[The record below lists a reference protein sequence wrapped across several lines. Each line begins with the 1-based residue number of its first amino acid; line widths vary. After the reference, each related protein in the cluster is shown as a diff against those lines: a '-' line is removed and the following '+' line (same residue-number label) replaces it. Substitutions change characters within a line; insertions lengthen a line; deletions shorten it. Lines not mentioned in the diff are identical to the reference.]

1 MAKLNNTKKS
11 GKNVADD
18 KERLASEIA
27 ARYDPNS
34 ATYKY
39 RDKTPYQSLREKN
52 EISTIPRTYESQ
64 RYSRSTPEGSAYRQ
78 NQSPTLTTEDYRNAA
93 NAYVTNS
100 RRQRPQ
106 PPQSR
111 NPRSS
116 YYNPNWQKELTE
128 RRQAEKAS
136 VQMGKDKLAAE
147 RKQRLQERDNEI
159 AGYGKYFS
167 ASDFKSGVAVGQHKY
182 EAANKRE
189 RESTPGF
196 WDIFNGAMGSGD
208 AIITS
213 KQAEDFQR
221 ADTIA
226 SVDAMTDDE
235 RDIYYYLL
243 GTRGDSEAEKFRSL
257 LQESLNYRIGTKEAG
272 LNKKVGTAGILPFV
286 AGVDNAFAGMTNAI
300 SGVFDGPMV
309 PTSPLQYEYKAWREG
324 LNPVRGAI
332 NDVAYTGGNM
342 LPSIAA
348 SAALGG
354 LDVPS
359 KLASAL
365 GASTLG
371 VSAGGNAYK
380 EGRDSG
386 YTHKQ
391 ALTYGTLVG
400 ASEAGLQAVLGGISS
415 LGLGI
420 TEEAAG
426 GAISR
431 ALGKVIKN
439 TGVTDA
445 IGRYIANM
453 GSEATEE
460 YLQSLLE
467 PVFKNVVAGEQNE
480 FNPLDEEAL
489 YSGLMGALTAGLF
502 EAPNL
507 ALDIG
512 VARYA
517 EREFNA
523 ALNSMQRESTAAQSV
538 QEQSPV
544 DIQRKA
550 AQGVA
555 GNEVE
560 PPAAV
565 NRTPANEDINRVAEA
580 AAKAAQT
587 QPPTNIQEAA
597 AQAAEK
603 AAQRPLE
610 RQTSNNA
617 AAPAK
622 TAQNGVATRHT
633 ATTSNGNAVSVG
645 SIVDTDNGLNV
656 RLSDGTTAQLS
667 DVDFD
672 DPNINVLYE
681 RAASFDANTANALV
695 NNYTGETS
703 VDNYLRGFN
712 SVYLSGKQG
721 YEYAKAVGDS
731 VYARH
736 YLNDNARMAAFRA
749 GQAAYQ
755 SSRANSIAGQQGN
768 NVRPQAKAEYEAGV
782 NREYSDQKLTSSQR
796 KQIRA
801 LDEVFKAAGK
811 KLVIHD
817 AIGTDGNSV
826 TFSRSDANAYYDAKT
841 DTYHLSLDSTG
852 QAYAYVVAHE
862 SIHEMEVKN
871 KEGFSALSEVVEAA
885 IEGEL
890 MNQKGMTFDE
900 AKAEF
905 EKMVQYQID
914 KNGLSR
920 SEAVTEVVANT
931 VPVILTDEQQ
941 GKRFA
946 DKVMKSSGKVR
957 AWFEQLIKD
966 LRAILDKAY
975 NILKGQKS
983 WEQMELIRNN
993 KQTLDMIADYY
1004 FEGMEGTKGKAA
1016 NEDGKVSFSPRLDPN
1031 FGSSVDIEK
1040 NYRAVANMQP
1050 VAKVKGTEF
1059 AKGEVDLI
1067 TQVSNFFEEIGGEVI
1082 SPDLGRIIL
1091 DRNGV
1096 KDDIAHGIGR
1106 NKAAAFVAVPD
1117 VIKKGKILD
1126 VQYNWK
1132 GRGYDTVIVAA
1143 PVVFSG
1149 QNAVEGVILR
1159 KKSIND
1165 DFYLHEIKIEGVST
1179 FKTGA
1184 NKIGAPSADTPSVIS
1199 ILQKVFDYKEKSD
1212 GNVKLSA
1219 KDSGA
1224 DIREVNPMEITPP
1237 NRVTSSSKYH
1247 YLINE
1252 FENNGYNGRRVVLV
1266 ENGNDGYQ
1274 ALTGSHRILAA
1285 REAGVDVPSVVI
1297 PMSEEIQPL
1306 LDATGDEERARIAD
1320 ELYEDGII
1328 PKEARDLLVREDELN
1343 FENLGKP
1350 LDKQVRFSMKNAV
1363 EESQQFKRWFGDW
1376 QNNPAKAS
1384 KVVNAD
1390 GTPKVMYRGGNETFN
1405 IFDRKKSKYSN
1416 LYGRGFYFTDSES
1429 HARQY
1434 GDARAYYLDVK
1445 HPVPMQERT
1454 ITKKQ
1459 MRNFLEA
1466 VAENEDYGLEN
1477 YGSGATVDSVLKDVY
1492 GKNDFAMLNDVNQTA
1507 IGDMVAA
1514 VELFNEVNGT
1524 DFDGLILDTE
1534 TVVFNSNQIKSA
1546 TDNIGTFDPNNP
1558 DIRFSMKDTVE
1569 ETRDLIA
1576 VHNLKGAELE
1586 ADIELGGFPMPSI
1599 AITKPELGHSEFGD
1613 ISLIF
1618 GKDTID
1624 PKRSGNKVYNADAY
1638 TPTFPQ
1644 IGYKPNEKSIKRL
1657 RDLYYKVYEKAG
1669 SDIAY
1674 PLYAFG
1680 VDDAG
1685 EAIARYGGSEQ
1696 AIVKSFADN
1705 TDMMQAYLVDQGK
1718 QPIETIQREVVTE
1731 IGEPEK
1737 ERYDFILNKLGK
1749 DAFEAMGTGK
1759 SRATWYEKYGESY
1772 REALKQ
1778 QLIDAG
1784 IDSEA
1789 AASVVA
1795 DGFSRGD
1802 VLTDALKVR
1811 SYMQNGPRMV
1821 RTQPDIA
1828 ATQKAIKEAVN
1839 PSEYKAWLEN
1849 TFSGI
1854 VSKKGIRNDK
1864 DTFTN
1869 SGNRRS
1875 FETLYWE
1882 FNLENIV
1889 KAMKSQDEKGASGL
1903 GTKSIFGSSAREYE
1917 SIADIKAD
1925 SSRLQTLN
1933 EEQYAAIKETYSN
1946 RFREIVDTYA
1956 GNKDWWDA
1964 ANTLCEAVALRK
1976 TRTGI
1981 YNYLNQWPQV
1991 YKASYDIVDSL
2002 ISLTQDIAKMPTEYF
2017 EAKPQRAVSFDEV
2030 RAVIMP
2036 EGKYEDLQTAL
2047 ESRGIPVETYNPD
2060 VEGERLSKLNSEFTE
2075 RFRFSRKDDVSVTS
2089 EDAKKLQKQN
2099 DKLKQALEVAKQEIK
2114 LSDGHHVK
2122 ASAVERLAGS
2132 LLKEYSSKM
2141 DKAELVSNIT
2151 ELFDYIGNG
2160 ENVVWDEVQAG
2171 AMNIALNVLD
2181 QSSKRN
2187 TEWYDNTKPAR
2198 EFLKNNTI
2206 KLNEKQLAE
2215 VQSAFGSY
2223 TEFRRE
2229 LYNKA
2234 KFSKTEGISLE
2245 QAWRDL
2251 SSMFPDTFDPDTP
2264 DVDMP
2269 TLLHDEVLNM
2279 YDRPI
2284 ENPYGY
2290 DMKGYASDLA
2300 MRLYG
2305 EYMAMPERKTF
2316 ADKQQKKLEMQRARY
2331 NTLMEQQREQAK
2343 AKYERLRD
2351 QRDITKYKTS
2361 IEKNAKSLYSWLTK
2375 PNNSKHVPEALR
2387 NKTADLLKTLEFD
2400 GKKGYM
2406 WKDAMRNLQTWMQQ
2420 VDRAK
2425 TNPDIDNPLIEYA
2438 PDLIDNM
2445 QSLLDSASKY
2455 NNISEM
2461 PLDKLKELNNIVAAV
2476 KHTVTTANTVIADG
2490 RRQYIDDIGG
2500 NIIKTAQVQRP
2511 KAREFMRKHPYA
2523 YKMASAVSGFFI
2535 SGNVKPIYFFDNI
2548 GGEMKTLFND
2558 VRQASYKAAL
2568 TANAIREEYAQIKDK
2583 YRYKEWAD
2591 KSGDLLTIQTKGGSN
2606 VSITREQALDIYAT
2620 AKREKLIGTQHLTK
2634 DGFVFNKDVVQKN
2647 GKLIETATNDNVNK
2661 PLSEETIAE
2670 ISDWLTKE
2678 QKGYADALVE
2688 LMSTKGAELGNEVTM
2703 LMYGINRFAESY
2715 YIPIMSAQQFI
2726 ETAFNGRV
2734 SEAMTWMNKGFTKNT
2749 VAGARNPIVIT
2760 GITQKA
2766 LQHMADMAT
2775 YNAMAIPQDTMAKV
2789 YNYKQ
2794 RGEDGGANTYI
2805 RAELDKAYGQ
2815 HTSKY
2820 IKTFINDISGN
2831 ITVDPRDS
2839 MASKMI
2845 SAFRRNAISGK
2856 LSVAIQQPSAIVR
2869 ATALVDPKYFFGHVS
2884 KNTYDTAKKYSGTA
2898 VIKEVGGFD
2907 AYTGKG
2913 LVQWMAD
2920 NNKLNFRNVRD
2931 AVAGWA
2937 PQKMDEIT
2945 WCRIWKA
2952 CENEIADTTA
2962 FERGSE
2968 EFYKAVG
2975 HRFDDVIEYT
2985 QVYDSVI
2992 SRSEYMRSKSAGAKL
3007 FTSFKAEPT
3016 VSYNM
3021 YWYALKHMDEKGGK
3035 ARLLRTAASI
3045 IGAGVFNAILKS
3057 VITAIRDDDEN
3068 QNYVDKYVE
3077 ALVGNL
3083 VGTPLKKVPYI
3094 GEYIYLGGELDTLGS
3109 LPLVNEVLSMLQG
3122 YTSSRSELKVI
3133 QDLINAAGDLDNEK
3147 KGLDERLLRMAKAT
3161 SQMFGIPLDAFIKDW
3176 LGVVKEAYKAISGN
3190 EPELSGNIMY
3200 EIREGLGVKQELEL
3214 YKGVDKAITTGD
3226 YTRLDKQF
3234 KTMVERDTTTDPTKK
3249 ARETVRAAV
3258 RQYFDAGEVKAG
3270 DAKRILVRCGYKM
3283 DDAEAMITKWDF
3295 WRDYPEAHDTSIE
3308 DGTETLAA
3316 KYFEY
3321 AKPANIDKTLFY
3333 DVYKFNGSAKAD
3345 KDKNGNSIRN
3355 SKRDKV
3361 ADYINKQRLT
3371 KAQKDALWL
3380 ACGYKESTLDEAPW
3394 R

>member
-1 MAKLNNTKKS
+1 MASYNKKQ
-11 GKNVADD
+11 DF
-18 KERLASEIA
+18 EQWLSEH
-27 ARYDPNS
+27 DPDS
-34 ATYKY
+34 KKYKY
-39 RDKTPYQSLREKN
+39 RDKSAYSYIREQK
-52 EISTIPRTYESQ
+52 ETASIPRTREVE
-64 RYSRSTPEGSAYRQ
+64 RAYAENPAGWENSKNMQAASVVPRA
-78 NQSPTLTTEDYRNAA
+78 EDYRAA
-93 NAYVTNS
+93 AYAYSVLG
-100 RRQRPQ
+100 RQQKPTAT
-106 PPQSR
+106 SR

-116 YYNPNWQKELTE
+116 YYNPNWRKEINEREAQKRQAAQVAADNRAAEHAARIQQRSNAITSIIQRYASAPDFESGIEKGKALYSNTQGQSGEKTPSFMDIYSGALNPGSISPKAARGLVKQGE
-128 RRQAEKAS
+128 RRQ
-136 VQMGKDKLAAE
+136 L
-147 RKQRLQERDNEI
+147 
-159 AGYGKYFS
+159 
-167 ASDFKSGVAVGQHKY
+167 
-182 EAANKRE
+182 
-189 RESTPGF
+189 
-196 WDIFNGAMGSGD
+196 
-208 AIITS
+208 
-213 KQAEDFQR
+213 
-221 ADTIA
+221 
-226 SVDAMTDDE
+226 DAMSEDE
-235 RDIYYYLL
+235 KNIYYYLL
-243 GTRGDSEAEKFRSL
+243 GTKGDAAANEFKSL
-257 LQESLNYRIGTKEAG
+257 LDDELNRRIGTAQAEQAEI
-272 LNKKVGTAGILPFV
+272 LGTAGVLPFV
-286 AGVDNAFAGMTNAI
+286 AGVESSYAGAAQALLAALGSEKT
-300 SGVFDGPMV
+300 V
-309 PTSPLQYEYKAWREG
+309 PRSPYQYAYQAWRERIAQQENNKIG
-324 LNPVRGAI
+324 LRGIA
-332 NDVAYTGGNM
+332 NDLGYTVGNM
-342 LPSIAA
+342 LPGMEL
-348 SAALGG
+348 SAAMGG
-354 LDVPS
+354 LGAPS

-365 GASTLG
+365 GSGSIGL
-371 VSAGGNAYK
+371 SSGGNAYR
-380 EGRDSG
+380 EGRDMG
-386 YTHKQ
+386 YSHNEAITYG
-391 ALTYGTLVG
+391 ALTG
-400 ASEAGLQAVLGGISS
+400 ASEAGLQYLLGGVSK
-415 LGLGI
+415 LG
-420 TEEAAG
+420 AG
-426 GAISR
+426 VTS
-431 ALGKVIKN
+431 GKVGNVVSKALDKVVKN
-439 TGVTDA
+439 KAVADTVA
-445 IGRYIANM
+445 RYVADM

-460 YLQSLLE
+460 YLQSVLE
-467 PVFKNVVAGEQNE
+467 PVFRNIAAGEN
-480 FNPLDEEAL
+480 NDIDLLSDEAL
-489 YSGLMGALTAGLF
+489 YSAMMGALTAGLF
-502 EAPNL
+502 NAPEMVSGINNARSTAVAEHLEPSNAQLKYFTPEEASDPRKSRSRMGAYAKEFGDVLNSTSPDP
-507 ALDIG
+507 ARMREMQDIVSEYNTLRAMNRADAIEQAATQAAARASQARPPENIRQAASQAAENAAQSAIKPETKNNTTHTAKEPTTG
-512 VARYA
+512 VATN
-517 EREFNA
+517 E
-523 ALNSMQRESTAAQSV
+523 TAAQPEAN
-538 QEQSPV
+538 QETDKAKIAATALDNITKAGAMNTPYGAVADAYKEMVSTGVITPRELSDAYATGLAEYNKSHADTTGDNEYATKIANALSTLNKYV
-544 DIQRKA
+544 DNDIKYTIR
-550 AQGVA
+550 
-555 GNEVE
+555 GNDNWGYT
-560 PPAAV
+560 AAV
-565 NRTPANEDINRVAEA
+565 TRIRDNNGGVPIKNARDTLFIMSGLRTRQDAVDALVGASQNLAPVGTTQETVSPTEA
-580 AAKAAQT
+580 PKVERKPPNDAMIQMQESNGREQAK
-587 QPPTNIQEAA
+587 
-597 AQAAEK
+597 K
-603 AAQRPLE
+603 AGV
-610 RQTSNNA
+610 
-617 AAPAK
+617 PAK
-622 TAQNGVATRHT
+622 TAQSGVATRHT

-645 SIVDTDNGLNV
+645 SIVETDNGLNV
-656 RLSDGTTAQLS
+656 RLSDGTTAQLP
-667 DVDFD
+667 DVEFD
-672 DPNINVLYE
+672 DPNINALYE
-681 RAASFDANTANALV
+681 RAADFDVDTANALV

-782 NREYSDQKLTSSQR
+782 NREYSDRKLTSSQR

-852 QAYAYVVAHE
+852 QAYAYITAHE
-862 SIHEMEVKN
+862 SVHEMAFKN
-871 KEGFSALSEVVEAA
+871 KEGFSALAEVVEAA

-946 DKVMKSSGKVR
+946 DKVMKSGSKVK
-957 AWFEQLIKD
+957 AWFEKLIKD

-1004 FEGMEGTKGKAA
+1004 FEGMEGAKGKAS
-1016 NEDGKVSFSPRLDPN
+1016 NT
-1031 FGSSVDIEK
+1031 EK
-1040 NYRAVANMQP
+1040 
-1050 VAKVKGTEF
+1050 T
-1059 AKGEVDLI
+1059 
-1067 TQVSNFFEEIGGEVI
+1067 
-1082 SPDLGRIIL
+1082 
-1091 DRNGV
+1091 
-1096 KDDIAHGIGR
+1096 
-1106 NKAAAFVAVPD
+1106 
-1117 VIKKGKILD
+1117 
-1126 VQYNWK
+1126 
-1132 GRGYDTVIVAA
+1132 
-1143 PVVFSG
+1143 
-1149 QNAVEGVILR
+1149 
-1159 KKSIND
+1159 
-1165 DFYLHEIKIEGVST
+1165 
-1179 FKTGA
+1179 
-1184 NKIGAPSADTPSVIS
+1184 
-1199 ILQKVFDYKEKSD
+1199 D
-1212 GNVKLSA
+1212 GNVKRSA
-1219 KDSGA
+1219 KNINA

-1252 FENNGYNGRRVVLV
+1252 FENNGYNGRNVVLV

-1343 FENLGKP
+1343 FENVGKP
-1350 LDKQVRFSMKNAV
+1350 LDKQVRFSTKNAV
-1363 EESQQFKRWFGDW
+1363 TESQQFKRWFGDW

-1384 KVVNAD
+1384 KVVNED
-1390 GTPKVMYRGGNETFN
+1390 GTPKVMYHGTSNGGFHIFNTYGGNFGLFG
-1405 IFDRKKSKYSN
+1405 IGS
-1416 LYGRGFYFTDSES
+1416 YFTDN
-1429 HARQY
+1429 
-1434 GDARAYYLDVK
+1434 LDVAQSYTQK
-1445 HPVPMQERT
+1445 GKGNNPQVYSVYLN
-1454 ITKKQ
+1454 I
-1459 MRNFLEA
+1459 RNPIDMDA
-1466 VAENEDYGLEN
+1466 VANISEWKKTVMDASDYFNGCKTNEDCFKALKEYCEDEMMYKAEAEEYISDVIQAMGYDGITHIGGGRYN
-1477 YGSGATVDSVLKDVY
+1477 KKDVTRHRV
-1492 GKNDFAMLNDVNQTA
+1492 FIV
-1507 IGDMVAA
+1507 
-1514 VELFNEVNGT
+1514 
-1524 DFDGLILDTE
+1524 FDNAQ
-1534 TVVFNSNQIKSA
+1534 VKSA
-1546 TDNIGTFDPNNP
+1546 TDNVGTFDPNNP
-1558 DIRFSMKDTVE
+1558 DIRFSEKDTEQKAVSTFGTTYSWN
-1569 ETRDLIA
+1569 ETGYLTPSGKQLDFSGKRDGAQAGYRSMDHRDVSELYDAEGVGGTDAMIKFMNEGNIRISPEMGGI
-1576 VHNLKGAELE
+1576 NLQSMPTKAQFDKLQSFVRKN
-1586 ADIELGGFPMPSI
+1586 GG
-1599 AITKPELGHSEFGD
+1599 EV
-1613 ISLIF
+1613 
-1618 GKDTID
+1618 TID
-1624 PKRSGNKVYNADAY
+1624 FDDANGNTLHSIEY
-1638 TPTFPQ
+1638 PQ
-1644 IGYKPNEKSIKRL
+1644 GTGPVRINNDIKR
-1657 RDLYYKVYEKAG
+1657 YY
-1669 SDIAY
+1669 
-1674 PLYAFG
+1674 
-1680 VDDAG
+1680 
-1685 EAIARYGGSEQ
+1685 
-1696 AIVKSFADN
+1696 N
-1705 TDMMQAYLVDQGK
+1705 
-1718 QPIETIQREVVTE
+1718 
-1731 IGEPEK
+1731 
-1737 ERYDFILNKLGK
+1737 
-1749 DAFEAMGTGK
+1749 
-1759 SRATWYEKYGESY
+1759 
-1772 REALKQ
+1772 
-1778 QLIDAG
+1778 
-1784 IDSEA
+1784 
-1789 AASVVA
+1789 
-1795 DGFSRGD
+1795 
-1802 VLTDALKVR
+1802 
-1811 SYMQNGPRMV
+1811 
-1821 RTQPDIA
+1821 
-1828 ATQKAIKEAVN
+1828 
-1839 PSEYKAWLEN
+1839 
-1849 TFSGI
+1849 
-1854 VSKKGIRNDK
+1854 
-1864 DTFTN
+1864 
-1869 SGNRRS
+1869 
-1875 FETLYWE
+1875 
-1882 FNLENIV
+1882 
-1889 KAMKSQDEKGASGL
+1889 
-1903 GTKSIFGSSAREYE
+1903 
-1917 SIADIKAD
+1917 
-1925 SSRLQTLN
+1925 
-1933 EEQYAAIKETYSN
+1933 
-1946 RFREIVDTYA
+1946 
-1956 GNKDWWDA
+1956 
-1964 ANTLCEAVALRK
+1964 
-1976 TRTGI
+1976 
-1981 YNYLNQWPQV
+1981 
-1991 YKASYDIVDSL
+1991 
-2002 ISLTQDIAKMPTEYF
+2002 
-2017 EAKPQRAVSFDEV
+2017 
-2030 RAVIMP
+2030 
-2036 EGKYEDLQTAL
+2036 EGKVPEI
-2047 ESRGIPVETYNPD
+2047 SETQ
-2060 VEGERLSKLNSEFTE
+2060 
-2075 RFRFSRKDDVSVTS
+2075 RFSFSRKDDVSVTP

-2251 SSMFPDTFDPDTP
+2251 SGMFPDTFDPDTP

-2290 DMKGYASDLA
+2290 GMKEYAADLA

-2305 EYMAMPERKTF
+2305 EYMALPERKTF

-2343 AKYERLRD
+2343 AKYEKLRD

-2361 IEKNAKSLYSWLTK
+2361 IEKNAKSLYNWLTK

-2455 NNISEM
+2455 NNISDM

-2523 YKMASAVSGFFI
+2523 YKMASAVSGFFN

-2558 VRQASYKAAL
+2558 VRQASYKSAL
-2568 TANAIREEYAQIKDK
+2568 TANTIREEYAQIKDK
-2583 YRYKEWAD
+2583 YHYKEWAD
-2591 KSGDLLTIQTKGGSN
+2591 KKGDLLTIQTNGGSN

-2634 DGFVFNKDVVQKN
+2634 DGFVFNKDIVQKN

-2703 LMYGINRFAESY
+2703 QMYGINRFAESY
-2715 YIPIMSAQQFI
+2715 YIPIMSARQFI

-2734 SEAMTWMNKGFTKNT
+2734 PEAMSWMNKGFTKNT

-2845 SAFRRNAISGK
+2845 SAFRRNAVAGK

-2869 ATALVDPKYFFGHVS
+2869 ATALVDPKYFFGHVG
-2884 KNTYDTAKKYSGTA
+2884 KDTYDTAKKYSGTA

-2920 NNKLNFRNVRD
+2920 NDKLNFRNVRD
-2931 AVAGWA
+2931 AVAGWL

-3021 YWYALKHMDEKGGK
+3021 YWYALKHMNEKGGK

-3077 ALVGNL
+3077 ALAGNL

-3109 LPLVNEVLSMLQG
+3109 LPLVNEVLSLLQG

-3133 QDLINAAGDLDNEK
+3133 QDLINAAGDLDNEN
-3147 KGLDERLLRMAKAT
+3147 KGRDERWLRMAKAT

-3190 EPELSGNIMY
+3190 EPELSGNILY

-3295 WRDYPEAHDTSIE
+3295 WRDYPEAHDTSVE
-3308 DGTETLAA
+3308 NNTEKLAEM
-3316 KYFEY
+3316 YFEH
-3321 AKPANIDKTLFY
+3321 AKPANIDKAVFY
-3333 DVYKFNGSAKAD
+3333 DVYKFM
-3345 KDKNGNSIRN
+3345 
-3355 SKRDKV
+3355 SKQGTKKEE
-3361 ADYINKQRLT
+3361 AMAYINKQNLT
-3371 KAQKDALWL
+3371 KAQKDALYL
-3380 ACGYKESTLDEAPW
+3380 CKYAESKIDEAPW

>member
-1 MAKLNNTKKS
+1 MASYNKKQ
-11 GKNVADD
+11 DF
-18 KERLASEIA
+18 EQWLSEH
-27 ARYDPNS
+27 DPDS
-34 ATYKY
+34 KKYKY
-39 RDKTPYQSLREKN
+39 RDKSAYSYIREQK
-52 EISTIPRTYESQ
+52 ETASIPRTREVE
-64 RYSRSTPEGSAYRQ
+64 RAYAENPAGWENSKNMQAASVVPRA
-78 NQSPTLTTEDYRNAA
+78 EDYRAA
-93 NAYVTNS
+93 AYAYSV
-100 RRQRPQ
+100 RGRQQKPIAT
-106 PPQSR
+106 SR

-116 YYNPNWQKELTE
+116 YYNPNWQKEINE
-128 RRQAEKAS
+128 REAQKRQTARVAA
-136 VQMGKDKLAAE
+136 DNRAAE
-147 RKQRLQERDNEI
+147 HAARIQQRSN
-159 AGYGKYFS
+159 A
-167 ASDFKSGVAVGQHKY
+167 
-182 EAANKRE
+182 
-189 RESTPGF
+189 
-196 WDIFNGAMGSGD
+196 
-208 AIITS
+208 ITS
-213 KQAEDFQR
+213 IMQRYASAPDFESGIEKGKALYSNTQGQSGEKTPSFMDIYSGALNPGSISPKTARGLVKQGERQQL
-221 ADTIA
+221 
-226 SVDAMTDDE
+226 DAMSEDE
-235 RDIYYYLL
+235 KNIYYYLL
-243 GTRGDSEAEKFRSL
+243 GTKGDAAANEFKSL
-257 LQESLNYRIGTKEAG
+257 LDDELNRRIGAAQAEQAEI
-272 LNKKVGTAGILPFV
+272 LGTAGVLPFV
-286 AGVDNAFAGMTNAI
+286 AGVESSYAGAAQALLAALGSEKT
-300 SGVFDGPMV
+300 V
-309 PTSPLQYEYKAWREG
+309 PRSPYQYAYQAWRERIAQQENNKIG
-324 LNPVRGAI
+324 LRGIA
-332 NDVAYTGGNM
+332 NDLGYTVGNM
-342 LPSIAA
+342 LPGMEL
-348 SAALGG
+348 SAAMGG
-354 LDVPS
+354 LGAPS

-365 GASTLG
+365 GSGSIGL
-371 VSAGGNAYK
+371 SSGGNAYR
-380 EGRDSG
+380 EGRDMG
-386 YTHKQ
+386 YSHNEAITYG
-391 ALTYGTLVG
+391 ALTG
-400 ASEAGLQAVLGGISS
+400 ASEAGLQYLLGGVSK
-415 LGLGI
+415 LG
-420 TEEAAG
+420 AG
-426 GAISR
+426 VTS
-431 ALGKVIKN
+431 GKVGNVVSKALDKVVKN
-439 TGVTDA
+439 KAVADTVA
-445 IGRYIANM
+445 RYVADM

-460 YLQSLLE
+460 YLQSVLE
-467 PVFKNVVAGEQNE
+467 PVFRNIAAGEN
-480 FNPLDEEAL
+480 NDIDLLSDEAL
-489 YSGLMGALTAGLF
+489 YSAMMGALTAGLF
-502 EAPNL
+502 NAPEMASGINNARSTAVAEHLEPSNAQLKYFTPEEASDPRQSRSRMG
-507 ALDIG
+507 A
-512 VARYA
+512 YA
-517 EREFNA
+517 KEFGDV
-523 ALNSMQRESTAAQSV
+523 LNSTSPDPARMREMQDIVSEYNTLRAMNRADAIEQAATQAARTQEPATV
-538 QEQSPV
+538 Q
-544 DIQRKA
+544 RA
-550 AQGVA
+550 A
-555 GNEVE
+555 EM
-560 PPAAV
+560 
-565 NRTPANEDINRVAEA
+565 

-603 AAQRPLE
+603 AVQSPLE
-610 RQTSNNA
+610 GRASNNA
-617 AAPAK
+617 AALAK

-645 SIVDTDNGLNV
+645 SIVETDNGLNV

-681 RAASFDANTANALV
+681 RAASFDVDTANALV

-721 YEYAKAVGDS
+721 YEYTKAVGDS

-782 NREYSDQKLTSSQR
+782 NREYSDRKLTSSQR

-862 SIHEMEVKN
+862 SIHEMKVKN

-905 EKMVQYQID
+905 EKMVQYQMD

-920 SEAVTEVVANT
+920 SDAVTEVVANT

-946 DKVMKSSGKVR
+946 DKVMKSGSKVK
-957 AWFEQLIKD
+957 AWFEKLIKD

-1004 FEGMEGTKGKAA
+1004 FEGMEGTRGKAKGDNVNLSLKDIGGRKTVWIENNA
-1016 NEDGKVSFSPRLDPN
+1016 LSAKELRNHKAVADYIAKHIGEVYTLIESGQKVYLGEDLPTEYTHSKYTTYLQKYDRSTLKAKNKASGALGEMIEIATNRRWEKTQHTHNKDARYGMYRYDSSFAFPVKNSDGSIKRIYSYDAELLIRNASDGKKYLY
-1031 FGSSVDIEK
+1031 DIINIKE
-1040 NYRAVANMQP
+1040 N
-1050 VAKVKGTEF
+1050 
-1059 AKGEVDLI
+1059 I
-1067 TQVSNFFEEIGGEVI
+1067 
-1082 SPDLGRIIL
+1082 PDTLELPKQEAQMRSQEAP
-1091 DRNGV
+1091 
-1096 KDDIAHGIGR
+1096 AHGD
-1106 NKAAAFVAVPD
+1106 AFSN
-1117 VIKKGKILD
+1117 I
-1126 VQYNWK
+1126 
-1132 GRGYDTVIVAA
+1132 
-1143 PVVFSG
+1143 
-1149 QNAVEGVILR
+1149 
-1159 KKSIND
+1159 
-1165 DFYLHEIKIEGVST
+1165 
-1179 FKTGA
+1179 
-1184 NKIGAPSADTPSVIS
+1184 IS
-1199 ILQKVFDYKEKSD
+1199 SD
-1212 GNVKLSA
+1212 GKDVKLST
-1219 KDSGA
+1219 KDINA

-1328 PKEARDLLVREDELN
+1328 PKEVRDLLVREDELD
-1343 FENLGKP
+1343 FENVGKP
-1350 LDKQVRFSMKNAV
+1350 LDKQVRFSEKDTEQKAV
-1363 EESQQFKRWFGDW
+1363 STFGTTYSW
-1376 QNNPAKAS
+1376 
-1384 KVVNAD
+1384 
-1390 GTPKVMYRGGNETFN
+1390 NETGYLTPSGKQLDFSGKR
-1405 IFDRKKSKYSN
+1405 DGAQAGYRSMDHRDVSE
-1416 LYGRGFYFTDSES
+1416 LY
-1429 HARQY
+1429 
-1434 GDARAYYLDVK
+1434 DAEGV
-1445 HPVPMQERT
+1445 
-1454 ITKKQ
+1454 
-1459 MRNFLEA
+1459 
-1466 VAENEDYGLEN
+1466 G
-1477 YGSGATVDSVLKDVY
+1477 
-1492 GKNDFAMLNDVNQTA
+1492 
-1507 IGDMVAA
+1507 
-1514 VELFNEVNGT
+1514 GT
-1524 DFDGLILDTE
+1524 DAMIKFMNEGNIRISPEMGGINLQSMPTKAQFDKLQSFVRKNGGEVTIDFDDANGNTLHSIEYPQGTGPVRINNDIKRYYNEGKVPEISE
-1534 TVVFNSNQIKSA
+1534 TQ
-1546 TDNIGTFDPNNP
+1546 
-1558 DIRFSMKDTVE
+1558 RFS
-1569 ETRDLIA
+1569 
-1576 VHNLKGAELE
+1576 
-1586 ADIELGGFPMPSI
+1586 
-1599 AITKPELGHSEFGD
+1599 
-1613 ISLIF
+1613 
-1618 GKDTID
+1618 
-1624 PKRSGNKVYNADAY
+1624 
-1638 TPTFPQ
+1638 
-1644 IGYKPNEKSIKRL
+1644 
-1657 RDLYYKVYEKAG
+1657 
-1669 SDIAY
+1669 
-1674 PLYAFG
+1674 
-1680 VDDAG
+1680 
-1685 EAIARYGGSEQ
+1685 
-1696 AIVKSFADN
+1696 
-1705 TDMMQAYLVDQGK
+1705 
-1718 QPIETIQREVVTE
+1718 
-1731 IGEPEK
+1731 
-1737 ERYDFILNKLGK
+1737 
-1749 DAFEAMGTGK
+1749 
-1759 SRATWYEKYGESY
+1759 
-1772 REALKQ
+1772 
-1778 QLIDAG
+1778 
-1784 IDSEA
+1784 
-1789 AASVVA
+1789 
-1795 DGFSRGD
+1795 
-1802 VLTDALKVR
+1802 
-1811 SYMQNGPRMV
+1811 
-1821 RTQPDIA
+1821 
-1828 ATQKAIKEAVN
+1828 
-1839 PSEYKAWLEN
+1839 
-1849 TFSGI
+1849 
-1854 VSKKGIRNDK
+1854 
-1864 DTFTN
+1864 
-1869 SGNRRS
+1869 
-1875 FETLYWE
+1875 
-1882 FNLENIV
+1882 
-1889 KAMKSQDEKGASGL
+1889 
-1903 GTKSIFGSSAREYE
+1903 
-1917 SIADIKAD
+1917 
-1925 SSRLQTLN
+1925 
-1933 EEQYAAIKETYSN
+1933 
-1946 RFREIVDTYA
+1946 
-1956 GNKDWWDA
+1956 
-1964 ANTLCEAVALRK
+1964 
-1976 TRTGI
+1976 
-1981 YNYLNQWPQV
+1981 
-1991 YKASYDIVDSL
+1991 
-2002 ISLTQDIAKMPTEYF
+2002 
-2017 EAKPQRAVSFDEV
+2017 
-2030 RAVIMP
+2030 
-2036 EGKYEDLQTAL
+2036 
-2047 ESRGIPVETYNPD
+2047 
-2060 VEGERLSKLNSEFTE
+2060 
-2075 RFRFSRKDDVSVTS
+2075 FSRKDDVSVTP

-2251 SSMFPDTFDPDTP
+2251 SGMFPDTFDPDTP

-2290 DMKGYASDLA
+2290 GMKEYAADLA

-2343 AKYERLRD
+2343 AKYEKLRD

-2361 IEKNAKSLYSWLTK
+2361 IEKNAKSLYNWLTK

-2455 NNISEM
+2455 NNISDM

-2523 YKMASAVSGFFI
+2523 YKMASAVSGFFN

-2558 VRQASYKAAL
+2558 VRQASYKSAL
-2568 TANAIREEYAQIKDK
+2568 TANTIREEYAQIKDK
-2583 YRYKEWAD
+2583 YHYKEWAD
-2591 KSGDLLTIQTKGGSN
+2591 KKGDLLTIQTKGGSN

-2634 DGFVFNKDVVQKN
+2634 DGFVFDKDVVQKN

-2703 LMYGINRFAESY
+2703 QMYGINRFAESY

-2734 SEAMTWMNKGFTKNT
+2734 PEAMSWMNKGFTKNT

-2794 RGEDGGANTYI
+2794 RSEDGGANTYI

-2845 SAFRRNAISGK
+2845 SAFRRNAVAGK
-2856 LSVAIQQPSAIVR
+2856 LSVAIQQPSAIIR
-2869 ATALVDPKYFFGHVS
+2869 ATALVDPKYFFGHVG

-2920 NNKLNFRNVRD
+2920 NDKLNFRNVRD
-2931 AVAGWA
+2931 AVAGWL

-2952 CENEIADTTA
+2952 CENEVADTTA

-3021 YWYALKHMDEKGGK
+3021 YWYALKHMNEKGGK
-3035 ARLLRTAASI
+3035 ARLLRIAASI
-3045 IGAGVFNAILKS
+3045 IGAGVFNAVLKS

-3077 ALVGNL
+3077 ALAGNL
-3083 VGTPLKKVPYI
+3083 VGTPLKKVPHI

-3109 LPLVNEVLSMLQG
+3109 LPLVNEVMSMLQG

-3133 QDLINAAGDLDNEK
+3133 QDLINAAGDLDNEN
-3147 KGLDERLLRMAKAT
+3147 KGRDERWLRMAKAT

-3190 EPELSGNIMY
+3190 EPELSGNILY

-3308 DGTETLAA
+3308 NNTEKLAEM
-3316 KYFEY
+3316 YFEH
-3321 AKPANIDKTLFY
+3321 AKPANIDKAVFY
-3333 DVYKFNGSAKAD
+3333 DVYKF
-3345 KDKNGNSIRN
+3345 I
-3355 SKRDKV
+3355 SKQGTKKEE
-3361 ADYINKQRLT
+3361 AMAYINKQNLT
-3371 KAQKDALWL
+3371 KAQKDALYL
-3380 ACGYKESTLDEAPW
+3380 CKYAESKIDEAPW

>member
-1 MAKLNNTKKS
+1 MSSNKKKKAVERSKREQISKQNESSYNKRLSEWMDKYSSDSPNYEFKNTEVKKS
-11 GKNVADD
+11 NNPVYGEVEYTPKKTYYGGFTPSNT
-18 KERLASEIA
+18 
-27 ARYDPNS
+27 NS
-34 ATYKY
+34 GGA
-39 RDKTPYQSLREKN
+39 
-52 EISTIPRTYESQ
+52 IP
-64 RYSRSTPEGSAYRQ
+64 SR
-78 NQSPTLTTEDYRNAA
+78 LTTEDYRNAA
-93 NAYVTNS
+93 NAYIAN
-100 RRQRPQ
+100 RQ
-106 PPQSR
+106 QSYVPKLAR
-111 NPRSS
+111 N
-116 YYNPNWQKELTE
+116 YNPNWRPTE
-128 RRQAEKAS
+128 RKSAE
-136 VQMGKDKLAAE
+136 QYAAE
-147 RKQRLQERDNEI
+147 HEQRLQAKSNEI

-167 ASDFKSGVAVGQHKY
+167 ANDFKSGVAVGQHKY

-196 WDIFNGAMGSGD
+196 WDIFNGAMGSGN

-213 KQAEDFQR
+213 KQAEDIQR

-257 LQESLNYRIGTKEAG
+257 LQESLNYRIGTKDAALDKE
-272 LNKKVGTAGILPFV
+272 VGTSGILPFI
-286 AGVDNAFAGMTNAI
+286 AGVDSAFAGMTNAV
-300 SGVFDGPMV
+300 SGAFGGSMV

-324 LNPVRGAI
+324 LKPVRGAI

-342 LPSIAA
+342 LPSVGA
-348 SAALGG
+348 SYALGG
-354 LDVPS
+354 MGLPS
-359 KLASAL
+359 VL
-365 GASTLG
+365 GTGVLG
-371 VSAGGNAYK
+371 VSAAGNAYK
-380 EGRDSG
+380 EGVDSG
-386 YTHKQ
+386 YSHDE
-391 ALTYGTLVG
+391 ALTYGVLTG
-400 ASEAGLQAVLGGISS
+400 ASEAGLQAVLGGISN

-512 VARYA
+512 GARYA

-523 ALNSMQRESTAAQSV
+523 ARNSMQQENTAA

-544 DIQRKA
+544 DIQREA

-597 AQAAEK
+597 AQAAEN
-603 AAQRPLE
+603 AAQSPSE
-610 RQTSNNA
+610 KQTSNNA

-622 TAQNGVATRHT
+622 PVQNGVATRHT

-681 RAASFDANTANALV
+681 RAASLDADTANALV

-782 NREYSDQKLTSSQR
+782 NREYSDRKLTSSQR

-817 AIGTDGNSV
+817 SIGTDGNSV

-931 VPVILTDEQQ
+931 VPAILTDEQQ

-946 DKVMKSSGKVR
+946 DKVMKSGSKVK

-966 LRAILDKAY
+966 LREILNKAY

-1016 NEDGKVSFSPRLDPN
+1016 NGDGSARYSIQTTENGKQYVEADRNVISGDNPSEWARQVEDYINNEIRHGRDVTVYSANGVPLTITADTAGKAIFRNFVDMPNGKRRLMTN
-1031 FGSSVDIEK
+1031 EEYAVK
-1040 NYRAVANMQP
+1040 LRAESHIDELA
-1050 VAKVKGTEF
+1050 
-1059 AKGEVDLI
+1059 
-1067 TQVSNFFEEIGGEVI
+1067 QVSRGTGTRKIDKKNHSFARDGFDYRTAYFKDNTGYYELLISIGKQ
-1082 SPDLGRIIL
+1082 GRINTVYNVGRIKEADFPTMGL
-1091 DRNGV
+1091 KGPGRSKTETRNT
-1096 KDDIAHGIGR
+1096 A
-1106 NKAAAFVAVPD
+1106 
-1117 VIKKGKILD
+1117 
-1126 VQYNWK
+1126 
-1132 GRGYDTVIVAA
+1132 
-1143 PVVFSG
+1143 
-1149 QNAVEGVILR
+1149 
-1159 KKSIND
+1159 SIDNMPQSP
-1165 DFYLHEIKIEGVST
+1165 E
-1179 FKTGA
+1179 
-1184 NKIGAPSADTPSVIS
+1184 
-1199 ILQKVFDYKEKSD
+1199 
-1212 GNVKLSA
+1212 NVKLSA

-1252 FENNGYNGRRVVLV
+1252 FENNGYNGRNVVLV

-1320 ELYEDGII
+1320 ELYEDGVI

-1350 LDKQVRFSMKNAV
+1350 LDKQA
-1363 EESQQFKRWFGDW
+1363 
-1376 QNNPAKAS
+1376 
-1384 KVVNAD
+1384 
-1390 GTPKVMYRGGNETFN
+1390 
-1405 IFDRKKSKYSN
+1405 
-1416 LYGRGFYFTDSES
+1416 
-1429 HARQY
+1429 
-1434 GDARAYYLDVK
+1434 
-1445 HPVPMQERT
+1445 
-1454 ITKKQ
+1454 
-1459 MRNFLEA
+1459 
-1466 VAENEDYGLEN
+1466 
-1477 YGSGATVDSVLKDVY
+1477 
-1492 GKNDFAMLNDVNQTA
+1492 
-1507 IGDMVAA
+1507 
-1514 VELFNEVNGT
+1514 
-1524 DFDGLILDTE
+1524 
-1534 TVVFNSNQIKSA
+1534 
-1546 TDNIGTFDPNNP
+1546 
-1558 DIRFSMKDTVE
+1558 RFSMKDTVE

-1576 VHNLKGAELE
+1576 VHNLKGDELE

-1644 IGYKPNEKSIKRL
+1644 VGYKPNEKSIKRL

-1749 DAFEAMGTGK
+1749 DAFEAMGTGT

-1784 IDSEA
+1784 IDSET

-1802 VLTDALKVR
+1802 VLTDAIKVR
-1811 SYMQNGPRMV
+1811 SYMQNGPRRV
-1821 RTQPDIA
+1821 KTQPDLA

-1849 TFSGI
+1849 TFSGV

-1864 DTFTN
+1864 DMFTN

-1925 SSRLQTLN
+1925 SNRLQTLN

-1964 ANTLCEAVALRK
+1964 ATTLCEAVARRK

-2075 RFRFSRKDDVSVTS
+2075 RFRFSRKDDVSVTP

-2099 DKLKQALEVAKQEIK
+2099 DKLQQALEVAKQEIK

-2290 DMKGYASDLA
+2290 GMNEYAADLA

-2343 AKYERLRD
+2343 AKYEKLRD

-2400 GKKGYM
+2400 GKKGHM

-2455 NNISEM
+2455 NNISDM

-2523 YKMASAVSGFFI
+2523 YKMASVVSGFFN

-2568 TANAIREEYAQIKDK
+2568 TANTIRGEYAQIKDK
-2583 YRYKEWAD
+2583 YHYKEWAD
-2591 KSGDLLTIQTKGGSN
+2591 KAGDWLTIQTKGGGN

-2634 DGFVFNKDVVQKN
+2634 DGFVFDKDVVQKN

-2715 YIPIMSAQQFI
+2715 YIPIMSSRQFI

-2734 SEAMTWMNKGFTKNT
+2734 SEAMSWMNKGFTKNT
-2749 VAGARNPIVIT
+2749 VARARNPIVIT

-2766 LQHMADMAT
+2766 LQHMADMAI

-2794 RGEDGGANTYI
+2794 WGEDGGANTYI

-2869 ATALVDPKYFFGHVS
+2869 ATALVDPKYFFGHVD

-2920 NNKLNFRNVRD
+2920 NDKLNFRNVRE
-2931 AVAGWA
+2931 AVAGWL

-2952 CENEIADTTA
+2952 CENEVADTTA

-2985 QVYDSVI
+2985 QVYDSAI

-3021 YWYALKHMDEKGGK
+3021 YWYALKHMNEKGGR
-3035 ARLLRTAASI
+3035 ARLLRAAASI

-3057 VITAIRDDDEN
+3057 IITAVRDKDEN
-3068 QNYVDKYVE
+3068 QNYIDKYVE
-3077 ALVGNL
+3077 ALAGNL

-3122 YTSSRSELKVI
+3122 YTSSRSELKVM

-3161 SQMFGIPLDAFIKDW
+3161 SQMFGIPLDAAISDW
-3176 LGVVKEAYKAISGN
+3176 FGVVREVYKTITGN
-3190 EPELSGNIMY
+3190 QPELSGNIMY

-3295 WRDYPEAHDTSIE
+3295 WRDYPEAHDMSIE

-3371 KAQKDALWL
+3371 KAQKDALWF

>member
-64 RYSRSTPEGSAYRQ
+64 RYSRSTPEGIAYRQ
-78 NQSPTLTTEDYRNAA
+78 NQSPTLTNEDYRNAA

-106 PPQSR
+106 APQSR

-159 AGYGKYFS
+159 AAYGKYFS
-167 ASDFKSGVAVGQHKY
+167 ANDFKSGVVVGQHKY

-196 WDIFNGAMGSGD
+196 WDIFNGAMGSGN

-213 KQAEDFQR
+213 KQAEDIQR

-257 LQESLNYRIGTKEAG
+257 LQESLNYRIGTKQAD
-272 LNKKVGTAGILPFV
+272 LDKKVGTAGILPFV

-309 PTSPLQYEYKAWREG
+309 PDSPLQYEYKAWREG
-324 LNPVRGAI
+324 LKPVRGAI

-467 PVFKNVVAGEQNE
+467 PVFKNIVAGEQNE

-507 ALDIG
+507 ALGIG
-512 VARYA
+512 GARYA

-523 ALNSMQRESTAAQSV
+523 ALNSMQRENTAAQSV

-544 DIQRKA
+544 DIQREA

-560 PPAAV
+560 PSAV
-565 NRTPANEDINRVAEA
+565 ANRTPANENINRVAEA

-597 AQAAEK
+597 AQAAEN

-681 RAASFDANTANALV
+681 RAASFDADTANALV

-782 NREYSDQKLTSSQR
+782 NREYSDRKLTSSQR

-946 DKVMKSSGKVR
+946 DKVMKSGSKVK
-957 AWFEQLIKD
+957 AWFEKLIKD

-1016 NEDGKVSFSPRLDPN
+1016 NGDGGARYSIQTTENGKQYVEADRNVISGDNPSEWARQVEDYINNEIRHGRDVTVYSANGVPLTITADTAGKATFRNFVTLSDGSKRPMTDSEYVRKLNAESHIDEIAQVSRGT
-1031 FGSSVDIEK
+1031 GSTVPDRK
-1040 NYRAVANMQP
+1040 NHPFAKDGFNYRTAY
-1050 VAKVKGTEF
+1050 F
-1059 AKGEVDLI
+1059 
-1067 TQVSNFFEEIGGEVI
+1067 
-1082 SPDLGRIIL
+1082 
-1091 DRNGV
+1091 
-1096 KDDIAHGIGR
+1096 KDDSGYYELRLSVGKNGNVNTIY
-1106 NKAAAFVAVPD
+1106 NV
-1117 VIKKGKILD
+1117 GKITEADFPTRGL
-1126 VQYNWK
+1126 K
-1132 GRGYDTVIVAA
+1132 GPTRSKTETRNTA
-1143 PVVFSG
+1143 
-1149 QNAVEGVILR
+1149 
-1159 KKSIND
+1159 SIDNMPQSP
-1165 DFYLHEIKIEGVST
+1165 E
-1179 FKTGA
+1179 
-1184 NKIGAPSADTPSVIS
+1184 
-1199 ILQKVFDYKEKSD
+1199 
-1212 GNVKLSA
+1212 NVKLSA

-1252 FENNGYNGRRVVLV
+1252 FENNGYNGRNVVLV

-1320 ELYEDGII
+1320 ELYEDGVI

-1343 FENLGKP
+1343 YENSGKP

-1405 IFDRKKSKYSN
+1405 IFDQKKSKYSN

-1434 GDARAYYLDVK
+1434 GDVRAYYLDVK

-1459 MRNFLEA
+1459 MRSFLKA
-1466 VAENEDYGLEN
+1466 IAKSEDYGLEN
-1477 YGSGATVDSVLKDVY
+1477 YGYGATVDSILKDVY
-1492 GKNDFAMLNDVNQTA
+1492 GKDDFAMLYDVNLTA

-1546 TDNIGTFDPNNP
+1546 TDNVGTFDPNNP
-1558 DIRFSMKDTVE
+1558 DIRFS
-1569 ETRDLIA
+1569 
-1576 VHNLKGAELE
+1576 
-1586 ADIELGGFPMPSI
+1586 
-1599 AITKPELGHSEFGD
+1599 
-1613 ISLIF
+1613 
-1618 GKDTID
+1618 
-1624 PKRSGNKVYNADAY
+1624 
-1638 TPTFPQ
+1638 
-1644 IGYKPNEKSIKRL
+1644 
-1657 RDLYYKVYEKAG
+1657 
-1669 SDIAY
+1669 
-1674 PLYAFG
+1674 
-1680 VDDAG
+1680 
-1685 EAIARYGGSEQ
+1685 
-1696 AIVKSFADN
+1696 
-1705 TDMMQAYLVDQGK
+1705 
-1718 QPIETIQREVVTE
+1718 
-1731 IGEPEK
+1731 
-1737 ERYDFILNKLGK
+1737 
-1749 DAFEAMGTGK
+1749 
-1759 SRATWYEKYGESY
+1759 
-1772 REALKQ
+1772 
-1778 QLIDAG
+1778 
-1784 IDSEA
+1784 
-1789 AASVVA
+1789 
-1795 DGFSRGD
+1795 
-1802 VLTDALKVR
+1802 
-1811 SYMQNGPRMV
+1811 
-1821 RTQPDIA
+1821 
-1828 ATQKAIKEAVN
+1828 
-1839 PSEYKAWLEN
+1839 
-1849 TFSGI
+1849 
-1854 VSKKGIRNDK
+1854 
-1864 DTFTN
+1864 
-1869 SGNRRS
+1869 
-1875 FETLYWE
+1875 
-1882 FNLENIV
+1882 
-1889 KAMKSQDEKGASGL
+1889 
-1903 GTKSIFGSSAREYE
+1903 
-1917 SIADIKAD
+1917 
-1925 SSRLQTLN
+1925 
-1933 EEQYAAIKETYSN
+1933 
-1946 RFREIVDTYA
+1946 
-1956 GNKDWWDA
+1956 
-1964 ANTLCEAVALRK
+1964 
-1976 TRTGI
+1976 
-1981 YNYLNQWPQV
+1981 
-1991 YKASYDIVDSL
+1991 
-2002 ISLTQDIAKMPTEYF
+2002 
-2017 EAKPQRAVSFDEV
+2017 
-2030 RAVIMP
+2030 
-2036 EGKYEDLQTAL
+2036 
-2047 ESRGIPVETYNPD
+2047 
-2060 VEGERLSKLNSEFTE
+2060 
-2075 RFRFSRKDDVSVTS
+2075 RKDDVSVTP
-2089 EDAKKLQKQN
+2089 EDAKRLQKQN

-2305 EYMAMPERKTF
+2305 EYMAMPERKTY

-2343 AKYERLRD
+2343 AKYEKLRD

-2558 VRQASYKAAL
+2558 VRQASYKSAL
-2568 TANAIREEYAQIKDK
+2568 TANAIREEYAQIMDK

-2591 KSGDLLTIQTKGGSN
+2591 KAGDLLTIQTKGGGN

-2634 DGFVFNKDVVQKN
+2634 DGFVFDKDVVQKN

-2703 LMYGINRFAESY
+2703 QMYGINRFSEGY
-2715 YIPIMSAQQFI
+2715 YIPIMSAHQFI
-2726 ETAFNGRV
+2726 DTAFNGRV
-2734 SEAMTWMNKGFTKNT
+2734 SDAMSWMNKGFTKNT

-2794 RGEDGGANTYI
+2794 RSEDGSANTYI

-2839 MASKMI
+2839 VASKMI
-2845 SAFRRNAISGK
+2845 STFRRNAVSGK

-2869 ATALVDPKYFFGHVS
+2869 ATALVDPKYFFGHVG

-2920 NNKLNFRNVRD
+2920 NDKFNFRNARD
-2931 AVAGWA
+2931 ALAGWL

-2962 FERGSE
+2962 LERGSE
-2968 EFYKAVG
+2968 DFYKAVG

-2992 SRSEYMRSKSAGAKL
+2992 SRSENMRLNSAGAKL

-3021 YWYALKHMDEKGGK
+3021 YWYALKHMNEKGGK

-3045 IGAGVFNAILKS
+3045 IGAGVFNAVLKS

-3077 ALVGNL
+3077 ALAGNL
-3083 VGTPLKKVPYI
+3083 VGAPLKNFPYI

-3109 LPLVNEVLSMLQG
+3109 LPLVNEVLSLLQG

-3133 QDLINAAGDLDNEK
+3133 QDLINAAGDLDNEN
-3147 KGLDERLLRMAKAT
+3147 KGRDERWLRMAKAT
-3161 SQMFGIPLDAFIKDW
+3161 SQAFGIPLDAFIKDW
-3176 LGVVKEAYKAISGN
+3176 LGVIKEAYKAISGN

-3214 YKGVDKAITTGD
+3214 YKGVDEAINKGD

-3234 KTMVERDTTTDPTKK
+3234 STMVKRSTASDPTKK

-3270 DAKRILVRCGYKM
+3270 DAKRILSRCGYKM

-3295 WRDYPEAHDTSIE
+3295 WRDYPEAHDTSVE
-3308 DGTETLAA
+3308 SGTEKLAA
-3316 KYFEY
+3316 MYFEY
-3321 AKPANIDKTLFY
+3321 AKPVNIDKVLFY
-3333 DVYKFNGSAKAD
+3333 DVYKFM
-3345 KDKNGNSIRN
+3345 
-3355 SKRDKV
+3355 SKQGTKKEE
-3361 ADYINKQRLT
+3361 AMAYINKQKLT
-3371 KAQKDALWL
+3371 KAQKDALYL
-3380 ACGYKESTLDEAPW
+3380 CKYAESRIDEAPW

>member
-106 PPQSR
+106 APQSR

-196 WDIFNGAMGSGD
+196 WDIFNGAMGSGN

-439 TGVTDA
+439 TGITDA

-523 ALNSMQRESTAAQSV
+523 ALNSMQRENTAAQSV

-597 AQAAEK
+597 AQAAEN

-645 SIVDTDNGLNV
+645 SIVDTNNGLNV

-1343 FENLGKP
+1343 YENSGKP
-1350 LDKQVRFSMKNAV
+1350 LDKQVRFSEKDTEQKAV
-1363 EESQQFKRWFGDW
+1363 STFGTTYSW
-1376 QNNPAKAS
+1376 
-1384 KVVNAD
+1384 
-1390 GTPKVMYRGGNETFN
+1390 NETGYLTPSGKQLDFSGKR
-1405 IFDRKKSKYSN
+1405 DGAQAGYRSMDHRDVSE
-1416 LYGRGFYFTDSES
+1416 LY
-1429 HARQY
+1429 
-1434 GDARAYYLDVK
+1434 DAEGV
-1445 HPVPMQERT
+1445 
-1454 ITKKQ
+1454 
-1459 MRNFLEA
+1459 
-1466 VAENEDYGLEN
+1466 G
-1477 YGSGATVDSVLKDVY
+1477 
-1492 GKNDFAMLNDVNQTA
+1492 
-1507 IGDMVAA
+1507 
-1514 VELFNEVNGT
+1514 GT
-1524 DFDGLILDTE
+1524 DAMIKFMNEGNIRISPEMGGINLQSMPTQAQFDKLQSFVRKNGGEVTIDFDDANGNTLHSIEYPQGTGPVRINNDIKRYYNEGKVPEISE
-1534 TVVFNSNQIKSA
+1534 TQ
-1546 TDNIGTFDPNNP
+1546 
-1558 DIRFSMKDTVE
+1558 RFS
-1569 ETRDLIA
+1569 
-1576 VHNLKGAELE
+1576 
-1586 ADIELGGFPMPSI
+1586 
-1599 AITKPELGHSEFGD
+1599 
-1613 ISLIF
+1613 
-1618 GKDTID
+1618 
-1624 PKRSGNKVYNADAY
+1624 
-1638 TPTFPQ
+1638 
-1644 IGYKPNEKSIKRL
+1644 
-1657 RDLYYKVYEKAG
+1657 
-1669 SDIAY
+1669 
-1674 PLYAFG
+1674 
-1680 VDDAG
+1680 
-1685 EAIARYGGSEQ
+1685 
-1696 AIVKSFADN
+1696 
-1705 TDMMQAYLVDQGK
+1705 
-1718 QPIETIQREVVTE
+1718 
-1731 IGEPEK
+1731 
-1737 ERYDFILNKLGK
+1737 
-1749 DAFEAMGTGK
+1749 
-1759 SRATWYEKYGESY
+1759 
-1772 REALKQ
+1772 
-1778 QLIDAG
+1778 
-1784 IDSEA
+1784 
-1789 AASVVA
+1789 
-1795 DGFSRGD
+1795 
-1802 VLTDALKVR
+1802 
-1811 SYMQNGPRMV
+1811 
-1821 RTQPDIA
+1821 
-1828 ATQKAIKEAVN
+1828 
-1839 PSEYKAWLEN
+1839 
-1849 TFSGI
+1849 
-1854 VSKKGIRNDK
+1854 
-1864 DTFTN
+1864 
-1869 SGNRRS
+1869 
-1875 FETLYWE
+1875 
-1882 FNLENIV
+1882 
-1889 KAMKSQDEKGASGL
+1889 
-1903 GTKSIFGSSAREYE
+1903 
-1917 SIADIKAD
+1917 
-1925 SSRLQTLN
+1925 
-1933 EEQYAAIKETYSN
+1933 
-1946 RFREIVDTYA
+1946 
-1956 GNKDWWDA
+1956 
-1964 ANTLCEAVALRK
+1964 
-1976 TRTGI
+1976 
-1981 YNYLNQWPQV
+1981 
-1991 YKASYDIVDSL
+1991 
-2002 ISLTQDIAKMPTEYF
+2002 
-2017 EAKPQRAVSFDEV
+2017 
-2030 RAVIMP
+2030 
-2036 EGKYEDLQTAL
+2036 
-2047 ESRGIPVETYNPD
+2047 
-2060 VEGERLSKLNSEFTE
+2060 
-2075 RFRFSRKDDVSVTS
+2075 FSRKDDVSVTP

-2141 DKAELVSNIT
+2141 DKVELVSNIT

-2181 QSSKRN
+2181 QSAKRN

-2290 DMKGYASDLA
+2290 GMKEYAADLA

-2305 EYMAMPERKTF
+2305 EYMALPERKTF
-2316 ADKQQKKLEMQRARY
+2316 ADKQQKKLEIQRARY

-2343 AKYERLRD
+2343 VKYERLRD

-2361 IEKNAKSLYSWLTK
+2361 IEKNAKSLYNWLTK

-2387 NKTADLLKTLEFD
+2387 NKAADLLKTLEFD

-2523 YKMASAVSGFFI
+2523 YKMASAVSGFFN

-2620 AKREKLIGTQHLTK
+2620 AKREQLIGTQHLTK
-2634 DGFVFNKDVVQKN
+2634 DGFVFNKDIVQKN

-2703 LMYGINRFAESY
+2703 QMYGINRFSEGY

-2726 ETAFNGRV
+2726 DTAFNGRV
-2734 SEAMTWMNKGFTKNT
+2734 SDAMSWMNKGFTKNT

-2794 RGEDGGANTYI
+2794 RSEDGGANAYI

-2845 SAFRRNAISGK
+2845 STFRRNAVSGN
-2856 LSVAIQQPSAIVR
+2856 LSVAIQQPSAIAR
-2869 ATALVDPKYFFGHVS
+2869 ATALVDPKYFFGHVG

-2920 NNKLNFRNVRD
+2920 NDKLNFRNVRE

-2952 CENEIADTTA
+2952 CENEVADTTA
-2962 FERGSE
+2962 LERGSE

-3021 YWYALKHMDEKGGK
+3021 YWYALKHMNEKGGK

-3057 VITAIRDDDEN
+3057 IITAVRDKDEN
-3068 QNYVDKYVE
+3068 QNYIDKYVE
-3077 ALVGNL
+3077 ALAGNL

-3109 LPLVNEVLSMLQG
+3109 LSLVNEVLSMLQG
-3122 YTSSRSELKVI
+3122 YTSSRSELKGI

-3161 SQMFGIPLDAFIKDW
+3161 SQMFGIPLDAAIKDW
-3176 LGVVKEAYKAISGN
+3176 FGVVREIYKTITGN
-3190 EPELSGNIMY
+3190 QPELSGNIMY

-3333 DVYKFNGSAKAD
+3333 DVYRFNGSAKAD

>member
-78 NQSPTLTTEDYRNAA
+78 NQSPALTTEDYRNAA

-136 VQMGKDKLAAE
+136 VQMGMDKLAAE
-147 RKQRLQERDNEI
+147 RKQRLQERTDKATATMREAIN
-159 AGYGKYFS
+159 AADFDQYVRLGKSKAAEAESKFNATFRSPQDAAIRRGEAYSNRAMS
-167 ASDFKSGVAVGQHKY
+167 ATEMLDWMGDY
-182 EAANKRE
+182 EKG
-189 RESTPGF
+189 T
-196 WDIFNGAMGSGD
+196 
-208 AIITS
+208 
-213 KQAEDFQR
+213 
-221 ADTIA
+221 
-226 SVDAMTDDE
+226 
-235 RDIYYYLL
+235 YYYLL
-243 GTRGDSEAEKFRSL
+243 GKDEAKANAFLDLLGDSLNARRGQHLSAYMDSRGLIGKAGSALAGGLSSAASGMSNAASAVFNGEARPTTSNEYASQIIRENIDS
-257 LQESLNYRIGTKEAG
+257 
-272 LNKKVGTAGILPFV
+272 KVGRAL
-286 AGVDNAFAGMTNAI
+286 
-300 SGVFDGPMV
+300 
-309 PTSPLQYEYKAWREG
+309 Y
-324 LNPVRGAI
+324 
-332 NDVAYTGGNM
+332 DVGYTGANM
-342 LPSIAA
+342 LPSIGVSFLA
-348 SAALGG
+348 GG
-354 LDVPS
+354 LGAAP
-359 KLASAL
+359 KIASLL
-365 GASTLG
+365 GSSTLG
-371 VSAGGNAYK
+371 ISAGGNAYK

-391 ALTYGTLVG
+391 ALAYGTLVG

-502 EAPNL
+502 ESPRL
-507 ALDIG
+507 ALNVRGAIL
-512 VARYA
+512 A

-523 ALNSMQRESTAAQSV
+523 ALNSMQRENTAA

-587 QPPTNIQEAA
+587 QPPTNTQEAA

-603 AAQRPLE
+603 AAQSSLE
-610 RQTSNNA
+610 RQASNNA

-622 TAQNGVATRHT
+622 TAQSGVATRHT
-633 ATTSNGNAVSVG
+633 AIISNGNAVSVG
-645 SIVDTDNGLNV
+645 SIVESDNGLYV
-656 RLSDGTTAQLS
+656 RLSDGTTAQLP
-667 DVDFD
+667 DVEFD

-681 RAASFDANTANALV
+681 RAADFDVDTANALV

-703 VDNYLRGFN
+703 VDNYLRGFD

-782 NREYSDQKLTSSQR
+782 NREYSDRKLTSSQR

-817 AIGTDGNSV
+817 SIGTDGNSV

-862 SIHEMEVKN
+862 SVHEMVVKN

-905 EKMVQYQID
+905 EKMVQYQMD
-914 KNGLSR
+914 KNGLNR

-931 VPVILTDEQQ
+931 VPAILTDEQQ

-1004 FEGMEGTKGKAA
+1004 FEGMEGTKGKAS
-1016 NEDGKVSFSPRLDPN
+1016 NT
-1031 FGSSVDIEK
+1031 EK
-1040 NYRAVANMQP
+1040 
-1050 VAKVKGTEF
+1050 T
-1059 AKGEVDLI
+1059 
-1067 TQVSNFFEEIGGEVI
+1067 
-1082 SPDLGRIIL
+1082 
-1091 DRNGV
+1091 
-1096 KDDIAHGIGR
+1096 
-1106 NKAAAFVAVPD
+1106 
-1117 VIKKGKILD
+1117 
-1126 VQYNWK
+1126 
-1132 GRGYDTVIVAA
+1132 
-1143 PVVFSG
+1143 
-1149 QNAVEGVILR
+1149 
-1159 KKSIND
+1159 
-1165 DFYLHEIKIEGVST
+1165 
-1179 FKTGA
+1179 
-1184 NKIGAPSADTPSVIS
+1184 
-1199 ILQKVFDYKEKSD
+1199 D
-1212 GNVKLSA
+1212 GNVKRSA
-1219 KDSGA
+1219 KDINA

-1343 FENLGKP
+1343 FENLDKP

-1363 EESQQFKRWFGDW
+1363 TESQQFKRWFGDW
-1376 QNNPAKAS
+1376 QNHPESAS

-1477 YGSGATVDSVLKDVY
+1477 YGYGATVDSVLKDVY

-1558 DIRFSMKDTVE
+1558 DIRFSEKDTEQKAVSTFGTTYSWN
-1569 ETRDLIA
+1569 ETGYLTPSGKQLDFSGKLDGAQAGYRSMDHRDVSELYDAEGVGGTDAMIKFMNEGNIRISPEMGGI
-1576 VHNLKGAELE
+1576 NLQSMPTKAQFDKLQSFVRKN
-1586 ADIELGGFPMPSI
+1586 GG
-1599 AITKPELGHSEFGD
+1599 EV
-1613 ISLIF
+1613 
-1618 GKDTID
+1618 TID
-1624 PKRSGNKVYNADAY
+1624 FDDANGNTLHSIEY
-1638 TPTFPQ
+1638 PQ
-1644 IGYKPNEKSIKRL
+1644 GTGPVRINNDIKR
-1657 RDLYYKVYEKAG
+1657 YY
-1669 SDIAY
+1669 
-1674 PLYAFG
+1674 
-1680 VDDAG
+1680 
-1685 EAIARYGGSEQ
+1685 
-1696 AIVKSFADN
+1696 N
-1705 TDMMQAYLVDQGK
+1705 
-1718 QPIETIQREVVTE
+1718 
-1731 IGEPEK
+1731 
-1737 ERYDFILNKLGK
+1737 
-1749 DAFEAMGTGK
+1749 
-1759 SRATWYEKYGESY
+1759 
-1772 REALKQ
+1772 
-1778 QLIDAG
+1778 
-1784 IDSEA
+1784 
-1789 AASVVA
+1789 
-1795 DGFSRGD
+1795 
-1802 VLTDALKVR
+1802 
-1811 SYMQNGPRMV
+1811 
-1821 RTQPDIA
+1821 
-1828 ATQKAIKEAVN
+1828 
-1839 PSEYKAWLEN
+1839 
-1849 TFSGI
+1849 
-1854 VSKKGIRNDK
+1854 
-1864 DTFTN
+1864 
-1869 SGNRRS
+1869 
-1875 FETLYWE
+1875 
-1882 FNLENIV
+1882 
-1889 KAMKSQDEKGASGL
+1889 
-1903 GTKSIFGSSAREYE
+1903 
-1917 SIADIKAD
+1917 
-1925 SSRLQTLN
+1925 
-1933 EEQYAAIKETYSN
+1933 
-1946 RFREIVDTYA
+1946 
-1956 GNKDWWDA
+1956 
-1964 ANTLCEAVALRK
+1964 
-1976 TRTGI
+1976 
-1981 YNYLNQWPQV
+1981 
-1991 YKASYDIVDSL
+1991 
-2002 ISLTQDIAKMPTEYF
+2002 
-2017 EAKPQRAVSFDEV
+2017 
-2030 RAVIMP
+2030 
-2036 EGKYEDLQTAL
+2036 EGKVPEI
-2047 ESRGIPVETYNPD
+2047 SETQ
-2060 VEGERLSKLNSEFTE
+2060 
-2075 RFRFSRKDDVSVTS
+2075 RFSFSRKDDVSVTP

-2122 ASAVERLAGS
+2122 ASAVERLAGK

-2181 QSSKRN
+2181 QSAKRN

-2264 DVDMP
+2264 DVDIP

-2290 DMKGYASDLA
+2290 GMKEYAADLA

-2305 EYMAMPERKTF
+2305 EYMALPERKTF

-2343 AKYERLRD
+2343 AKYEKLRD

-2523 YKMASAVSGFFI
+2523 YKMASAVSGFFN

-2583 YRYKEWAD
+2583 YHYKEWAD
-2591 KSGDLLTIQTKGGSN
+2591 KAGDLLTIQTKGGSN

-2703 LMYGINRFAESY
+2703 QMYGINRFAESY

-2734 SEAMTWMNKGFTKNT
+2734 PEAMSWMNKGFTKNT

-2794 RGEDGGANTYI
+2794 WGEDGGANTYI

-2920 NNKLNFRNVRD
+2920 NDKPNFRNVRD
-2931 AVAGWA
+2931 AVAGWL

-2952 CENEIADTTA
+2952 CENEVADTTA
-2962 FERGSE
+2962 LERGSE

-3045 IGAGVFNAILKS
+3045 IGAGVFNAMLKS

-3077 ALVGNL
+3077 ALAGNL

-3176 LGVVKEAYKAISGN
+3176 LGVVREAYKAISGN
-3190 EPELSGNIMY
+3190 EPELSGNILY

-3214 YKGVDKAITTGD
+3214 YNGVDKAITTGD

>member
-1 MAKLNNTKKS
+1 MASYNKKQ
-11 GKNVADD
+11 DF
-18 KERLASEIA
+18 EQWLSEH
-27 ARYDPNS
+27 DPDS
-34 ATYKY
+34 KKYKY
-39 RDKTPYQSLREKN
+39 RDKSAYSYIREQK
-52 EISTIPRTYESQ
+52 ETASIPRTREVE
-64 RYSRSTPEGSAYRQ
+64 RAYAENPAGWENSKNMQAASVVPRA
-78 NQSPTLTTEDYRNAA
+78 EDYRAA
-93 NAYVTNS
+93 AYAYSV
-100 RRQRPQ
+100 RGRQQKPIAT
-106 PPQSR
+106 SR

-116 YYNPNWQKELTE
+116 YYNPNWQKEINE
-128 RRQAEKAS
+128 REAQKRQAAQ
-136 VQMGKDKLAAE
+136 VAADNRAAE
-147 RKQRLQERDNEI
+147 HAARIQQRSN
-159 AGYGKYFS
+159 A
-167 ASDFKSGVAVGQHKY
+167 
-182 EAANKRE
+182 
-189 RESTPGF
+189 
-196 WDIFNGAMGSGD
+196 
-208 AIITS
+208 ITS
-213 KQAEDFQR
+213 IMQRYASAPDFESGIEKGKALYSNTQGQSGEKTPSFMDIYSGALNPGSISPKAARGLVKQGERQQLDTMSED
-221 ADTIA
+221 
-226 SVDAMTDDE
+226 E
-235 RDIYYYLL
+235 KNIYYYLL
-243 GTRGDSEAEKFRSL
+243 GTKGDAAANEFKSL
-257 LQESLNYRIGTKEAG
+257 LEDELNRRIGTAQAEQAEI
-272 LNKKVGTAGILPFV
+272 LGTAGVLPFV
-286 AGVDNAFAGMTNAI
+286 AGVESSYAGAAQALLAALGSEKT
-300 SGVFDGPMV
+300 V
-309 PTSPLQYEYKAWREG
+309 PRSPYQYAYQAWRERIAQQENNKIG
-324 LNPVRGAI
+324 LRGIA
-332 NDVAYTGGNM
+332 NDLGYTVGNM
-342 LPSIAA
+342 LPGMEL
-348 SAALGG
+348 SAAMGG
-354 LDVPS
+354 LGAPS

-365 GASTLG
+365 GSGSIGL
-371 VSAGGNAYK
+371 SSGGNAYR
-380 EGRDSG
+380 EGRDMG
-386 YTHKQ
+386 YSHNEAITYG
-391 ALTYGTLVG
+391 ALTG
-400 ASEAGLQAVLGGISS
+400 ASEAGLQYLLGGVSK
-415 LGLGI
+415 LG
-420 TEEAAG
+420 AG
-426 GAISR
+426 VTS
-431 ALGKVIKN
+431 GKVANVVSKALDKVVKN
-439 TGVTDA
+439 KAVADTVA
-445 IGRYIANM
+445 RYVADM
-453 GSEATEE
+453 GSEAMEE
-460 YLQSLLE
+460 YLQSVLE
-467 PVFKNVVAGEQNE
+467 PVFRNIAAGEN
-480 FNPLDEEAL
+480 NDIDLLSDEAL
-489 YSGLMGALTAGLF
+489 YSAMMGALTAGLF
-502 EAPNL
+502 NAPEMASGINNARSTAVAEHLEPSNAQLKYFTPEEASDPHKSRSRMG
-507 ALDIG
+507 A
-512 VARYA
+512 YA
-517 EREFNA
+517 KEFGDV
-523 ALNSMQRESTAAQSV
+523 LNSTSPDPARMREMQDIVSEYNTLRAMNRADAIEQAATQAARTQKPATV
-538 QEQSPV
+538 Q
-544 DIQRKA
+544 RA
-550 AQGVA
+550 A
-555 GNEVE
+555 EM
-560 PPAAV
+560 
-565 NRTPANEDINRVAEA
+565 

-587 QPPTNIQEAA
+587 QLPTNIQEAA

-603 AAQRPLE
+603 AVQSPLE
-610 RQTSNNA
+610 GRASNNA

-645 SIVDTDNGLNV
+645 SIVESDNGLYV
-656 RLSDGTTAQLS
+656 RLSDGTTAQLP
-667 DVDFD
+667 DVEFD

-681 RAASFDANTANALV
+681 RAADFDVDTANALV

-782 NREYSDQKLTSSQR
+782 NREYSDRKLTSSQR

-817 AIGTDGNSV
+817 AIGADGNSV

-862 SIHEMEVKN
+862 SIHEMKVKN

-905 EKMVQYQID
+905 EKMVQYQMD

-946 DKVMKSSGKVR
+946 DKVMKSGSKVK
-957 AWFEQLIKD
+957 AWFEKLIKD

-1004 FEGMEGTKGKAA
+1004 FEGMEGTKDK
-1016 NEDGKVSFSPRLDPN
+1016 
-1031 FGSSVDIEK
+1031 
-1040 NYRAVANMQP
+1040 
-1050 VAKVKGTEF
+1050 
-1059 AKGEVDLI
+1059 AKGDNVNLSLKD
-1067 TQVSNFFEEIGGEVI
+1067 IGG
-1082 SPDLGRIIL
+1082 R
-1091 DRNGV
+1091 
-1096 KDDIAHGIGR
+1096 K
-1106 NKAAAFVAVPD
+1106 
-1117 VIKKGKILD
+1117 
-1126 VQYNWK
+1126 
-1132 GRGYDTVIVAA
+1132 TVW
-1143 PVVFSG
+1143 
-1149 QNAVEGVILR
+1149 
-1159 KKSIND
+1159 
-1165 DFYLHEIKIEGVST
+1165 IENNT
-1179 FKTGA
+1179 
-1184 NKIGAPSADTPSVIS
+1184 
-1199 ILQKVFDYKEKSD
+1199 
-1212 GNVKLSA
+1212 LSA
-1219 KDSGA
+1219 KELRNHKAVADYIAEHIGEVYTIIESGQKVYLGEDLPTEYTHSKYTTYLQKYDRSTLKAKNKASGALGEMIEIATNRRWEETQHAHNKDARYGMYRYDSSFAFPVKNSDGSIKRIYSYDAELLIRNASDGKKYLYDIINIKENTPDTLELPKQEAQMRSQEAPAHGDAFSNIISSDGKDVKRSAKDINA

-1252 FENNGYNGRRVVLV
+1252 FENNGYNGRNVVLV

-1343 FENLGKP
+1343 FENVGKP
-1350 LDKQVRFSMKNAV
+1350 LDKQVRFSEKDTEQKAV
-1363 EESQQFKRWFGDW
+1363 STFGTTYSW
-1376 QNNPAKAS
+1376 
-1384 KVVNAD
+1384 
-1390 GTPKVMYRGGNETFN
+1390 NETGYLTPSGKQLDFSGKR
-1405 IFDRKKSKYSN
+1405 DGAQAGYRSMDHRDVSE
-1416 LYGRGFYFTDSES
+1416 LY
-1429 HARQY
+1429 
-1434 GDARAYYLDVK
+1434 DAEGV
-1445 HPVPMQERT
+1445 
-1454 ITKKQ
+1454 
-1459 MRNFLEA
+1459 
-1466 VAENEDYGLEN
+1466 G
-1477 YGSGATVDSVLKDVY
+1477 
-1492 GKNDFAMLNDVNQTA
+1492 
-1507 IGDMVAA
+1507 
-1514 VELFNEVNGT
+1514 GT
-1524 DFDGLILDTE
+1524 DAMIKFMNEGNIRISPEMGGINLQSMPTKAQFDKLQSFVRKNGGEVTIDFDDANGNTLHSIEYPQGTGPVRINNDIKRYYNEGKVPEISE
-1534 TVVFNSNQIKSA
+1534 TQ
-1546 TDNIGTFDPNNP
+1546 
-1558 DIRFSMKDTVE
+1558 RFS
-1569 ETRDLIA
+1569 
-1576 VHNLKGAELE
+1576 
-1586 ADIELGGFPMPSI
+1586 
-1599 AITKPELGHSEFGD
+1599 
-1613 ISLIF
+1613 
-1618 GKDTID
+1618 
-1624 PKRSGNKVYNADAY
+1624 
-1638 TPTFPQ
+1638 
-1644 IGYKPNEKSIKRL
+1644 
-1657 RDLYYKVYEKAG
+1657 
-1669 SDIAY
+1669 
-1674 PLYAFG
+1674 
-1680 VDDAG
+1680 
-1685 EAIARYGGSEQ
+1685 
-1696 AIVKSFADN
+1696 
-1705 TDMMQAYLVDQGK
+1705 
-1718 QPIETIQREVVTE
+1718 
-1731 IGEPEK
+1731 
-1737 ERYDFILNKLGK
+1737 
-1749 DAFEAMGTGK
+1749 
-1759 SRATWYEKYGESY
+1759 
-1772 REALKQ
+1772 
-1778 QLIDAG
+1778 
-1784 IDSEA
+1784 
-1789 AASVVA
+1789 
-1795 DGFSRGD
+1795 
-1802 VLTDALKVR
+1802 
-1811 SYMQNGPRMV
+1811 
-1821 RTQPDIA
+1821 
-1828 ATQKAIKEAVN
+1828 
-1839 PSEYKAWLEN
+1839 
-1849 TFSGI
+1849 
-1854 VSKKGIRNDK
+1854 
-1864 DTFTN
+1864 
-1869 SGNRRS
+1869 
-1875 FETLYWE
+1875 
-1882 FNLENIV
+1882 
-1889 KAMKSQDEKGASGL
+1889 
-1903 GTKSIFGSSAREYE
+1903 
-1917 SIADIKAD
+1917 
-1925 SSRLQTLN
+1925 
-1933 EEQYAAIKETYSN
+1933 
-1946 RFREIVDTYA
+1946 
-1956 GNKDWWDA
+1956 
-1964 ANTLCEAVALRK
+1964 
-1976 TRTGI
+1976 
-1981 YNYLNQWPQV
+1981 
-1991 YKASYDIVDSL
+1991 
-2002 ISLTQDIAKMPTEYF
+2002 
-2017 EAKPQRAVSFDEV
+2017 
-2030 RAVIMP
+2030 
-2036 EGKYEDLQTAL
+2036 
-2047 ESRGIPVETYNPD
+2047 
-2060 VEGERLSKLNSEFTE
+2060 
-2075 RFRFSRKDDVSVTS
+2075 FSRKDDVSVTP

-2122 ASAVERLAGS
+2122 ASAVERLAGK

-2251 SSMFPDTFDPDTP
+2251 SGMFPDTFDPDTP

-2290 DMKGYASDLA
+2290 GMKEYAADLA

-2305 EYMAMPERKTF
+2305 EYMALPERKTF

-2343 AKYERLRD
+2343 AKYEKLRD

-2455 NNISEM
+2455 NNISDM

-2523 YKMASAVSGFFI
+2523 YKMASAVSGFFN

-2558 VRQASYKAAL
+2558 VRQASYKSAL
-2568 TANAIREEYAQIKDK
+2568 TANTIREEYAQIKDK
-2583 YRYKEWAD
+2583 YHYKEWAD
-2591 KSGDLLTIQTKGGSN
+2591 KKGDLLTIQTNGGSN

-2634 DGFVFNKDVVQKN
+2634 DGFVFNKDIVQKN

-2703 LMYGINRFAESY
+2703 QMYGINRFAESY
-2715 YIPIMSAQQFI
+2715 YIPIMSARQFI

-2734 SEAMTWMNKGFTKNT
+2734 SEAMNWMNKGFTKNT

-2794 RGEDGGANTYI
+2794 RSEDGGTNTYI

-2845 SAFRRNAISGK
+2845 SAFRRNAVAGK

-2869 ATALVDPKYFFGHVS
+2869 ATALVDPKYFFGHVA

-2920 NNKLNFRNVRD
+2920 NDKLNFRNVRD
-2931 AVAGWA
+2931 AVAGWL

-2952 CENEIADTTA
+2952 CENEVADTTA

-3021 YWYALKHMDEKGGK
+3021 YWYALKHMNEKGGK
-3035 ARLLRTAASI
+3035 ARLLRAAASI
-3045 IGAGVFNAILKS
+3045 IGAGVFNAMLKS

-3077 ALVGNL
+3077 ALAGNL

-3122 YTSSRSELKVI
+3122 YASSRSELKVI

-3190 EPELSGNIMY
+3190 EPELSGNILY

-3295 WRDYPEAHDTSIE
+3295 WRDYPEAHDTSVE
-3308 DGTETLAA
+3308 NNTEKLAEM
-3316 KYFEY
+3316 YFEH
-3321 AKPANIDKTLFY
+3321 AKPANIDKAVFY
-3333 DVYKFNGSAKAD
+3333 DVYKFM
-3345 KDKNGNSIRN
+3345 
-3355 SKRDKV
+3355 SKQGTKKEE
-3361 ADYINKQRLT
+3361 AMAYINKQNLT
-3371 KAQKDALWL
+3371 KAQKDALYL
-3380 ACGYKESTLDEAPW
+3380 CKYAESKIDEAPW

>member
-1 MAKLNNTKKS
+1 MSSNNKKKAEERSKREQISKQNESSYNKRLSEWMDKYSSDSPNYEFKNTEVKKS
-11 GKNVADD
+11 NNPVYGEVEYTPKKTYYGGFTPSNT
-18 KERLASEIA
+18 
-27 ARYDPNS
+27 NS
-34 ATYKY
+34 GGAT
-39 RDKTPYQSLREKN
+39 P
-52 EISTIPRTYESQ
+52 
-64 RYSRSTPEGSAYRQ
+64 SR
-78 NQSPTLTTEDYRNAA
+78 LTTEDYRNAA
-93 NAYVTNS
+93 NAYIAN
-100 RRQRPQ
+100 RQ
-106 PPQSR
+106 QSYVPKLAR
-111 NPRSS
+111 N
-116 YYNPNWQKELTE
+116 YNPNWRPTE
-128 RRQAEKAS
+128 RKSAE
-136 VQMGKDKLAAE
+136 QYAAE
-147 RKQRLQERDNEI
+147 HEQRLQAKSNEI

-167 ASDFKSGVAVGQHKY
+167 ANDFKSGVAVGQHKY

-213 KQAEDFQR
+213 KQAKDFQR

-257 LQESLNYRIGTKEAG
+257 LQESLNYRIGTKDAALDKE
-272 LNKKVGTAGILPFV
+272 VGTSGILPFI
-286 AGVDNAFAGMTNAI
+286 AGVDSAFAGMTNAV
-300 SGVFDGPMV
+300 SGAFGGSMV

-324 LNPVRGAI
+324 LGPVTGAI

-342 LPSIAA
+342 LPSVGA
-348 SAALGG
+348 SYALGG
-354 LDVPS
+354 MGLPS
-359 KLASAL
+359 VL
-365 GASTLG
+365 GTGVLG
-371 VSAGGNAYK
+371 VSAAGNAYK
-380 EGRDSG
+380 EGVDSG
-386 YTHKQ
+386 YSHDE
-391 ALTYGTLVG
+391 ALTYGVLTG
-400 ASEAGLQAVLGGISS
+400 ASEAGLQAVLGGISN

-502 EAPNL
+502 ESPRL
-507 ALDIG
+507 ALNVRG
-512 VARYA
+512 ARHA

-523 ALNSMQRESTAAQSV
+523 ARNSMQQENTAAQGV

-597 AQAAEK
+597 AQAAEN
-603 AAQRPLE
+603 AAQNRLE
-610 RQTSNNA
+610 KQTSNNA

-656 RLSDGTTAQLS
+656 RLSDGTTVQLS

-681 RAASFDANTANALV
+681 RAASFDADTANALV

-755 SSRANSIAGQQGN
+755 SGRANSIAGQQGN

-782 NREYSDQKLTSSQR
+782 NREYSDRKLTSSQR

-826 TFSRSDANAYYDAKT
+826 TFGRSDANAYYDAKT

-931 VPVILTDEQQ
+931 VPAILTDEQQ

-946 DKVMKSSGKVR
+946 DKVMKSGSKVK
-957 AWFEQLIKD
+957 AWFEKLIKD

-1004 FEGMEGTKGKAA
+1004 FEGMEGTKGKAS
-1016 NEDGKVSFSPRLDPN
+1016 NT
-1031 FGSSVDIEK
+1031 EK
-1040 NYRAVANMQP
+1040 
-1050 VAKVKGTEF
+1050 T
-1059 AKGEVDLI
+1059 
-1067 TQVSNFFEEIGGEVI
+1067 
-1082 SPDLGRIIL
+1082 
-1091 DRNGV
+1091 
-1096 KDDIAHGIGR
+1096 
-1106 NKAAAFVAVPD
+1106 
-1117 VIKKGKILD
+1117 
-1126 VQYNWK
+1126 
-1132 GRGYDTVIVAA
+1132 
-1143 PVVFSG
+1143 
-1149 QNAVEGVILR
+1149 
-1159 KKSIND
+1159 
-1165 DFYLHEIKIEGVST
+1165 
-1179 FKTGA
+1179 
-1184 NKIGAPSADTPSVIS
+1184 
-1199 ILQKVFDYKEKSD
+1199 D
-1212 GNVKLSA
+1212 GNVKRSA
-1219 KDSGA
+1219 KDISA

-1252 FENNGYNGRRVVLV
+1252 FENNGYNGRNVVLV

-1320 ELYEDGII
+1320 ELYEDGVI

-1343 FENLGKP
+1343 FENVGKP
-1350 LDKQVRFSMKNAV
+1350 LDKQA
-1363 EESQQFKRWFGDW
+1363 
-1376 QNNPAKAS
+1376 
-1384 KVVNAD
+1384 
-1390 GTPKVMYRGGNETFN
+1390 
-1405 IFDRKKSKYSN
+1405 
-1416 LYGRGFYFTDSES
+1416 
-1429 HARQY
+1429 
-1434 GDARAYYLDVK
+1434 
-1445 HPVPMQERT
+1445 
-1454 ITKKQ
+1454 
-1459 MRNFLEA
+1459 
-1466 VAENEDYGLEN
+1466 
-1477 YGSGATVDSVLKDVY
+1477 
-1492 GKNDFAMLNDVNQTA
+1492 
-1507 IGDMVAA
+1507 
-1514 VELFNEVNGT
+1514 
-1524 DFDGLILDTE
+1524 
-1534 TVVFNSNQIKSA
+1534 
-1546 TDNIGTFDPNNP
+1546 
-1558 DIRFSMKDTVE
+1558 RFSMKDTVE

-1576 VHNLKGAELE
+1576 VHNLKGDELE

-1644 IGYKPNEKSIKRL
+1644 VGYKPNEKSIKRL

-1749 DAFEAMGTGK
+1749 DAFEAMGTGT

-1784 IDSEA
+1784 IDSES

-1811 SYMQNGPRMV
+1811 SYMQNGPRRV
-1821 RTQPDIA
+1821 KTQPDLA

-1849 TFSGI
+1849 TFSGV

-1864 DTFTN
+1864 DMFTN

-1889 KAMKSQDEKGASGL
+1889 KAMKSQDEKGASGF

-1925 SSRLQTLN
+1925 SNRLQTLN

-1964 ANTLCEAVALRK
+1964 ATTLCEAVARRK

-2075 RFRFSRKDDVSVTS
+2075 RFRFSRKDDVSVTP

-2215 VQSAFGSY
+2215 VQNAFGSY

-2251 SSMFPDTFDPDTP
+2251 SGMFPDTFDPDTP
-2264 DVDMP
+2264 DVDMS

-2290 DMKGYASDLA
+2290 GMKEYAADLA

-2361 IEKNAKSLYSWLTK
+2361 IEKNVKSLYNWLTK

-2445 QSLLDSASKY
+2445 QSLLDGASKY
-2455 NNISEM
+2455 NNISDM

-2523 YKMASAVSGFFI
+2523 YKVASAVSGFFN

-2568 TANAIREEYAQIKDK
+2568 LVNTIRGEYAQIKDK
-2583 YRYKEWAD
+2583 YHYKEWAD
-2591 KSGDLLTIQTKGGSN
+2591 KKGDLLTIQTKGGGN

-2734 SEAMTWMNKGFTKNT
+2734 SEAMSWMNKGFTKNT
-2749 VAGARNPIVIT
+2749 VAGAGNPIVIT

-2766 LQHMADMAT
+2766 LQHMADMAI

-2794 RGEDGGANTYI
+2794 QGEDGGANTYI

-2839 MASKMI
+2839 MASQMI

-2869 ATALVDPKYFFGHVS
+2869 ATALVDSKYFFGHVD

-2920 NNKLNFRNVRD
+2920 NDKFNFRNARD
-2931 AVAGWA
+2931 AVAGWL

-2952 CENEIADTTA
+2952 CENEVADTTA
-2962 FERGSE
+2962 LERGSE

-3035 ARLLRTAASI
+3035 ARLLRTAASN
-3045 IGAGVFNAILKS
+3045 IGAGVFNAVLKS
-3057 VITAIRDDDEN
+3057 IITAIRDDDEN

-3077 ALVGNL
+3077 ALAGNL

-3122 YTSSRSELKVI
+3122 YTSSRSELKGI

-3147 KGLDERLLRMAKAT
+3147 NGLDERLLRMAKAT
-3161 SQMFGIPLDAFIKDW
+3161 SQMFGIPLDAAIKDW

-3321 AKPANIDKTLFY
+3321 AKPTNIDRTLFY

>member
-1 MAKLNNTKKS
+1 MASYNKKQ
-11 GKNVADD
+11 DF
-18 KERLASEIA
+18 EQWLSEH
-27 ARYDPNS
+27 DPDS
-34 ATYKY
+34 KKYKY
-39 RDKTPYQSLREKN
+39 RDKSAYSYIREQK
-52 EISTIPRTYESQ
+52 ETASIPRTREVE
-64 RYSRSTPEGSAYRQ
+64 RAYAENPAGWENSKNMQAASVVPRA
-78 NQSPTLTTEDYRNAA
+78 EDYRAA
-93 NAYVTNS
+93 AGAYSARS
-100 RRQRPQ
+100 RQQKPTAT
-106 PPQSR
+106 SR

-116 YYNPNWQKELTE
+116 YYNPNWRKEINEREAQK
-128 RRQAEKAS
+128 RQAAQ
-136 VQMGKDKLAAE
+136 VAADNRAAE
-147 RKQRLQERDNEI
+147 HAARIQQRSN
-159 AGYGKYFS
+159 A
-167 ASDFKSGVAVGQHKY
+167 
-182 EAANKRE
+182 
-189 RESTPGF
+189 
-196 WDIFNGAMGSGD
+196 
-208 AIITS
+208 ITS
-213 KQAEDFQR
+213 IMQRYASAPDFESGIEKGKALYSNTQGQSGEKTPSFMDIYSGALNPGSISPKAARGLVKQGERQQL
-221 ADTIA
+221 
-226 SVDAMTDDE
+226 DAMSEDE
-235 RDIYYYLL
+235 KNIYYYLL
-243 GTRGDSEAEKFRSL
+243 GTKGDAAANEFKSL
-257 LQESLNYRIGTKEAG
+257 LEDELNRRIGTAQAEQAEI
-272 LNKKVGTAGILPFV
+272 LGTAGVLPFV
-286 AGVDNAFAGMTNAI
+286 AGVESSYAGAAQALLAALGSEKT
-300 SGVFDGPMV
+300 V
-309 PTSPLQYEYKAWREG
+309 PRSPYQYAYQAWRERIAQQENNKIG
-324 LNPVRGAI
+324 LRGIA
-332 NDVAYTGGNM
+332 NDLGYTVGNM
-342 LPSIAA
+342 LPGMEL
-348 SAALGG
+348 SAAMGG
-354 LDVPS
+354 LGAPS

-365 GASTLG
+365 GSGSIGL
-371 VSAGGNAYK
+371 SSGGNAYR
-380 EGRDSG
+380 EGRDMG
-386 YTHKQ
+386 YSHNEAITYG
-391 ALTYGTLVG
+391 ALTG
-400 ASEAGLQAVLGGISS
+400 ASEAGLQYLLGGVSK
-415 LGLGI
+415 LG
-420 TEEAAG
+420 AG
-426 GAISR
+426 VTS
-431 ALGKVIKN
+431 GKVGNVVSKALDKVVKN
-439 TGVTDA
+439 KAVADTVA
-445 IGRYIANM
+445 RYVADM

-460 YLQSLLE
+460 YLQSVLE
-467 PVFKNVVAGEQNE
+467 PVFRNIAAGEN
-480 FNPLDEEAL
+480 NDIDLLSDEAL
-489 YSGLMGALTAGLF
+489 YSAMMGALTAGVLNAPEMVSGINNARSTAVAEHLEPSNAQLKYF
-502 EAPNL
+502 TPEEASDPRK
-507 ALDIG
+507 
-512 VARYA
+512 ARSRMGEYA
-517 EREFNA
+517 KEFGDV
-523 ALNSMQRESTAAQSV
+523 LNSTSPDPARMREMQDIVSEYNTLRATNRADAIEQAATQAAARASQAQPPENIRQAASQAAENAAQSV

-544 DIQRKA
+544 DIQREA

-560 PPAAV
+560 PSAAA
-565 NRTPANEDINRVAEA
+565 NRTPANENINRVAEA

-603 AAQRPLE
+603 AAQNPLE
-610 RQTSNNA
+610 RQASNNT

-622 TAQNGVATRHT
+622 TAQSGVATHHT

-645 SIVDTDNGLNV
+645 SIVESDNGLYV
-656 RLSDGTTAQLS
+656 RLSDGTTAQLP
-667 DVDFD
+667 DVEFD

-681 RAASFDANTANALV
+681 RAASFDVDTANALV

-782 NREYSDQKLTSSQR
+782 NREYSDRKLTSSQR

-862 SIHEMEVKN
+862 SIHEMNVKN

-905 EKMVQYQID
+905 EKMVQYQMD

-920 SEAVTEVVANT
+920 SDAVTEVVANT

-946 DKVMKSSGKVR
+946 DKVMKSGSKVK
-957 AWFEQLIKD
+957 AWFEKLIKD

-1004 FEGMEGTKGKAA
+1004 FEGMEGTKGKAS
-1016 NEDGKVSFSPRLDPN
+1016 NT
-1031 FGSSVDIEK
+1031 EK
-1040 NYRAVANMQP
+1040 
-1050 VAKVKGTEF
+1050 T
-1059 AKGEVDLI
+1059 
-1067 TQVSNFFEEIGGEVI
+1067 
-1082 SPDLGRIIL
+1082 
-1091 DRNGV
+1091 
-1096 KDDIAHGIGR
+1096 
-1106 NKAAAFVAVPD
+1106 
-1117 VIKKGKILD
+1117 
-1126 VQYNWK
+1126 
-1132 GRGYDTVIVAA
+1132 
-1143 PVVFSG
+1143 
-1149 QNAVEGVILR
+1149 
-1159 KKSIND
+1159 
-1165 DFYLHEIKIEGVST
+1165 
-1179 FKTGA
+1179 
-1184 NKIGAPSADTPSVIS
+1184 
-1199 ILQKVFDYKEKSD
+1199 D
-1212 GNVKLSA
+1212 GNVKRSA
-1219 KDSGA
+1219 KDINA

-1328 PKEARDLLVREDELN
+1328 PKEVRDLLVREDELN
-1343 FENLGKP
+1343 FENVGKP
-1350 LDKQVRFSMKNAV
+1350 LDKQV
-1363 EESQQFKRWFGDW
+1363 
-1376 QNNPAKAS
+1376 
-1384 KVVNAD
+1384 
-1390 GTPKVMYRGGNETFN
+1390 
-1405 IFDRKKSKYSN
+1405 
-1416 LYGRGFYFTDSES
+1416 
-1429 HARQY
+1429 
-1434 GDARAYYLDVK
+1434 
-1445 HPVPMQERT
+1445 
-1454 ITKKQ
+1454 
-1459 MRNFLEA
+1459 
-1466 VAENEDYGLEN
+1466 
-1477 YGSGATVDSVLKDVY
+1477 
-1492 GKNDFAMLNDVNQTA
+1492 
-1507 IGDMVAA
+1507 
-1514 VELFNEVNGT
+1514 
-1524 DFDGLILDTE
+1524 
-1534 TVVFNSNQIKSA
+1534 
-1546 TDNIGTFDPNNP
+1546 
-1558 DIRFSMKDTVE
+1558 
-1569 ETRDLIA
+1569 
-1576 VHNLKGAELE
+1576 
-1586 ADIELGGFPMPSI
+1586 
-1599 AITKPELGHSEFGD
+1599 
-1613 ISLIF
+1613 
-1618 GKDTID
+1618 
-1624 PKRSGNKVYNADAY
+1624 
-1638 TPTFPQ
+1638 
-1644 IGYKPNEKSIKRL
+1644 
-1657 RDLYYKVYEKAG
+1657 
-1669 SDIAY
+1669 
-1674 PLYAFG
+1674 
-1680 VDDAG
+1680 
-1685 EAIARYGGSEQ
+1685 
-1696 AIVKSFADN
+1696 
-1705 TDMMQAYLVDQGK
+1705 
-1718 QPIETIQREVVTE
+1718 
-1731 IGEPEK
+1731 
-1737 ERYDFILNKLGK
+1737 
-1749 DAFEAMGTGK
+1749 
-1759 SRATWYEKYGESY
+1759 
-1772 REALKQ
+1772 
-1778 QLIDAG
+1778 
-1784 IDSEA
+1784 
-1789 AASVVA
+1789 
-1795 DGFSRGD
+1795 
-1802 VLTDALKVR
+1802 
-1811 SYMQNGPRMV
+1811 
-1821 RTQPDIA
+1821 
-1828 ATQKAIKEAVN
+1828 
-1839 PSEYKAWLEN
+1839 
-1849 TFSGI
+1849 
-1854 VSKKGIRNDK
+1854 
-1864 DTFTN
+1864 
-1869 SGNRRS
+1869 
-1875 FETLYWE
+1875 
-1882 FNLENIV
+1882 
-1889 KAMKSQDEKGASGL
+1889 
-1903 GTKSIFGSSAREYE
+1903 
-1917 SIADIKAD
+1917 
-1925 SSRLQTLN
+1925 
-1933 EEQYAAIKETYSN
+1933 
-1946 RFREIVDTYA
+1946 
-1956 GNKDWWDA
+1956 
-1964 ANTLCEAVALRK
+1964 
-1976 TRTGI
+1976 
-1981 YNYLNQWPQV
+1981 
-1991 YKASYDIVDSL
+1991 
-2002 ISLTQDIAKMPTEYF
+2002 
-2017 EAKPQRAVSFDEV
+2017 
-2030 RAVIMP
+2030 
-2036 EGKYEDLQTAL
+2036 
-2047 ESRGIPVETYNPD
+2047 
-2060 VEGERLSKLNSEFTE
+2060 
-2075 RFRFSRKDDVSVTS
+2075 RFSRKDDVSVTS

-2251 SSMFPDTFDPDTP
+2251 SGMFPDTFAPDTP

-2269 TLLHDEVLNM
+2269 ILLHDEVLNM

-2290 DMKGYASDLA
+2290 GMKEYAADLA

-2305 EYMAMPERKTF
+2305 EYMALPERKTF

-2343 AKYERLRD
+2343 AKYEKLRD

-2361 IEKNAKSLYSWLTK
+2361 IEKNAKSLYNWLTK

-2455 NNISEM
+2455 NNISDM

-2523 YKMASAVSGFFI
+2523 YKMASVVSGFFI
-2535 SGNVKPIYFFDNI
+2535 TGNVKPIYFFDNI

-2558 VRQASYKAAL
+2558 VRQASYKSAL

-2591 KSGDLLTIQTKGGSN
+2591 KAGDLLTIQTKGGSN

-2634 DGFVFNKDVVQKN
+2634 DGFVFDKDVVQKN

-2703 LMYGINRFAESY
+2703 QMYGINRFSEGY

-2726 ETAFNGRV
+2726 DTAFNGRV
-2734 SEAMTWMNKGFTKNT
+2734 SDAMSWMNKGFTKNT

-2794 RGEDGGANTYI
+2794 RSEDGGANTYI

-2845 SAFRRNAISGK
+2845 SVFRRNAVAGK

-2869 ATALVDPKYFFGHVS
+2869 ATALVDPKYFFGHVG
-2884 KNTYDTAKKYSGTA
+2884 KDTYDTAKKYSGTA

-2920 NNKLNFRNVRD
+2920 NDKLNFRNVRD
-2931 AVAGWA
+2931 AVAGWL

-2952 CENEIADTTA
+2952 CENEVADTTA

-2992 SRSEYMRSKSAGAKL
+2992 SRSENMRLNSAGAKL

-3021 YWYALKHMDEKGGK
+3021 YWYALKHMNEKGGK

-3045 IGAGVFNAILKS
+3045 IGAGVFNAVLKS

-3077 ALVGNL
+3077 ALAGNL
-3083 VGTPLKKVPYI
+3083 VGAPLKNFPYI

-3109 LPLVNEVLSMLQG
+3109 LPLVNEVLSLLQG

-3133 QDLINAAGDLDNEK
+3133 QDLINAAGDLDNEN
-3147 KGLDERLLRMAKAT
+3147 KGRDERWLRMAKAT
-3161 SQMFGIPLDAFIKDW
+3161 SQALGIPLDAFIKDW

-3190 EPELSGNIMY
+3190 EPELSGNILY

-3295 WRDYPEAHDTSIE
+3295 WRDYPEAHDTSVE
-3308 DGTETLAA
+3308 NNTEKLAEM
-3316 KYFEY
+3316 YFEH
-3321 AKPANIDKTLFY
+3321 AKPANIDKAVFY
-3333 DVYKFNGSAKAD
+3333 DVYKFM
-3345 KDKNGNSIRN
+3345 
-3355 SKRDKV
+3355 SKQGTKKEE
-3361 ADYINKQRLT
+3361 AMAYINKQNLT
-3371 KAQKDALWL
+3371 KAQKDALYL
-3380 ACGYKESTLDEAPW
+3380 CKYAESKIDEAPW

>member
-1 MAKLNNTKKS
+1 MASYNKKQ
-11 GKNVADD
+11 DF
-18 KERLASEIA
+18 EQWLSEH
-27 ARYDPNS
+27 DPDS
-34 ATYKY
+34 KKYKY
-39 RDKTPYQSLREKN
+39 RDKSAYSYIREQK
-52 EISTIPRTYESQ
+52 ETASIPRTREVERAYAENPAGWESSKNMQ
-64 RYSRSTPEGSAYRQ
+64 AASVVPRA
-78 NQSPTLTTEDYRNAA
+78 EDYRAA
-93 NAYVTNS
+93 AGAYSARS
-100 RRQRPQ
+100 RQQKPTAT
-106 PPQSR
+106 SR

-116 YYNPNWQKELTE
+116 YYNPNWQKEINE
-128 RRQAEKAS
+128 REAQKRQAAQ
-136 VQMGKDKLAAE
+136 VAADNRAAE
-147 RKQRLQERDNEI
+147 HAARIQQRSN
-159 AGYGKYFS
+159 A
-167 ASDFKSGVAVGQHKY
+167 
-182 EAANKRE
+182 
-189 RESTPGF
+189 
-196 WDIFNGAMGSGD
+196 
-208 AIITS
+208 ITS
-213 KQAEDFQR
+213 IMQRYASAPDFESGIEKGKALYSNTQGQSGEKTPSFMDIYSGALNPGSISPKTARGLVKQGERQQL
-221 ADTIA
+221 
-226 SVDAMTDDE
+226 DAMSEDE
-235 RDIYYYLL
+235 KNIYYYLL
-243 GTRGDSEAEKFRSL
+243 GTKGDAAANEFKSL
-257 LQESLNYRIGTKEAG
+257 LDDELNRRIGTAQAEQAEI
-272 LNKKVGTAGILPFV
+272 LGTAGVLPFV
-286 AGVDNAFAGMTNAI
+286 AGVESSYAGAAQALLAALGSEKT
-300 SGVFDGPMV
+300 V
-309 PTSPLQYEYKAWREG
+309 PRSPYQYAYQTWRERIAQQENNKIG
-324 LNPVRGAI
+324 LRGIA
-332 NDVAYTGGNM
+332 NDLGYTVGNM
-342 LPSIAA
+342 LPGMEL
-348 SAALGG
+348 SAAMGG
-354 LDVPS
+354 LGAPS

-365 GASTLG
+365 GSGSIGL
-371 VSAGGNAYK
+371 SSGGNAYR
-380 EGRDSG
+380 EGRDMG
-386 YTHKQ
+386 YSHNEAITYG
-391 ALTYGTLVG
+391 ALTG
-400 ASEAGLQAVLGGISS
+400 ASEAGLQYLLGGVSK
-415 LGLGI
+415 LG
-420 TEEAAG
+420 AG
-426 GAISR
+426 VTS
-431 ALGKVIKN
+431 GKVGNVVSKALDKVVKN
-439 TGVTDA
+439 KAVADTVA
-445 IGRYIANM
+445 RYVADM

-460 YLQSLLE
+460 YLQSVLE
-467 PVFKNVVAGEQNE
+467 PVFRNIAAGEN
-480 FNPLDEEAL
+480 NDIDLLSDEAL
-489 YSGLMGALTAGLF
+489 YSAMMGALTAGVLNAPEMVSGINNARSTAVAEHLEPSNAQLKYF
-502 EAPNL
+502 TPEEASDPRKSRSRME
-507 ALDIG
+507 A
-512 VARYA
+512 YA
-517 EREFNA
+517 KEFGDV
-523 ALNSMQRESTAAQSV
+523 LNSTSPDPARMREMQDIVSEYNTLRAMNRADAIEQAATQAAARASQAQPPENIRQAASQAAENAAQSV

-544 DIQRKA
+544 DIQREA
-550 AQGVA
+550 AQSVA

-560 PPAAV
+560 PSAAA
-565 NRTPANEDINRVAEA
+565 NRTPANENINRVAEA

-587 QPPTNIQEAA
+587 QPPTNIKEAA

-603 AAQRPLE
+603 VAQSPLE
-610 RQTSNNA
+610 RQASNNA

-622 TAQNGVATRHT
+622 TAQSGVATRHT

-645 SIVDTDNGLNV
+645 SIVESDNGLYV

-681 RAASFDANTANALV
+681 RAASFDVDTANALV

-782 NREYSDQKLTSSQR
+782 NREYSDRKLTSSQR

-817 AIGTDGNSV
+817 AIGADGNSV

-862 SIHEMEVKN
+862 SVHEMEVKN

-905 EKMVQYQID
+905 EKMVQYQMD
-914 KNGLSR
+914 KNGLNR

-931 VPVILTDEQQ
+931 VPAILTDEQQ

-1016 NEDGKVSFSPRLDPN
+1016 NEDGKVSFSPRLDPD

-1149 QNAVEGVILR
+1149 QNAIEGVILR

-1224 DIREVNPMEITPP
+1224 DIRKVNPMEITPP
-1237 NRVTSSSKYH
+1237 NRVTNSSKYH

-1252 FENNGYNGRRVVLV
+1252 FEENGYNGRNVVLV

-1328 PKEARDLLVREDELN
+1328 PKEVRDLLVREDELN

-1350 LDKQVRFSMKNAV
+1350 LDKQVRFSEKDTEQKAV
-1363 EESQQFKRWFGDW
+1363 STFGTTYSW
-1376 QNNPAKAS
+1376 
-1384 KVVNAD
+1384 
-1390 GTPKVMYRGGNETFN
+1390 NETGYLTPSGKQLDFSGKR
-1405 IFDRKKSKYSN
+1405 DGAQAGYRSMDHRDVSE
-1416 LYGRGFYFTDSES
+1416 LY
-1429 HARQY
+1429 
-1434 GDARAYYLDVK
+1434 DAEGV
-1445 HPVPMQERT
+1445 
-1454 ITKKQ
+1454 
-1459 MRNFLEA
+1459 
-1466 VAENEDYGLEN
+1466 G
-1477 YGSGATVDSVLKDVY
+1477 
-1492 GKNDFAMLNDVNQTA
+1492 
-1507 IGDMVAA
+1507 
-1514 VELFNEVNGT
+1514 GT
-1524 DFDGLILDTE
+1524 DAMIKFMNEGNIRISPEMGGINLQSMPTKAQFDKLQSFVRKNGGEVTIDFDDANGNTLHSIEYPQGTGPVRINNDIKRYYNEGKVPEISE
-1534 TVVFNSNQIKSA
+1534 TQ
-1546 TDNIGTFDPNNP
+1546 
-1558 DIRFSMKDTVE
+1558 RFS
-1569 ETRDLIA
+1569 
-1576 VHNLKGAELE
+1576 
-1586 ADIELGGFPMPSI
+1586 
-1599 AITKPELGHSEFGD
+1599 
-1613 ISLIF
+1613 
-1618 GKDTID
+1618 
-1624 PKRSGNKVYNADAY
+1624 
-1638 TPTFPQ
+1638 
-1644 IGYKPNEKSIKRL
+1644 
-1657 RDLYYKVYEKAG
+1657 
-1669 SDIAY
+1669 
-1674 PLYAFG
+1674 
-1680 VDDAG
+1680 
-1685 EAIARYGGSEQ
+1685 
-1696 AIVKSFADN
+1696 
-1705 TDMMQAYLVDQGK
+1705 
-1718 QPIETIQREVVTE
+1718 
-1731 IGEPEK
+1731 
-1737 ERYDFILNKLGK
+1737 
-1749 DAFEAMGTGK
+1749 
-1759 SRATWYEKYGESY
+1759 
-1772 REALKQ
+1772 
-1778 QLIDAG
+1778 
-1784 IDSEA
+1784 
-1789 AASVVA
+1789 
-1795 DGFSRGD
+1795 
-1802 VLTDALKVR
+1802 
-1811 SYMQNGPRMV
+1811 
-1821 RTQPDIA
+1821 
-1828 ATQKAIKEAVN
+1828 
-1839 PSEYKAWLEN
+1839 
-1849 TFSGI
+1849 
-1854 VSKKGIRNDK
+1854 
-1864 DTFTN
+1864 
-1869 SGNRRS
+1869 
-1875 FETLYWE
+1875 
-1882 FNLENIV
+1882 
-1889 KAMKSQDEKGASGL
+1889 
-1903 GTKSIFGSSAREYE
+1903 
-1917 SIADIKAD
+1917 
-1925 SSRLQTLN
+1925 
-1933 EEQYAAIKETYSN
+1933 
-1946 RFREIVDTYA
+1946 
-1956 GNKDWWDA
+1956 
-1964 ANTLCEAVALRK
+1964 
-1976 TRTGI
+1976 
-1981 YNYLNQWPQV
+1981 
-1991 YKASYDIVDSL
+1991 
-2002 ISLTQDIAKMPTEYF
+2002 
-2017 EAKPQRAVSFDEV
+2017 
-2030 RAVIMP
+2030 
-2036 EGKYEDLQTAL
+2036 
-2047 ESRGIPVETYNPD
+2047 
-2060 VEGERLSKLNSEFTE
+2060 
-2075 RFRFSRKDDVSVTS
+2075 FSRKDDVSVTS

-2251 SSMFPDTFDPDTP
+2251 SGMFPDTFDPDTP

-2290 DMKGYASDLA
+2290 GMKEYAADLA

-2305 EYMAMPERKTF
+2305 EYMALPERKTF

-2343 AKYERLRD
+2343 AKYEKLRD

-2361 IEKNAKSLYSWLTK
+2361 IEKNAKSLYNWLTK

-2455 NNISEM
+2455 NNISDM

-2523 YKMASAVSGFFI
+2523 YKMASAVSGFFN

-2558 VRQASYKAAL
+2558 VRQASYKSAL
-2568 TANAIREEYAQIKDK
+2568 TANTIRGEYAQIKDK
-2583 YRYKEWAD
+2583 YHYKEWAD
-2591 KSGDLLTIQTKGGSN
+2591 KKGDLLTIQTKGGSN

-2634 DGFVFNKDVVQKN
+2634 DGFVFNKDIVQKN

-2703 LMYGINRFAESY
+2703 QMYGINRFSEGY

-2726 ETAFNGRV
+2726 DTAFNGRV
-2734 SEAMTWMNKGFTKNT
+2734 SDAMSWMNKGFTKNT

-2845 SAFRRNAISGK
+2845 SAFRRNAVAGK

-2869 ATALVDPKYFFGHVS
+2869 ATALVDPKYFFGHVG
-2884 KNTYDTAKKYSGTA
+2884 KDTYDTAKKYSGTA

-2920 NNKLNFRNVRD
+2920 NDKLNFRNVRD
-2931 AVAGWA
+2931 AVAGWL

-2952 CENEIADTTA
+2952 CENEVADTTA

-3021 YWYALKHMDEKGGK
+3021 YWYALKHMNEKGGK

-3045 IGAGVFNAILKS
+3045 IGTGVFNAVLKS

-3077 ALVGNL
+3077 ALAGNL
-3083 VGTPLKKVPYI
+3083 VGTPLKKVPHI

-3109 LPLVNEVLSMLQG
+3109 LPLVNEVMSMLQG

-3190 EPELSGNIMY
+3190 EPELSGNILY

-3295 WRDYPEAHDTSIE
+3295 WRDYPEAHDTSVE
-3308 DGTETLAA
+3308 NNTEKLAEM
-3316 KYFEY
+3316 YFEH
-3321 AKPANIDKTLFY
+3321 AKPANIDKAVFY
-3333 DVYKFNGSAKAD
+3333 DVYKFM
-3345 KDKNGNSIRN
+3345 
-3355 SKRDKV
+3355 SKQGTKKEE
-3361 ADYINKQRLT
+3361 AMAYINKQNLT
-3371 KAQKDALWL
+3371 KAQKDALYL
-3380 ACGYKESTLDEAPW
+3380 CKYAESKIDEAPW

>member
-1 MAKLNNTKKS
+1 MASYNKKQ
-11 GKNVADD
+11 DF
-18 KERLASEIA
+18 EQWLSEH
-27 ARYDPNS
+27 DPDS
-34 ATYKY
+34 KKYKY
-39 RDKTPYQSLREKN
+39 RDKSAYSYIREQK
-52 EISTIPRTYESQ
+52 ETASIPRTREVE
-64 RYSRSTPEGSAYRQ
+64 RAYAENPAGWENSKNMQAASVVPRA
-78 NQSPTLTTEDYRNAA
+78 EDYRAA
-93 NAYVTNS
+93 AYAYSV
-100 RRQRPQ
+100 RGRQQKPIAT
-106 PPQSR
+106 SR

-116 YYNPNWQKELTE
+116 YYNPNWQKEINE
-128 RRQAEKAS
+128 REAQKRQAAQ
-136 VQMGKDKLAAE
+136 VAADNRAAE
-147 RKQRLQERDNEI
+147 HAARIQQRSNAITSIMQRY
-159 AGYGKYFS
+159 AS
-167 ASDFKSGVAVGQHKY
+167 APDFKSGIEKGKALYSNTQGQSGEKTPSFMEIY
-182 EAANKRE
+182 SGALNPGSISPKTARGLVKQGE
-189 RESTPGF
+189 RR
-196 WDIFNGAMGSGD
+196 
-208 AIITS
+208 
-213 KQAEDFQR
+213 QL
-221 ADTIA
+221 
-226 SVDAMTDDE
+226 DAMSEDE
-235 RDIYYYLL
+235 KNIYYYLL
-243 GTRGDSEAEKFRSL
+243 GTKGDAAANEFKSL
-257 LQESLNYRIGTKEAG
+257 LDDELNRRIGTAQAEQAEI
-272 LNKKVGTAGILPFV
+272 LGTAGVLPFV
-286 AGVDNAFAGMTNAI
+286 AGVESSYAGAAQALLAALGSEKT
-300 SGVFDGPMV
+300 V
-309 PTSPLQYEYKAWREG
+309 PRSPYQYAYQAWRERIAQQENNKIG
-324 LNPVRGAI
+324 LRGI
-332 NDVAYTGGNM
+332 TNDLGYTVGNM
-342 LPSIAA
+342 LPGMEL
-348 SAALGG
+348 SAAMGG
-354 LDVPS
+354 LGVPS

-365 GASTLG
+365 GSGSIGL
-371 VSAGGNAYK
+371 SSGGNAYR
-380 EGRDSG
+380 EGRDMG
-386 YTHKQ
+386 YSHNEAITYG
-391 ALTYGTLVG
+391 ALTG
-400 ASEAGLQAVLGGISS
+400 ASEAGLRYLLGGVPK
-415 LGLGI
+415 LG
-420 TEEAAG
+420 AG
-426 GAISR
+426 VTS
-431 ALGKVIKN
+431 GKVANVVSKALDKVVKN
-439 TGVTDA
+439 KAVADTVA
-445 IGRYIANM
+445 RYVAYMGR
-453 GSEATEE
+453 EATEE
-460 YLQSLLE
+460 YLQSVLE
-467 PVFKNVVAGEQNE
+467 PVFRNIAAGEN
-480 FNPLDEEAL
+480 NDIDLLSDEAL
-489 YSGLMGALTAGLF
+489 YSAMMGALIAGLF
-502 EAPNL
+502 NAPEMVSGINNARSTAVAEHLEPSNAQLKYFTPEEASDPRKSRSRMGAYAKEFGDVLNSTSPDP
-507 ALDIG
+507 ARMREMQDI
-512 VARYA
+512 VSEYNTLRAMNRA

-523 ALNSMQRESTAAQSV
+523 ARNSMQRENTSAQSV

-544 DIQRKA
+544 DIQREA

-560 PPAAV
+560 PSTAA
-565 NRTPANEDINRVAEA
+565 NRTPANENINRVAEA

-597 AQAAEK
+597 AQAAEN
-603 AAQRPLE
+603 AAQSPLE
-610 RQTSNNA
+610 RQASNNA
-617 AAPAK
+617 TAPAK

-681 RAASFDANTANALV
+681 RAASFDVDTANALV

-721 YEYAKAVGDS
+721 YEYTKAVGDS

-768 NVRPQAKAEYEAGV
+768 NVKPQAKAEYEAGV
-782 NREYSDQKLTSSQR
+782 NREYSDRKLTSSQR

-817 AIGTDGNSV
+817 AIGADGNSV

-862 SIHEMEVKN
+862 SIHEMKVKN

-905 EKMVQYQID
+905 EKMVQYQMD

-920 SEAVTEVVANT
+920 SDAVTEVVANT

-946 DKVMKSSGKVR
+946 DKVMKSGSKVK
-957 AWFEQLIKD
+957 AWFEKLIKD

-1004 FEGMEGTKGKAA
+1004 FEGMEGTRGKAKGDNVNLSLKDIGGRKTVWIENNA
-1016 NEDGKVSFSPRLDPN
+1016 LSAKELRNHKAVADYIAKHIGEVYTLIESGQKVYLGEDLPTEYTHSKYTTYLQKYDRSTLKAKNKASGALGEMIEIATNRRWEKTQHTHNKDARYGMYRYDSSFAFPVKNSDGSIKRIYSYDAELLIRNASDGKKYLY
-1031 FGSSVDIEK
+1031 DIINIKE
-1040 NYRAVANMQP
+1040 N
-1050 VAKVKGTEF
+1050 T
-1059 AKGEVDLI
+1059 
-1067 TQVSNFFEEIGGEVI
+1067 
-1082 SPDLGRIIL
+1082 PDTLELPKQEAQMRSQEAP
-1091 DRNGV
+1091 
-1096 KDDIAHGIGR
+1096 AHGD
-1106 NKAAAFVAVPD
+1106 AFSN
-1117 VIKKGKILD
+1117 I
-1126 VQYNWK
+1126 
-1132 GRGYDTVIVAA
+1132 
-1143 PVVFSG
+1143 
-1149 QNAVEGVILR
+1149 
-1159 KKSIND
+1159 
-1165 DFYLHEIKIEGVST
+1165 
-1179 FKTGA
+1179 
-1184 NKIGAPSADTPSVIS
+1184 IS
-1199 ILQKVFDYKEKSD
+1199 SD
-1212 GNVKLSA
+1212 GKDVKLST
-1219 KDSGA
+1219 KDINA

-1343 FENLGKP
+1343 FENLSKP
-1350 LDKQVRFSMKNAV
+1350 LDRQVRFSEKDTEQKAV
-1363 EESQQFKRWFGDW
+1363 STFGTTYSW
-1376 QNNPAKAS
+1376 
-1384 KVVNAD
+1384 
-1390 GTPKVMYRGGNETFN
+1390 NETGYLTPSGKQLDF
-1405 IFDRKKSKYSN
+1405 FGKRDGAQAGYRSMDHRDVSE
-1416 LYGRGFYFTDSES
+1416 LY
-1429 HARQY
+1429 
-1434 GDARAYYLDVK
+1434 DAEGV
-1445 HPVPMQERT
+1445 
-1454 ITKKQ
+1454 
-1459 MRNFLEA
+1459 
-1466 VAENEDYGLEN
+1466 G
-1477 YGSGATVDSVLKDVY
+1477 
-1492 GKNDFAMLNDVNQTA
+1492 
-1507 IGDMVAA
+1507 
-1514 VELFNEVNGT
+1514 GT
-1524 DFDGLILDTE
+1524 DAMIKFMNEGNIRISPEMGGINLQSMPTKAQFDKLQSFVRKNGGEVTIDFDDANGNTLHSIEYPQGTGPVRINNDIKRYYNEGKVPEISE
-1534 TVVFNSNQIKSA
+1534 TQ
-1546 TDNIGTFDPNNP
+1546 
-1558 DIRFSMKDTVE
+1558 RFS
-1569 ETRDLIA
+1569 
-1576 VHNLKGAELE
+1576 
-1586 ADIELGGFPMPSI
+1586 
-1599 AITKPELGHSEFGD
+1599 
-1613 ISLIF
+1613 
-1618 GKDTID
+1618 
-1624 PKRSGNKVYNADAY
+1624 
-1638 TPTFPQ
+1638 
-1644 IGYKPNEKSIKRL
+1644 
-1657 RDLYYKVYEKAG
+1657 
-1669 SDIAY
+1669 
-1674 PLYAFG
+1674 
-1680 VDDAG
+1680 
-1685 EAIARYGGSEQ
+1685 
-1696 AIVKSFADN
+1696 
-1705 TDMMQAYLVDQGK
+1705 
-1718 QPIETIQREVVTE
+1718 
-1731 IGEPEK
+1731 
-1737 ERYDFILNKLGK
+1737 
-1749 DAFEAMGTGK
+1749 
-1759 SRATWYEKYGESY
+1759 
-1772 REALKQ
+1772 
-1778 QLIDAG
+1778 
-1784 IDSEA
+1784 
-1789 AASVVA
+1789 
-1795 DGFSRGD
+1795 
-1802 VLTDALKVR
+1802 
-1811 SYMQNGPRMV
+1811 
-1821 RTQPDIA
+1821 
-1828 ATQKAIKEAVN
+1828 
-1839 PSEYKAWLEN
+1839 
-1849 TFSGI
+1849 
-1854 VSKKGIRNDK
+1854 
-1864 DTFTN
+1864 
-1869 SGNRRS
+1869 
-1875 FETLYWE
+1875 
-1882 FNLENIV
+1882 
-1889 KAMKSQDEKGASGL
+1889 
-1903 GTKSIFGSSAREYE
+1903 
-1917 SIADIKAD
+1917 
-1925 SSRLQTLN
+1925 
-1933 EEQYAAIKETYSN
+1933 
-1946 RFREIVDTYA
+1946 
-1956 GNKDWWDA
+1956 
-1964 ANTLCEAVALRK
+1964 
-1976 TRTGI
+1976 
-1981 YNYLNQWPQV
+1981 
-1991 YKASYDIVDSL
+1991 
-2002 ISLTQDIAKMPTEYF
+2002 
-2017 EAKPQRAVSFDEV
+2017 
-2030 RAVIMP
+2030 
-2036 EGKYEDLQTAL
+2036 
-2047 ESRGIPVETYNPD
+2047 
-2060 VEGERLSKLNSEFTE
+2060 
-2075 RFRFSRKDDVSVTS
+2075 FSRKDDVSVTP

-2251 SSMFPDTFDPDTP
+2251 SGMFPDTFDPDTP

-2290 DMKGYASDLA
+2290 GMKEYAADLA

-2305 EYMAMPERKTF
+2305 EYMALPERKTF

-2343 AKYERLRD
+2343 AKYEKLRD

-2455 NNISEM
+2455 NNISDM

-2558 VRQASYKAAL
+2558 VRQASYKSAL

-2583 YRYKEWAD
+2583 YHYKEWAD
-2591 KSGDLLTIQTKGGSN
+2591 NAGDLLTIQTKGGSN

-2634 DGFVFNKDVVQKN
+2634 DGFVFDKDVVQKN

-2703 LMYGINRFAESY
+2703 QMYGINRFSEGY

-2726 ETAFNGRV
+2726 DTAFNGRV
-2734 SEAMTWMNKGFTKNT
+2734 SDAMSWMNKGFTKNT

-2794 RGEDGGANTYI
+2794 RSEDGGANTYI

-2839 MASKMI
+2839 MVSKMI
-2845 SAFRRNAISGK
+2845 SVFRRNAVAGK

-2869 ATALVDPKYFFGHVS
+2869 ATALVDPKYFFGHVA
-2884 KNTYDTAKKYSGTA
+2884 KNT
-2898 VIKEVGGFD
+2898 
-2907 AYTGKG
+2907 
-2913 LVQWMAD
+2913 
-2920 NNKLNFRNVRD
+2920 
-2931 AVAGWA
+2931 
-2937 PQKMDEIT
+2937 
-2945 WCRIWKA
+2945 
-2952 CENEIADTTA
+2952 
-2962 FERGSE
+2962 
-2968 EFYKAVG
+2968 
-2975 HRFDDVIEYT
+2975 
-2985 QVYDSVI
+2985 
-2992 SRSEYMRSKSAGAKL
+2992 
-3007 FTSFKAEPT
+3007 
-3016 VSYNM
+3016 
-3021 YWYALKHMDEKGGK
+3021 
-3035 ARLLRTAASI
+3035 
-3045 IGAGVFNAILKS
+3045 
-3057 VITAIRDDDEN
+3057 
-3068 QNYVDKYVE
+3068 
-3077 ALVGNL
+3077 
-3083 VGTPLKKVPYI
+3083 
-3094 GEYIYLGGELDTLGS
+3094 
-3109 LPLVNEVLSMLQG
+3109 
-3122 YTSSRSELKVI
+3122 
-3133 QDLINAAGDLDNEK
+3133 
-3147 KGLDERLLRMAKAT
+3147 
-3161 SQMFGIPLDAFIKDW
+3161 
-3176 LGVVKEAYKAISGN
+3176 
-3190 EPELSGNIMY
+3190 
-3200 EIREGLGVKQELEL
+3200 
-3214 YKGVDKAITTGD
+3214 
-3226 YTRLDKQF
+3226 
-3234 KTMVERDTTTDPTKK
+3234 
-3249 ARETVRAAV
+3249 
-3258 RQYFDAGEVKAG
+3258 
-3270 DAKRILVRCGYKM
+3270 
-3283 DDAEAMITKWDF
+3283 
-3295 WRDYPEAHDTSIE
+3295 
-3308 DGTETLAA
+3308 
-3316 KYFEY
+3316 
-3321 AKPANIDKTLFY
+3321 
-3333 DVYKFNGSAKAD
+3333 
-3345 KDKNGNSIRN
+3345 
-3355 SKRDKV
+3355 
-3361 ADYINKQRLT
+3361 
-3371 KAQKDALWL
+3371 
-3380 ACGYKESTLDEAPW
+3380 
-3394 R
+3394 

>member
-1 MAKLNNTKKS
+1 MASYNKKQ
-11 GKNVADD
+11 DF
-18 KERLASEIA
+18 EQWLSEH
-27 ARYDPNS
+27 DPDS
-34 ATYKY
+34 KKYKY
-39 RDKTPYQSLREKN
+39 RDKSAYSYIREQK
-52 EISTIPRTYESQ
+52 ETASIPRTREVE
-64 RYSRSTPEGSAYRQ
+64 RAYAENPAGWENSKNMQAASVVPRA
-78 NQSPTLTTEDYRNAA
+78 EDYRAAA
-93 NAYVTNS
+93 NAYSVRGGQQKPIAT
-100 RRQRPQ
+100 
-106 PPQSR
+106 SR

-116 YYNPNWQKELTE
+116 YYNPNWQKEISA
-128 RRQAEKAS
+128 RKQAEREAA
-136 VQMGKDKLAAE
+136 QRNAEKLAEE
-147 RKQRLQERDNEI
+147 RVYPKMEVDKNS
-159 AGYGKYFS
+159 AGYKKYGDKWTRALTLSAVSELNKDEKREAAEILKQLQSDYTVVDQTDVFFSPDMPSDMWKTYIDLYNKSNAGAGITTGFIDAFGAPGLLDKGFELASGMLDEEYTPGSVKEQFSRIGSAHPNAYSVGKVAGS
-167 ASDFKSGVAVGQHKY
+167 LVSMLAAGKAVGAGLGTISGFGKLPKLLQGAIRSGATMGLSEAVS
-182 EAANKRE
+182 EAANMPTKRE
-189 RESTPGF
+189 
-196 WDIFNGAMGSGD
+196 WDISEANKKEF
-208 AIITS
+208 
-213 KQAEDFQR
+213 
-221 ADTIA
+221 IA
-226 SVDAMTDDE
+226 SSPDGGIDYTPKD
-235 RDIYYYLL
+235 YSFL
-243 GTRGDSEAEKFRSL
+243 GQVGDVLRKTGIR
-257 LQESLNYRIGTKEAG
+257 T
-272 LNKKVGTAGILPFV
+272 VGG
-286 AGVDNAFAGMTNAI
+286 FAG
-300 SGVFDGPMV
+300 
-309 PTSPLQYEYKAWREG
+309 G
-324 LNPVRGAI
+324 L
-332 NDVAYTGGNM
+332 
-342 LPSIAA
+342 
-348 SAALGG
+348 
-354 LDVPS
+354 
-359 KLASAL
+359 
-365 GASTLG
+365 
-371 VSAGGNAYK
+371 
-380 EGRDSG
+380 
-386 YTHKQ
+386 
-391 ALTYGTLVG
+391 
-400 ASEAGLQAVLGGISS
+400 
-415 LGLGI
+415 
-420 TEEAAG
+420 AG
-426 GAISR
+426 GAIGE
-431 ALGKVIKN
+431 LGKAVLVKHGLQTPFAEVMRQAASGTAFSAADIGSTYFLLPKEERPNSTEIAQQVATSFLFSVLEGSISTISTTKQNRAKLENAVGQMRSEYSSMLKGKSPEEQIAALRNITELNKN
-439 TGVTDA
+439 IRSAISQNYYAGQQDA
-445 IGRYIANM
+445 INDI
-453 GSEATEE
+453 
-460 YLQSLLE
+460 LQTLD
-467 PVFKNVVAGEQNE
+467 AI
-480 FNPLDEEAL
+480 DEEIGLIQRGITSGSSGSTPANATSPVPTSHSPAGNYPAPIGNSTAPTNSSEVAKQAL
-489 YSGLMGALTAGLF
+489 AQAAAWASQTQPPENIRQAASQ
-502 EAPNL
+502 A
-507 ALDIG
+507 
-512 VARYA
+512 A
-517 EREFNA
+517 EN
-523 ALNSMQRESTAAQSV
+523 AAQSV

-544 DIQRKA
+544 DIQREA

-560 PPAAV
+560 PSTAA
-565 NRTPANEDINRVAEA
+565 NRTPANENINRVAEA

-587 QPPTNIQEAA
+587 QPPTNIQETA

-603 AAQRPLE
+603 AVQSPLE
-610 RQTSNNA
+610 GRASNNA

-681 RAASFDANTANALV
+681 RAADFDVDTANALV

-782 NREYSDQKLTSSQR
+782 NREYSDRKLTSSQR

-817 AIGTDGNSV
+817 AIGADGNSV

-862 SIHEMEVKN
+862 SVHEMEVKN

-905 EKMVQYQID
+905 EKMVQYQMD

-946 DKVMKSSGKVR
+946 DKVMKSGSKVK
-957 AWFEQLIKD
+957 AWFEKLIKD

-1004 FEGMEGTKGKAA
+1004 FEGMEGTKDKAKGDNVNLSLKDIGGRKTVWIENNTLSAKELRNHKAVADYIAEHIGEVYTIIESGQKVYLGKDLPTEYTHSKYTTYLQKYDRSTLKAKNKA
-1016 NEDGKVSFSPRLDPN
+1016 SGALGEMIEIATNRRWEETQHTHNKDARYGMYRYDSSFAFPVKNSDGSIKRIYSYDAELLIRNASDGKKYLY
-1031 FGSSVDIEK
+1031 DIINIKE
-1040 NYRAVANMQP
+1040 N
-1050 VAKVKGTEF
+1050 T
-1059 AKGEVDLI
+1059 
-1067 TQVSNFFEEIGGEVI
+1067 
-1082 SPDLGRIIL
+1082 PDTLELPKQEAQMRSQEAP
-1091 DRNGV
+1091 
-1096 KDDIAHGIGR
+1096 AHGD
-1106 NKAAAFVAVPD
+1106 AFSN
-1117 VIKKGKILD
+1117 I
-1126 VQYNWK
+1126 
-1132 GRGYDTVIVAA
+1132 
-1143 PVVFSG
+1143 
-1149 QNAVEGVILR
+1149 
-1159 KKSIND
+1159 
-1165 DFYLHEIKIEGVST
+1165 
-1179 FKTGA
+1179 
-1184 NKIGAPSADTPSVIS
+1184 IS
-1199 ILQKVFDYKEKSD
+1199 SD
-1212 GNVKLSA
+1212 GKDVKLSA
-1219 KDSGA
+1219 KDINA

-1328 PKEARDLLVREDELN
+1328 PKEVRDLLVREDELN
-1343 FENLGKP
+1343 FENVGKP
-1350 LDKQVRFSMKNAV
+1350 LDKQV
-1363 EESQQFKRWFGDW
+1363 
-1376 QNNPAKAS
+1376 
-1384 KVVNAD
+1384 
-1390 GTPKVMYRGGNETFN
+1390 
-1405 IFDRKKSKYSN
+1405 
-1416 LYGRGFYFTDSES
+1416 
-1429 HARQY
+1429 
-1434 GDARAYYLDVK
+1434 
-1445 HPVPMQERT
+1445 
-1454 ITKKQ
+1454 
-1459 MRNFLEA
+1459 
-1466 VAENEDYGLEN
+1466 
-1477 YGSGATVDSVLKDVY
+1477 
-1492 GKNDFAMLNDVNQTA
+1492 
-1507 IGDMVAA
+1507 
-1514 VELFNEVNGT
+1514 
-1524 DFDGLILDTE
+1524 
-1534 TVVFNSNQIKSA
+1534 
-1546 TDNIGTFDPNNP
+1546 
-1558 DIRFSMKDTVE
+1558 
-1569 ETRDLIA
+1569 
-1576 VHNLKGAELE
+1576 
-1586 ADIELGGFPMPSI
+1586 
-1599 AITKPELGHSEFGD
+1599 
-1613 ISLIF
+1613 
-1618 GKDTID
+1618 
-1624 PKRSGNKVYNADAY
+1624 
-1638 TPTFPQ
+1638 
-1644 IGYKPNEKSIKRL
+1644 
-1657 RDLYYKVYEKAG
+1657 
-1669 SDIAY
+1669 
-1674 PLYAFG
+1674 
-1680 VDDAG
+1680 
-1685 EAIARYGGSEQ
+1685 
-1696 AIVKSFADN
+1696 
-1705 TDMMQAYLVDQGK
+1705 
-1718 QPIETIQREVVTE
+1718 
-1731 IGEPEK
+1731 
-1737 ERYDFILNKLGK
+1737 
-1749 DAFEAMGTGK
+1749 
-1759 SRATWYEKYGESY
+1759 
-1772 REALKQ
+1772 
-1778 QLIDAG
+1778 
-1784 IDSEA
+1784 
-1789 AASVVA
+1789 
-1795 DGFSRGD
+1795 
-1802 VLTDALKVR
+1802 
-1811 SYMQNGPRMV
+1811 
-1821 RTQPDIA
+1821 
-1828 ATQKAIKEAVN
+1828 
-1839 PSEYKAWLEN
+1839 
-1849 TFSGI
+1849 
-1854 VSKKGIRNDK
+1854 
-1864 DTFTN
+1864 
-1869 SGNRRS
+1869 
-1875 FETLYWE
+1875 
-1882 FNLENIV
+1882 
-1889 KAMKSQDEKGASGL
+1889 
-1903 GTKSIFGSSAREYE
+1903 
-1917 SIADIKAD
+1917 
-1925 SSRLQTLN
+1925 
-1933 EEQYAAIKETYSN
+1933 
-1946 RFREIVDTYA
+1946 
-1956 GNKDWWDA
+1956 
-1964 ANTLCEAVALRK
+1964 
-1976 TRTGI
+1976 
-1981 YNYLNQWPQV
+1981 
-1991 YKASYDIVDSL
+1991 
-2002 ISLTQDIAKMPTEYF
+2002 
-2017 EAKPQRAVSFDEV
+2017 
-2030 RAVIMP
+2030 
-2036 EGKYEDLQTAL
+2036 
-2047 ESRGIPVETYNPD
+2047 
-2060 VEGERLSKLNSEFTE
+2060 
-2075 RFRFSRKDDVSVTS
+2075 RFSRKDDVSVTS

-2251 SSMFPDTFDPDTP
+2251 SGMFPDTFDPDTP

-2290 DMKGYASDLA
+2290 GMKEYAADLA

-2305 EYMAMPERKTF
+2305 EYMALPERKTF

-2343 AKYERLRD
+2343 AKYEKLRD

-2361 IEKNAKSLYSWLTK
+2361 IEKNAKSLYNWLTK

-2455 NNISEM
+2455 NNISDM

-2523 YKMASAVSGFFI
+2523 YKMASAVSGFFN

-2558 VRQASYKAAL
+2558 VRQASYKSAL
-2568 TANAIREEYAQIKDK
+2568 TANTIRGEYAQIKDK
-2583 YRYKEWAD
+2583 YHYKEWAD
-2591 KSGDLLTIQTKGGSN
+2591 KKGDLLTIQTKGGSN

-2634 DGFVFNKDVVQKN
+2634 DGFVFDKDVVQKN

-2661 PLSEETIAE
+2661 PLSDETIAE

-2703 LMYGINRFAESY
+2703 QMYGINRFAESY
-2715 YIPIMSAQQFI
+2715 YIPIMSARQFI

-2734 SEAMTWMNKGFTKNT
+2734 PEAMSWMNKGFTKNT

-2794 RGEDGGANTYI
+2794 RGEDGSANTYI

-2820 IKTFINDISGN
+2820 IKTFVNDISGN

-2845 SAFRRNAISGK
+2845 SAFRRNAVAGK

-2869 ATALVDPKYFFGHVS
+2869 ATALVDPKYFFGHVG
-2884 KNTYDTAKKYSGTA
+2884 KDTYDTAKKYSGTA

-2920 NNKLNFRNVRD
+2920 NDKLNFRNVRD
-2931 AVAGWA
+2931 AVAGWL

-2952 CENEIADTTA
+2952 CENEVADTTA

-3021 YWYALKHMDEKGGK
+3021 YWYALKHMNEKGGK

-3045 IGAGVFNAILKS
+3045 IGAGVFNAVLKS
-3057 VITAIRDDDEN
+3057 IITAIRDDDEN

-3077 ALVGNL
+3077 ALAGNL

-3109 LPLVNEVLSMLQG
+3109 LPLVNEVLSLLQG

-3133 QDLINAAGDLDNEK
+3133 QDLINAAGDLDNEN
-3147 KGLDERLLRMAKAT
+3147 KGRDERWLRMAKAT
-3161 SQMFGIPLDAFIKDW
+3161 SQAFGIPLDAFIKDW

-3190 EPELSGNIMY
+3190 EPELSGNILY

-3295 WRDYPEAHDTSIE
+3295 WRDYPEAHDTSVE
-3308 DGTETLAA
+3308 NGTETLAA

-3321 AKPANIDKTLFY
+3321 AKPANIDKAVFY
-3333 DVYKFNGSAKAD
+3333 DVYKFM
-3345 KDKNGNSIRN
+3345 
-3355 SKRDKV
+3355 SKQGTKKEE
-3361 ADYINKQRLT
+3361 AMAYINKQNLT
-3371 KAQKDALWL
+3371 KAQKDALYL
-3380 ACGYKESTLDEAPW
+3380 CKYAESKINEAPW

>member
-78 NQSPTLTTEDYRNAA
+78 NQSPALTTEDYRNAA

-147 RKQRLQERDNEI
+147 RKQRLQERTDKITATMREAIN
-159 AGYGKYFS
+159 AADFDQYARLGKSKAAEAESKFNATFRSPQDAAIRRGEAYSNRAMS
-167 ASDFKSGVAVGQHKY
+167 ATEMLDWMGDY
-182 EAANKRE
+182 EKG
-189 RESTPGF
+189 T
-196 WDIFNGAMGSGD
+196 
-208 AIITS
+208 
-213 KQAEDFQR
+213 
-221 ADTIA
+221 
-226 SVDAMTDDE
+226 
-235 RDIYYYLL
+235 YYYLL
-243 GTRGDSEAEKFRSL
+243 GKDEAKANAFLDLLGDSLNARRGQHLSAYMDSRGLIGKAGSALAGGLSSAASGMSNAASSVFNGEARPTTSNEYASQIVRENIDS
-257 LQESLNYRIGTKEAG
+257 N
-272 LNKKVGTAGILPFV
+272 VGRAL
-286 AGVDNAFAGMTNAI
+286 
-300 SGVFDGPMV
+300 
-309 PTSPLQYEYKAWREG
+309 Y
-324 LNPVRGAI
+324 
-332 NDVAYTGGNM
+332 DVGYTGANM
-342 LPSIAA
+342 LPSIGV
-348 SAALGG
+348 SL
-354 LDVPS
+354 
-359 KLASAL
+359 LASGL
-365 GASTLG
+365 GAAPKIASLLGSSTLG
-371 VSAGGNAYK
+371 ISAGGNAYK
-380 EGRDSG
+380 GGRDMG
-386 YTHKQ
+386 YTHGQ
-391 ALTYGTLVG
+391 SLAYSTLVG

-431 ALGKVIKN
+431 ALGRVIKN

-502 EAPNL
+502 ESPRL
-507 ALDIG
+507 ALNVRG
-512 VARYA
+512 ARHA

-523 ALNSMQRESTAAQSV
+523 ALNSMQQENTAA

-550 AQGVA
+550 AKGVA

-580 AAKAAQT
+580 AANAAQT

-597 AQAAEK
+597 AQAAEN

-681 RAASFDANTANALV
+681 RAASFDADTANALV

-703 VDNYLRGFN
+703 VDNYLRGFD

-782 NREYSDQKLTSSQR
+782 NREYSDRKLTSSQR

-817 AIGTDGNSV
+817 SIGTDGNSV

-905 EKMVQYQID
+905 EKMVQYQMD
-914 KNGLSR
+914 KNGLNR

-931 VPVILTDEQQ
+931 VPAILTDEQQ

-946 DKVMKSSGKVR
+946 DKVMKSGSKVK
-957 AWFEQLIKD
+957 AWFEKLIKD
-966 LRAILDKAY
+966 LRTILDKAY

-1149 QNAVEGVILR
+1149 QNAIEGVILR

-1219 KDSGA
+1219 KDSNA

-1350 LDKQVRFSMKNAV
+1350 LDKQV
-1363 EESQQFKRWFGDW
+1363 
-1376 QNNPAKAS
+1376 
-1384 KVVNAD
+1384 
-1390 GTPKVMYRGGNETFN
+1390 
-1405 IFDRKKSKYSN
+1405 
-1416 LYGRGFYFTDSES
+1416 
-1429 HARQY
+1429 
-1434 GDARAYYLDVK
+1434 
-1445 HPVPMQERT
+1445 
-1454 ITKKQ
+1454 
-1459 MRNFLEA
+1459 
-1466 VAENEDYGLEN
+1466 
-1477 YGSGATVDSVLKDVY
+1477 
-1492 GKNDFAMLNDVNQTA
+1492 
-1507 IGDMVAA
+1507 
-1514 VELFNEVNGT
+1514 
-1524 DFDGLILDTE
+1524 
-1534 TVVFNSNQIKSA
+1534 
-1546 TDNIGTFDPNNP
+1546 
-1558 DIRFSMKDTVE
+1558 
-1569 ETRDLIA
+1569 
-1576 VHNLKGAELE
+1576 
-1586 ADIELGGFPMPSI
+1586 
-1599 AITKPELGHSEFGD
+1599 
-1613 ISLIF
+1613 
-1618 GKDTID
+1618 
-1624 PKRSGNKVYNADAY
+1624 
-1638 TPTFPQ
+1638 
-1644 IGYKPNEKSIKRL
+1644 
-1657 RDLYYKVYEKAG
+1657 
-1669 SDIAY
+1669 
-1674 PLYAFG
+1674 
-1680 VDDAG
+1680 
-1685 EAIARYGGSEQ
+1685 
-1696 AIVKSFADN
+1696 
-1705 TDMMQAYLVDQGK
+1705 
-1718 QPIETIQREVVTE
+1718 
-1731 IGEPEK
+1731 
-1737 ERYDFILNKLGK
+1737 
-1749 DAFEAMGTGK
+1749 
-1759 SRATWYEKYGESY
+1759 
-1772 REALKQ
+1772 
-1778 QLIDAG
+1778 
-1784 IDSEA
+1784 
-1789 AASVVA
+1789 
-1795 DGFSRGD
+1795 
-1802 VLTDALKVR
+1802 
-1811 SYMQNGPRMV
+1811 
-1821 RTQPDIA
+1821 
-1828 ATQKAIKEAVN
+1828 
-1839 PSEYKAWLEN
+1839 
-1849 TFSGI
+1849 
-1854 VSKKGIRNDK
+1854 
-1864 DTFTN
+1864 
-1869 SGNRRS
+1869 
-1875 FETLYWE
+1875 
-1882 FNLENIV
+1882 
-1889 KAMKSQDEKGASGL
+1889 
-1903 GTKSIFGSSAREYE
+1903 
-1917 SIADIKAD
+1917 
-1925 SSRLQTLN
+1925 
-1933 EEQYAAIKETYSN
+1933 
-1946 RFREIVDTYA
+1946 
-1956 GNKDWWDA
+1956 
-1964 ANTLCEAVALRK
+1964 
-1976 TRTGI
+1976 
-1981 YNYLNQWPQV
+1981 
-1991 YKASYDIVDSL
+1991 
-2002 ISLTQDIAKMPTEYF
+2002 
-2017 EAKPQRAVSFDEV
+2017 
-2030 RAVIMP
+2030 
-2036 EGKYEDLQTAL
+2036 
-2047 ESRGIPVETYNPD
+2047 
-2060 VEGERLSKLNSEFTE
+2060 
-2075 RFRFSRKDDVSVTS
+2075 RFSRKDDVSVTS

-2290 DMKGYASDLA
+2290 GMKEYAADLA

-2343 AKYERLRD
+2343 AKYEKLRD

-2523 YKMASAVSGFFI
+2523 YKMASAVSGFFN

-2558 VRQASYKAAL
+2558 VRQASYKSAL

-2583 YRYKEWAD
+2583 YHYKEWAD
-2591 KSGDLLTIQTKGGSN
+2591 NAGDLLTIQTKGGSN

-2634 DGFVFNKDVVQKN
+2634 DGFVFDKDVVQKN

-2703 LMYGINRFAESY
+2703 QMYGINRFAESY

-2734 SEAMTWMNKGFTKNT
+2734 PEAMSWMNKGFTKNT

-2794 RGEDGGANTYI
+2794 WGEDGGANTYI

-2869 ATALVDPKYFFGHVS
+2869 ATALVDPKYFFGHVD

-2920 NNKLNFRNVRD
+2920 NDKPNFRNVRD
-2931 AVAGWA
+2931 AVAGWM

-3045 IGAGVFNAILKS
+3045 IGAGVFNAMLKS

-3077 ALVGNL
+3077 ALAGNL

-3161 SQMFGIPLDAFIKDW
+3161 SQMFGIPLDAVIKDW
-3176 LGVVKEAYKAISGN
+3176 FGVAKEAYKAISGN
-3190 EPELSGNIMY
+3190 EPELSGNILY

-3234 KTMVERDTTTDPTKK
+3234 NTMVERDTTTDPTKK

>member
-1 MAKLNNTKKS
+1 MASYNKKQ
-11 GKNVADD
+11 DF
-18 KERLASEIA
+18 EQWLSEH
-27 ARYDPNS
+27 DPDS
-34 ATYKY
+34 KKYKY
-39 RDKTPYQSLREKN
+39 RDKSAYSYIREQK
-52 EISTIPRTYESQ
+52 ETASIPRTREVE
-64 RYSRSTPEGSAYRQ
+64 RAYAENPAGWENSKNMQAASVVPRA
-78 NQSPTLTTEDYRNAA
+78 EDYRAA
-93 NAYVTNS
+93 AYAYSVLG
-100 RRQRPQ
+100 RQQKPIAT
-106 PPQSR
+106 SR

-116 YYNPNWQKELTE
+116 YYNPNWQKEINE
-128 RRQAEKAS
+128 REAQKRQAAQ
-136 VQMGKDKLAAE
+136 VAADNRAAE
-147 RKQRLQERDNEI
+147 HAARIQQRSN
-159 AGYGKYFS
+159 A
-167 ASDFKSGVAVGQHKY
+167 
-182 EAANKRE
+182 
-189 RESTPGF
+189 
-196 WDIFNGAMGSGD
+196 
-208 AIITS
+208 ITS
-213 KQAEDFQR
+213 IMQRYASAPDFESGIEKGKALYSNTQEQSVEKTPSFMDIYSGALNPGSISPKAARGLVKQGERQQL
-221 ADTIA
+221 
-226 SVDAMTDDE
+226 DAMSEDE
-235 RDIYYYLL
+235 KNIYYYLL
-243 GTRGDSEAEKFRSL
+243 GTKGDAAANEFKSL
-257 LQESLNYRIGTKEAG
+257 LDDELNRRIGTAQAEQAEI
-272 LNKKVGTAGILPFV
+272 LGTAGVLPFV
-286 AGVDNAFAGMTNAI
+286 AGVESSYAGAAQALLAALGSEKT
-300 SGVFDGPMV
+300 V
-309 PTSPLQYEYKAWREG
+309 PRSPYQYAYQAWRERIAQQENNKIG
-324 LNPVRGAI
+324 LRGIA
-332 NDVAYTGGNM
+332 NDLGYTVGNM
-342 LPSIAA
+342 LPGMEL
-348 SAALGG
+348 SAAMGG
-354 LDVPS
+354 LGAPS

-365 GASTLG
+365 GSGSIGL
-371 VSAGGNAYK
+371 SSGGNAYR
-380 EGRDSG
+380 EGRDMG
-386 YTHKQ
+386 YSHNEAITYG
-391 ALTYGTLVG
+391 ALTG
-400 ASEAGLQAVLGGISS
+400 ASEAGLQYLLGGVSK
-415 LGLGI
+415 LG
-420 TEEAAG
+420 A
-426 GAISR
+426 
-431 ALGKVIKN
+431 
-439 TGVTDA
+439 GVTS
-445 IGRYIANM
+445 GKIANVVSKALDKVVKNKAVADTVVRYVADM

-460 YLQSLLE
+460 YLQSVLE
-467 PVFKNVVAGEQNE
+467 PVFRNIAAGEN
-480 FNPLDEEAL
+480 NDIDLLSDEAL
-489 YSGLMGALTAGLF
+489 YSAMMGALTAGLLNAPEMASGINNARSTAVAEHLEPSNAQLKYF
-502 EAPNL
+502 TPEEASDPRKSRSRMEAYAKEFGDVLNNTSPDP
-507 ALDIG
+507 ARMREMQDI
-512 VARYA
+512 VSEYNTLRAMNRADAIEQAATQAAARASQAQPPENIRQAASQAA
-517 EREFNA
+517 EN
-523 ALNSMQRESTAAQSV
+523 AAQSV

-544 DIQRKA
+544 DIQREA

-560 PPAAV
+560 PSTAA
-565 NRTPANEDINRVAEA
+565 NRTPANENINRVAEA

-587 QPPTNIQEAA
+587 QTPTNIQEAA

-603 AAQRPLE
+603 AVQSPLE
-610 RQTSNNA
+610 RQASNNA

-622 TAQNGVATRHT
+622 TAQSGVATRHT

-645 SIVDTDNGLNV
+645 SIVESDNGLYV
-656 RLSDGTTAQLS
+656 RLSDGTTAQLP

-681 RAASFDANTANALV
+681 RAASFDVDTANALV

-905 EKMVQYQID
+905 EKMVQYQMD
-914 KNGLSR
+914 KNGLNR

-931 VPVILTDEQQ
+931 VPAILTDEQQ

-1016 NEDGKVSFSPRLDPN
+1016 NEDGKVSFSPRLDPD

-1149 QNAVEGVILR
+1149 QNAIEGVILR

-1212 GNVKLSA
+1212 GDVKLSA

-1328 PKEARDLLVREDELN
+1328 PKEVRDLLVREDELN
-1343 FENLGKP
+1343 FENVGKP
-1350 LDKQVRFSMKNAV
+1350 LDKQVRFS
-1363 EESQQFKRWFGDW
+1363 
-1376 QNNPAKAS
+1376 
-1384 KVVNAD
+1384 
-1390 GTPKVMYRGGNETFN
+1390 
-1405 IFDRKKSKYSN
+1405 
-1416 LYGRGFYFTDSES
+1416 
-1429 HARQY
+1429 
-1434 GDARAYYLDVK
+1434 
-1445 HPVPMQERT
+1445 
-1454 ITKKQ
+1454 
-1459 MRNFLEA
+1459 
-1466 VAENEDYGLEN
+1466 
-1477 YGSGATVDSVLKDVY
+1477 
-1492 GKNDFAMLNDVNQTA
+1492 
-1507 IGDMVAA
+1507 
-1514 VELFNEVNGT
+1514 
-1524 DFDGLILDTE
+1524 
-1534 TVVFNSNQIKSA
+1534 
-1546 TDNIGTFDPNNP
+1546 
-1558 DIRFSMKDTVE
+1558 
-1569 ETRDLIA
+1569 
-1576 VHNLKGAELE
+1576 
-1586 ADIELGGFPMPSI
+1586 
-1599 AITKPELGHSEFGD
+1599 
-1613 ISLIF
+1613 
-1618 GKDTID
+1618 
-1624 PKRSGNKVYNADAY
+1624 
-1638 TPTFPQ
+1638 
-1644 IGYKPNEKSIKRL
+1644 
-1657 RDLYYKVYEKAG
+1657 
-1669 SDIAY
+1669 
-1674 PLYAFG
+1674 
-1680 VDDAG
+1680 
-1685 EAIARYGGSEQ
+1685 
-1696 AIVKSFADN
+1696 
-1705 TDMMQAYLVDQGK
+1705 
-1718 QPIETIQREVVTE
+1718 
-1731 IGEPEK
+1731 
-1737 ERYDFILNKLGK
+1737 
-1749 DAFEAMGTGK
+1749 
-1759 SRATWYEKYGESY
+1759 
-1772 REALKQ
+1772 
-1778 QLIDAG
+1778 
-1784 IDSEA
+1784 
-1789 AASVVA
+1789 
-1795 DGFSRGD
+1795 
-1802 VLTDALKVR
+1802 
-1811 SYMQNGPRMV
+1811 
-1821 RTQPDIA
+1821 
-1828 ATQKAIKEAVN
+1828 
-1839 PSEYKAWLEN
+1839 
-1849 TFSGI
+1849 
-1854 VSKKGIRNDK
+1854 
-1864 DTFTN
+1864 
-1869 SGNRRS
+1869 
-1875 FETLYWE
+1875 
-1882 FNLENIV
+1882 
-1889 KAMKSQDEKGASGL
+1889 
-1903 GTKSIFGSSAREYE
+1903 
-1917 SIADIKAD
+1917 
-1925 SSRLQTLN
+1925 
-1933 EEQYAAIKETYSN
+1933 
-1946 RFREIVDTYA
+1946 
-1956 GNKDWWDA
+1956 
-1964 ANTLCEAVALRK
+1964 
-1976 TRTGI
+1976 
-1981 YNYLNQWPQV
+1981 
-1991 YKASYDIVDSL
+1991 
-2002 ISLTQDIAKMPTEYF
+2002 
-2017 EAKPQRAVSFDEV
+2017 
-2030 RAVIMP
+2030 
-2036 EGKYEDLQTAL
+2036 
-2047 ESRGIPVETYNPD
+2047 
-2060 VEGERLSKLNSEFTE
+2060 
-2075 RFRFSRKDDVSVTS
+2075 RKDDVSVTP

-2251 SSMFPDTFDPDTP
+2251 SGMFPDTFDPDTP

-2290 DMKGYASDLA
+2290 GMKEYAADLA

-2305 EYMAMPERKTF
+2305 EYMSLPERKTF
-2316 ADKQQKKLEMQRARY
+2316 ADKQQKKLEMQRVRY

-2343 AKYERLRD
+2343 AKYEKLRD

-2361 IEKNAKSLYSWLTK
+2361 IEKNAKSLYNWLTK

-2455 NNISEM
+2455 NNISDM

-2523 YKMASAVSGFFI
+2523 YKMASAVSGFFN

-2558 VRQASYKAAL
+2558 VRQASYKSAL
-2568 TANAIREEYAQIKDK
+2568 TANTIRGEYAQIKDK
-2583 YRYKEWAD
+2583 YHYKEWAD
-2591 KSGDLLTIQTKGGSN
+2591 KKGDLLTIQTKGGSN

-2703 LMYGINRFAESY
+2703 QMYGINRFAESY
-2715 YIPIMSAQQFI
+2715 YIPIMSARQFI

-2734 SEAMTWMNKGFTKNT
+2734 PEAMSWMNKGFTKNT

-2794 RGEDGGANTYI
+2794 RGEDGSANTYI

-2845 SAFRRNAISGK
+2845 SAFRRNAVAGK

-2869 ATALVDPKYFFGHVS
+2869 ATALVDPKYFFGHVG
-2884 KNTYDTAKKYSGTA
+2884 KDTYDTAKKYSGTA

-2920 NNKLNFRNVRD
+2920 NDKLNFRNVRD
-2931 AVAGWA
+2931 AVAGWL

-2952 CENEIADTTA
+2952 CENEVADTTA

-3021 YWYALKHMDEKGGK
+3021 YWYALKHMNEKGGK

-3045 IGAGVFNAILKS
+3045 IGAGVFNAVLKS
-3057 VITAIRDDDEN
+3057 IITAIRDDDEN

-3077 ALVGNL
+3077 ALAGNL

-3109 LPLVNEVLSMLQG
+3109 LPLVNEVLSLLQG

-3133 QDLINAAGDLDNEK
+3133 QDLINAAGDLDNEN
-3147 KGLDERLLRMAKAT
+3147 KGRDERWLRMAKAT
-3161 SQMFGIPLDAFIKDW
+3161 SQAFGIPLDAFIKDW

-3190 EPELSGNIMY
+3190 EPELSGNILY

-3308 DGTETLAA
+3308 NNTEKLAEM
-3316 KYFEY
+3316 YFEH
-3321 AKPANIDKTLFY
+3321 AKPANIDKAVFY
-3333 DVYKFNGSAKAD
+3333 DVYKFM
-3345 KDKNGNSIRN
+3345 
-3355 SKRDKV
+3355 SKQGTKKEE
-3361 ADYINKQRLT
+3361 AMAYINKQNLT
-3371 KAQKDALWL
+3371 KAQKDALYL
-3380 ACGYKESTLDEAPW
+3380 CKYAESKIDEAPW

>member
-136 VQMGKDKLAAE
+136 VQMGMDKLAAE

-196 WDIFNGAMGSGD
+196 WDIFNGAMGGGN
-208 AIITS
+208 AVITS
-213 KQAEDFQR
+213 KQAKDLQR

-226 SVDAMTDDE
+226 SVEAMTDDE

-257 LQESLNYRIGTKEAG
+257 LQESLNYRIGTKDAA
-272 LNKKVGTAGILPFV
+272 LDKKVGTSGILPFI
-286 AGVDNAFAGMTNAI
+286 AGIDSAFAGMTNAV
-300 SGVFDGPMV
+300 SGAFGGSMV

-324 LNPVRGAI
+324 LGPVTGAI
-332 NDVAYTGGNM
+332 NDAAYTGGNM
-342 LPSIAA
+342 LPSIAT
-348 SAALGG
+348 SAAIGG
-354 LDVPS
+354 LGVPS

-365 GASTLG
+365 GSSTLG
-371 VSAGGNAYK
+371 ISAGGNAYK

-391 ALTYGTLVG
+391 ALAYGTLVG
-400 ASEAGLQAVLGGISS
+400 ASEAGLQAVLGGISN

-502 EAPNL
+502 ESPRL
-507 ALDIG
+507 ALNVRGSIL
-512 VARYA
+512 A

-523 ALNSMQRESTAAQSV
+523 ALNSMQQENTAV

-550 AQGVA
+550 AKGVA

-560 PPAAV
+560 PSAAA
-565 NRTPANEDINRVAEA
+565 NRTPANEDINRVTEA

-603 AAQRPLE
+603 AVQNPLE

-681 RAASFDANTANALV
+681 RAASFDADTANALV

-782 NREYSDQKLTSSQR
+782 NREYSDRKLTSSQR

-905 EKMVQYQID
+905 EKMVQYQMD
-914 KNGLSR
+914 KNGLNR

-931 VPVILTDEQQ
+931 VPAILTDEQQ

-1004 FEGMEGTKGKAA
+1004 FEGMEGTKGKAS
-1016 NEDGKVSFSPRLDPN
+1016 NT
-1031 FGSSVDIEK
+1031 EK
-1040 NYRAVANMQP
+1040 
-1050 VAKVKGTEF
+1050 T
-1059 AKGEVDLI
+1059 
-1067 TQVSNFFEEIGGEVI
+1067 
-1082 SPDLGRIIL
+1082 
-1091 DRNGV
+1091 
-1096 KDDIAHGIGR
+1096 
-1106 NKAAAFVAVPD
+1106 
-1117 VIKKGKILD
+1117 
-1126 VQYNWK
+1126 
-1132 GRGYDTVIVAA
+1132 
-1143 PVVFSG
+1143 
-1149 QNAVEGVILR
+1149 
-1159 KKSIND
+1159 
-1165 DFYLHEIKIEGVST
+1165 
-1179 FKTGA
+1179 
-1184 NKIGAPSADTPSVIS
+1184 
-1199 ILQKVFDYKEKSD
+1199 D
-1212 GNVKLSA
+1212 GNVKRSA
-1219 KDSGA
+1219 KDINA

-1252 FENNGYNGRRVVLV
+1252 FENNGYNGRNVVLV

-1350 LDKQVRFSMKNAV
+1350 LDKQVRFSEKDTEQKAV
-1363 EESQQFKRWFGDW
+1363 STFGTTYSW
-1376 QNNPAKAS
+1376 
-1384 KVVNAD
+1384 
-1390 GTPKVMYRGGNETFN
+1390 NETGYLTPSGKQLDFSGKR
-1405 IFDRKKSKYSN
+1405 DGAQAGYRSMDHRDVSE
-1416 LYGRGFYFTDSES
+1416 LY
-1429 HARQY
+1429 
-1434 GDARAYYLDVK
+1434 DAEGV
-1445 HPVPMQERT
+1445 
-1454 ITKKQ
+1454 
-1459 MRNFLEA
+1459 
-1466 VAENEDYGLEN
+1466 G
-1477 YGSGATVDSVLKDVY
+1477 
-1492 GKNDFAMLNDVNQTA
+1492 
-1507 IGDMVAA
+1507 
-1514 VELFNEVNGT
+1514 GT
-1524 DFDGLILDTE
+1524 DAMIKFMNEGNIRISPEMGGINLQSMPTKAQFDKLQSFVRKNGGEVTIDFDDANGNTLHSIEYPQGTGPVRINNDIKRYYNEGKVPEISE
-1534 TVVFNSNQIKSA
+1534 TQ
-1546 TDNIGTFDPNNP
+1546 
-1558 DIRFSMKDTVE
+1558 RFS
-1569 ETRDLIA
+1569 
-1576 VHNLKGAELE
+1576 
-1586 ADIELGGFPMPSI
+1586 
-1599 AITKPELGHSEFGD
+1599 
-1613 ISLIF
+1613 
-1618 GKDTID
+1618 
-1624 PKRSGNKVYNADAY
+1624 
-1638 TPTFPQ
+1638 
-1644 IGYKPNEKSIKRL
+1644 
-1657 RDLYYKVYEKAG
+1657 
-1669 SDIAY
+1669 
-1674 PLYAFG
+1674 
-1680 VDDAG
+1680 
-1685 EAIARYGGSEQ
+1685 
-1696 AIVKSFADN
+1696 
-1705 TDMMQAYLVDQGK
+1705 
-1718 QPIETIQREVVTE
+1718 
-1731 IGEPEK
+1731 
-1737 ERYDFILNKLGK
+1737 
-1749 DAFEAMGTGK
+1749 
-1759 SRATWYEKYGESY
+1759 
-1772 REALKQ
+1772 
-1778 QLIDAG
+1778 
-1784 IDSEA
+1784 
-1789 AASVVA
+1789 
-1795 DGFSRGD
+1795 
-1802 VLTDALKVR
+1802 
-1811 SYMQNGPRMV
+1811 
-1821 RTQPDIA
+1821 
-1828 ATQKAIKEAVN
+1828 
-1839 PSEYKAWLEN
+1839 
-1849 TFSGI
+1849 
-1854 VSKKGIRNDK
+1854 
-1864 DTFTN
+1864 
-1869 SGNRRS
+1869 
-1875 FETLYWE
+1875 
-1882 FNLENIV
+1882 
-1889 KAMKSQDEKGASGL
+1889 
-1903 GTKSIFGSSAREYE
+1903 
-1917 SIADIKAD
+1917 
-1925 SSRLQTLN
+1925 
-1933 EEQYAAIKETYSN
+1933 
-1946 RFREIVDTYA
+1946 
-1956 GNKDWWDA
+1956 
-1964 ANTLCEAVALRK
+1964 
-1976 TRTGI
+1976 
-1981 YNYLNQWPQV
+1981 
-1991 YKASYDIVDSL
+1991 
-2002 ISLTQDIAKMPTEYF
+2002 
-2017 EAKPQRAVSFDEV
+2017 
-2030 RAVIMP
+2030 
-2036 EGKYEDLQTAL
+2036 
-2047 ESRGIPVETYNPD
+2047 
-2060 VEGERLSKLNSEFTE
+2060 
-2075 RFRFSRKDDVSVTS
+2075 FSRKDDVSVTP

-2251 SSMFPDTFDPDTP
+2251 SGMFPDTFDPDTP

-2290 DMKGYASDLA
+2290 GMKEYAADLA

-2305 EYMAMPERKTF
+2305 EYMALPERKTF

-2343 AKYERLRD
+2343 AKYEKLRD

-2523 YKMASAVSGFFI
+2523 YKMASAVSGFFN

-2634 DGFVFNKDVVQKN
+2634 DGFVFNKDIVQKN

-2703 LMYGINRFAESY
+2703 QMYGINRFAESY

-2734 SEAMTWMNKGFTKNT
+2734 PEAMSWMNKGFTKNT

-2869 ATALVDPKYFFGHVS
+2869 ATALVDPKYFFGHVD

-2913 LVQWMAD
+2913 LVQWMTD
-2920 NNKLNFRNVRD
+2920 NDKPNFRNVRD
-2931 AVAGWA
+2931 AVAGWL

-2952 CENEIADTTA
+2952 CENEVADTTA

-3045 IGAGVFNAILKS
+3045 IGAGVFNAMLKS

-3077 ALVGNL
+3077 ALAGNL

-3094 GEYIYLGGELDTLGS
+3094 GEHIYLGGELDTLGS

-3176 LGVVKEAYKAISGN
+3176 LGVVREAYKAISGN
-3190 EPELSGNIMY
+3190 EPELSGNILY

-3380 ACGYKESTLDEAPW
+3380 ACGYKGSTLDEAPW

>member
-1 MAKLNNTKKS
+1 MASYNKKQ
-11 GKNVADD
+11 DF
-18 KERLASEIA
+18 EQWLSEH
-27 ARYDPNS
+27 DPDS
-34 ATYKY
+34 KKYKY
-39 RDKTPYQSLREKN
+39 RDKSAYSYIREQK
-52 EISTIPRTYESQ
+52 ETASIPRTREVE
-64 RYSRSTPEGSAYRQ
+64 RAYAENPAGWENSKNMQAASVVPR
-78 NQSPTLTTEDYRNAA
+78 TEDYRAA
-93 NAYVTNS
+93 AYAYSV
-100 RRQRPQ
+100 RGRQQKPTAT
-106 PPQSR
+106 SR

-116 YYNPNWQKELTE
+116 YYNPNWQKEINE
-128 RRQAEKAS
+128 REAQKRQAAQ
-136 VQMGKDKLAAE
+136 VAADNRAAE
-147 RKQRLQERDNEI
+147 HAARIQQRSN
-159 AGYGKYFS
+159 A
-167 ASDFKSGVAVGQHKY
+167 
-182 EAANKRE
+182 
-189 RESTPGF
+189 
-196 WDIFNGAMGSGD
+196 
-208 AIITS
+208 ITS
-213 KQAEDFQR
+213 IMQRYASAPDFESGIEKGKALYSNTQGQSGEKTPSFMDIYSGALNPGSISPKTARGLVKQGERQQL
-221 ADTIA
+221 
-226 SVDAMTDDE
+226 DAMSEDE
-235 RDIYYYLL
+235 KNIYYYLL
-243 GTRGDSEAEKFRSL
+243 GTKGDAAANEFKSL
-257 LQESLNYRIGTKEAG
+257 LDDELNRRIGAAQAEQAEI
-272 LNKKVGTAGILPFV
+272 LGTAGVLPFV
-286 AGVDNAFAGMTNAI
+286 AGVESSYAGAAQALLAALGSEKT
-300 SGVFDGPMV
+300 V
-309 PTSPLQYEYKAWREG
+309 PRSPYQYAYQAWRERIAQQENNKIG
-324 LNPVRGAI
+324 LRGIA
-332 NDVAYTGGNM
+332 NDLGYTVGNM
-342 LPSIAA
+342 LPGMEL
-348 SAALGG
+348 SAAMGG
-354 LDVPS
+354 LGAPS

-365 GASTLG
+365 GSGSIGL
-371 VSAGGNAYK
+371 SSGGNAYR
-380 EGRDSG
+380 EGRDMG
-386 YTHKQ
+386 YSHNEAITYG
-391 ALTYGTLVG
+391 ALTG
-400 ASEAGLQAVLGGISS
+400 ASEAGLQYLLGGVSK
-415 LGLGI
+415 LG
-420 TEEAAG
+420 AG
-426 GAISR
+426 VTS
-431 ALGKVIKN
+431 GKVANVVSKALDKVVKN
-439 TGVTDA
+439 KAVADTVA
-445 IGRYIANM
+445 RYVADM

-460 YLQSLLE
+460 YLQSVLE
-467 PVFKNVVAGEQNE
+467 PVFRNIAAGEN
-480 FNPLDEEAL
+480 NDIDLLSDEAL
-489 YSGLMGALTAGLF
+489 YSAMMGALTAGLF
-502 EAPNL
+502 NAPEMASGINNARSTAVAEHLEPSNAQLKYFTPEEASDPRKSRSRMG
-507 ALDIG
+507 A
-512 VARYA
+512 YA
-517 EREFNA
+517 KEFGDV
-523 ALNSMQRESTAAQSV
+523 LNSTSPDPARMREMQDIVSEYNTLRAMNRADAIEQAAMQAARTQEPATV
-538 QEQSPV
+538 Q
-544 DIQRKA
+544 RA
-550 AQGVA
+550 A
-555 GNEVE
+555 EM
-560 PPAAV
+560 
-565 NRTPANEDINRVAEA
+565 

-603 AAQRPLE
+603 AAQSPLE
-610 RQTSNNA
+610 RQASNNA

-645 SIVDTDNGLNV
+645 SIVESDNGLYV
-656 RLSDGTTAQLS
+656 RLSDGTTAQLP
-667 DVDFD
+667 DVEFD
-672 DPNINVLYE
+672 DPNINALYE
-681 RAASFDANTANALV
+681 RAADFDVDTANALV

-782 NREYSDQKLTSSQR
+782 NREYSDRKLTSSQR

-862 SIHEMEVKN
+862 SIHEMKVKN

-905 EKMVQYQID
+905 EKMVQYQMD
-914 KNGLSR
+914 KNGLGR

-946 DKVMKSSGKVR
+946 DKVMKSGSKVK
-957 AWFEQLIKD
+957 AWFEKLIKD

-1004 FEGMEGTKGKAA
+1004 FEGMEGTRGKAKGDNVNLSLKDIGGRKTVWIENNA
-1016 NEDGKVSFSPRLDPN
+1016 LSAKELRNHKAVADYIAKHIGEVYTLIESGQKVYLGEDLPTEYTHSKYTTYLQKYDRSTLKAKNKASGALGEMIEIATNRRWEKTQHTHNKDARYGMYRYDSSFAFPVKNSDGSIKRIYSYDAELLIRNASDGKKYLYDIINIKENIPDTLELPKQEAQIRSQEAPAHGDAFSN
-1031 FGSSVDIEK
+1031 I
-1040 NYRAVANMQP
+1040 
-1050 VAKVKGTEF
+1050 
-1059 AKGEVDLI
+1059 
-1067 TQVSNFFEEIGGEVI
+1067 I
-1082 SPDLGRIIL
+1082 SPDG
-1091 DRNGV
+1091 
-1096 KDDIAHGIGR
+1096 KD
-1106 NKAAAFVAVPD
+1106 
-1117 VIKKGKILD
+1117 
-1126 VQYNWK
+1126 
-1132 GRGYDTVIVAA
+1132 
-1143 PVVFSG
+1143 
-1149 QNAVEGVILR
+1149 
-1159 KKSIND
+1159 
-1165 DFYLHEIKIEGVST
+1165 
-1179 FKTGA
+1179 
-1184 NKIGAPSADTPSVIS
+1184 
-1199 ILQKVFDYKEKSD
+1199 
-1212 GNVKLSA
+1212 VKLSA
-1219 KDSGA
+1219 KDINA

-1252 FENNGYNGRRVVLV
+1252 FENNGYNGRNVVLV

-1328 PKEARDLLVREDELN
+1328 PKEVRDLLVREDELN

-1350 LDKQVRFSMKNAV
+1350 LDKQVRFSEKDTEQKAV
-1363 EESQQFKRWFGDW
+1363 STFGTTYSW
-1376 QNNPAKAS
+1376 
-1384 KVVNAD
+1384 
-1390 GTPKVMYRGGNETFN
+1390 NETGYLTPSGKQLDFSGKR
-1405 IFDRKKSKYSN
+1405 DGAQAGYRSMDHRDVSE
-1416 LYGRGFYFTDSES
+1416 LY
-1429 HARQY
+1429 
-1434 GDARAYYLDVK
+1434 DAEGV
-1445 HPVPMQERT
+1445 
-1454 ITKKQ
+1454 
-1459 MRNFLEA
+1459 
-1466 VAENEDYGLEN
+1466 G
-1477 YGSGATVDSVLKDVY
+1477 
-1492 GKNDFAMLNDVNQTA
+1492 
-1507 IGDMVAA
+1507 
-1514 VELFNEVNGT
+1514 GT
-1524 DFDGLILDTE
+1524 DAMIKFMNEGNIRISPEMGGINLQSMPTKAQFDKLQSFVRKNGGEVTIDFDDANGNTLHSIEYPQGTGPVRINNDIKRYYNEGKVPEISE
-1534 TVVFNSNQIKSA
+1534 TQ
-1546 TDNIGTFDPNNP
+1546 
-1558 DIRFSMKDTVE
+1558 RFS
-1569 ETRDLIA
+1569 
-1576 VHNLKGAELE
+1576 
-1586 ADIELGGFPMPSI
+1586 
-1599 AITKPELGHSEFGD
+1599 
-1613 ISLIF
+1613 
-1618 GKDTID
+1618 
-1624 PKRSGNKVYNADAY
+1624 
-1638 TPTFPQ
+1638 
-1644 IGYKPNEKSIKRL
+1644 
-1657 RDLYYKVYEKAG
+1657 
-1669 SDIAY
+1669 
-1674 PLYAFG
+1674 
-1680 VDDAG
+1680 
-1685 EAIARYGGSEQ
+1685 
-1696 AIVKSFADN
+1696 
-1705 TDMMQAYLVDQGK
+1705 
-1718 QPIETIQREVVTE
+1718 
-1731 IGEPEK
+1731 
-1737 ERYDFILNKLGK
+1737 
-1749 DAFEAMGTGK
+1749 
-1759 SRATWYEKYGESY
+1759 
-1772 REALKQ
+1772 
-1778 QLIDAG
+1778 
-1784 IDSEA
+1784 
-1789 AASVVA
+1789 
-1795 DGFSRGD
+1795 
-1802 VLTDALKVR
+1802 
-1811 SYMQNGPRMV
+1811 
-1821 RTQPDIA
+1821 
-1828 ATQKAIKEAVN
+1828 
-1839 PSEYKAWLEN
+1839 
-1849 TFSGI
+1849 
-1854 VSKKGIRNDK
+1854 
-1864 DTFTN
+1864 
-1869 SGNRRS
+1869 
-1875 FETLYWE
+1875 
-1882 FNLENIV
+1882 
-1889 KAMKSQDEKGASGL
+1889 
-1903 GTKSIFGSSAREYE
+1903 
-1917 SIADIKAD
+1917 
-1925 SSRLQTLN
+1925 
-1933 EEQYAAIKETYSN
+1933 
-1946 RFREIVDTYA
+1946 
-1956 GNKDWWDA
+1956 
-1964 ANTLCEAVALRK
+1964 
-1976 TRTGI
+1976 
-1981 YNYLNQWPQV
+1981 
-1991 YKASYDIVDSL
+1991 
-2002 ISLTQDIAKMPTEYF
+2002 
-2017 EAKPQRAVSFDEV
+2017 
-2030 RAVIMP
+2030 
-2036 EGKYEDLQTAL
+2036 
-2047 ESRGIPVETYNPD
+2047 
-2060 VEGERLSKLNSEFTE
+2060 
-2075 RFRFSRKDDVSVTS
+2075 FSRKDDVSVTP

-2234 KFSKTEGISLE
+2234 KFSKTDGISLE

-2251 SSMFPDTFDPDTP
+2251 SGMFPDTFDPDTP

-2290 DMKGYASDLA
+2290 GMKEYAADLA

-2305 EYMAMPERKTF
+2305 EYMALPERKTF

-2343 AKYERLRD
+2343 AKYEKLRD

-2455 NNISEM
+2455 NNISDM

-2535 SGNVKPIYFFDNI
+2535 TGNVKPIYFFDNI

-2568 TANAIREEYAQIKDK
+2568 TANTIRGEYAQIKDK
-2583 YRYKEWAD
+2583 YHYKEWAD
-2591 KSGDLLTIQTKGGSN
+2591 KAGDLLTVQTKGGGN

-2620 AKREKLIGTQHLTK
+2620 AKREQLIGTQHLTK
-2634 DGFVFNKDVVQKN
+2634 DGFVFNKDIVQKN

-2703 LMYGINRFAESY
+2703 QMYGINRFSEGY
-2715 YIPIMSAQQFI
+2715 YIPIMSAHQFI
-2726 ETAFNGRV
+2726 DTAFNGRV
-2734 SEAMTWMNKGFTKNT
+2734 SDAMSWMNKGFTKNT

-2794 RGEDGGANTYI
+2794 RSEDGGANTYI

-2845 SAFRRNAISGK
+2845 SAFRRNAVAGK

-2869 ATALVDPKYFFGHVS
+2869 ATALVDPKYFFGHVG

-2920 NNKLNFRNVRD
+2920 NDKLNFRNVRD
-2931 AVAGWA
+2931 AVAGWL

-2952 CENEIADTTA
+2952 CENEVADTTA

-3021 YWYALKHMDEKGGK
+3021 YWYALKHMNEKGGK
-3035 ARLLRTAASI
+3035 ARLLRAAASI
-3045 IGAGVFNAILKS
+3045 IGAGVFNAMLKS

-3077 ALVGNL
+3077 ALAGNL
-3083 VGTPLKKVPYI
+3083 VGTPLKKVPHI

-3109 LPLVNEVLSMLQG
+3109 LPLVNEVMSMLQG

-3176 LGVVKEAYKAISGN
+3176 LGVFKEAYKAISGN
-3190 EPELSGNIMY
+3190 EPELSGNILY

-3308 DGTETLAA
+3308 NNTEKLAEM
-3316 KYFEY
+3316 YFEH
-3321 AKPANIDKTLFY
+3321 AKPANIDKAVFY
-3333 DVYKFNGSAKAD
+3333 DVYKF
-3345 KDKNGNSIRN
+3345 I
-3355 SKRDKV
+3355 SKQGTKKEE
-3361 ADYINKQRLT
+3361 AMAYINKQNLT
-3371 KAQKDALWL
+3371 KAQKDALYL
-3380 ACGYKESTLDEAPW
+3380 CKYAESKIDEAPW

>member
-1 MAKLNNTKKS
+1 MASYNKKQ
-11 GKNVADD
+11 DF
-18 KERLASEIA
+18 EQWLSEH
-27 ARYDPNS
+27 DPDS
-34 ATYKY
+34 KKYKY
-39 RDKTPYQSLREKN
+39 RDKSAYSYIREQK
-52 EISTIPRTYESQ
+52 ETASIPRTREVE
-64 RYSRSTPEGSAYRQ
+64 RAYAENPAGWENSKNMQAASVVPRA
-78 NQSPTLTTEDYRNAA
+78 EDYRAA
-93 NAYVTNS
+93 AYAYSVLG
-100 RRQRPQ
+100 RQQKPIAT
-106 PPQSR
+106 SR

-116 YYNPNWQKELTE
+116 YYNPNWRKEINEREAQK
-128 RRQAEKAS
+128 RQAAQ
-136 VQMGKDKLAAE
+136 VAADNRAAE
-147 RKQRLQERDNEI
+147 HAARIQQRSN
-159 AGYGKYFS
+159 A
-167 ASDFKSGVAVGQHKY
+167 
-182 EAANKRE
+182 
-189 RESTPGF
+189 
-196 WDIFNGAMGSGD
+196 
-208 AIITS
+208 ITS
-213 KQAEDFQR
+213 IMQRYASAPDFESGIEKGKALYSNTQGQSGEKTPSFMDIYSGALNPGSISPKTARGLVKQGERQQL
-221 ADTIA
+221 
-226 SVDAMTDDE
+226 DAMSEDE
-235 RDIYYYLL
+235 KNIYYYLL
-243 GTRGDSEAEKFRSL
+243 GTKGDAAANEFKSL
-257 LQESLNYRIGTKEAG
+257 LDDELNRRIGTAQAEQAEI
-272 LNKKVGTAGILPFV
+272 LGTAGVLPFV
-286 AGVDNAFAGMTNAI
+286 AGIESSYAGAAQALLAALGSEKT
-300 SGVFDGPMV
+300 V
-309 PTSPLQYEYKAWREG
+309 PRSPYQYAYQAWRERIAQQENNKIG
-324 LNPVRGAI
+324 LRGI
-332 NDVAYTGGNM
+332 TNDLGYTVGNM
-342 LPSIAA
+342 LPGMEL
-348 SAALGG
+348 SAAMGG
-354 LDVPS
+354 LGAPS

-365 GASTLG
+365 GAGSIGL
-371 VSAGGNAYK
+371 SSGGNAYR
-380 EGRDSG
+380 EGRDMG
-386 YTHKQ
+386 YSHNEAITYG
-391 ALTYGTLVG
+391 ALTG
-400 ASEAGLQAVLGGISS
+400 ASEAGLQYLLGGVSK
-415 LGLGI
+415 LG
-420 TEEAAG
+420 AG
-426 GAISR
+426 VTS
-431 ALGKVIKN
+431 GKVANVVSKALDKVVKN
-439 TGVTDA
+439 KAVADTVA
-445 IGRYIANM
+445 RYVADM
-453 GSEATEE
+453 GSEATDE
-460 YLQSLLE
+460 YLQSVLE
-467 PVFKNVVAGEQNE
+467 PVFRNIAAGEN
-480 FNPLDEEAL
+480 NDIDLLSDEAL
-489 YSGLMGALTAGLF
+489 YSAMLGALTAGLF
-502 EAPNL
+502 NAPEMASGINNARSTAVAEHLEPSNAQLKYFTPEEASDPRKSRSRMG
-507 ALDIG
+507 A
-512 VARYA
+512 YA
-517 EREFNA
+517 KEFGDV
-523 ALNSMQRESTAAQSV
+523 LNSTSPDPARMREMQDIVSEYNTLRAMNRADAIEQAATQAARTQKPATV
-538 QEQSPV
+538 Q
-544 DIQRKA
+544 RA
-550 AQGVA
+550 A
-555 GNEVE
+555 EM
-560 PPAAV
+560 
-565 NRTPANEDINRVAEA
+565 

-603 AAQRPLE
+603 AAQSPLE
-610 RQTSNNA
+610 RQASNNA

-622 TAQNGVATRHT
+622 TAQSGVATRHT

-645 SIVDTDNGLNV
+645 SIVETDNGLNV

-681 RAASFDANTANALV
+681 RAASFDVDTANALV

-721 YEYAKAVGDS
+721 YEYTKAVGDS

-782 NREYSDQKLTSSQR
+782 NREYSDRKLTSSQR

-852 QAYAYVVAHE
+852 QAYAYITAHE
-862 SIHEMEVKN
+862 SVHEMAFKN

-890 MNQKGMTFDE
+890 MNQKSMTFDE

-946 DKVMKSSGKVR
+946 DKVMKSGSKVK
-957 AWFEQLIKD
+957 AWFEKLIKD

-1004 FEGMEGTKGKAA
+1004 FEGMEGTKGKAS
-1016 NEDGKVSFSPRLDPN
+1016 NT
-1031 FGSSVDIEK
+1031 EK
-1040 NYRAVANMQP
+1040 
-1050 VAKVKGTEF
+1050 T
-1059 AKGEVDLI
+1059 
-1067 TQVSNFFEEIGGEVI
+1067 
-1082 SPDLGRIIL
+1082 
-1091 DRNGV
+1091 
-1096 KDDIAHGIGR
+1096 
-1106 NKAAAFVAVPD
+1106 
-1117 VIKKGKILD
+1117 
-1126 VQYNWK
+1126 
-1132 GRGYDTVIVAA
+1132 
-1143 PVVFSG
+1143 
-1149 QNAVEGVILR
+1149 
-1159 KKSIND
+1159 
-1165 DFYLHEIKIEGVST
+1165 
-1179 FKTGA
+1179 
-1184 NKIGAPSADTPSVIS
+1184 
-1199 ILQKVFDYKEKSD
+1199 D
-1212 GNVKLSA
+1212 GNVKRSA
-1219 KDSGA
+1219 KDINA

-1328 PKEARDLLVREDELN
+1328 PKEVRDLLVREDELN
-1343 FENLGKP
+1343 FENVGKP
-1350 LDKQVRFSMKNAV
+1350 LDKQV
-1363 EESQQFKRWFGDW
+1363 
-1376 QNNPAKAS
+1376 
-1384 KVVNAD
+1384 
-1390 GTPKVMYRGGNETFN
+1390 
-1405 IFDRKKSKYSN
+1405 
-1416 LYGRGFYFTDSES
+1416 
-1429 HARQY
+1429 
-1434 GDARAYYLDVK
+1434 
-1445 HPVPMQERT
+1445 
-1454 ITKKQ
+1454 
-1459 MRNFLEA
+1459 
-1466 VAENEDYGLEN
+1466 
-1477 YGSGATVDSVLKDVY
+1477 
-1492 GKNDFAMLNDVNQTA
+1492 
-1507 IGDMVAA
+1507 
-1514 VELFNEVNGT
+1514 
-1524 DFDGLILDTE
+1524 
-1534 TVVFNSNQIKSA
+1534 
-1546 TDNIGTFDPNNP
+1546 
-1558 DIRFSMKDTVE
+1558 
-1569 ETRDLIA
+1569 
-1576 VHNLKGAELE
+1576 
-1586 ADIELGGFPMPSI
+1586 
-1599 AITKPELGHSEFGD
+1599 
-1613 ISLIF
+1613 
-1618 GKDTID
+1618 
-1624 PKRSGNKVYNADAY
+1624 
-1638 TPTFPQ
+1638 
-1644 IGYKPNEKSIKRL
+1644 
-1657 RDLYYKVYEKAG
+1657 
-1669 SDIAY
+1669 
-1674 PLYAFG
+1674 
-1680 VDDAG
+1680 
-1685 EAIARYGGSEQ
+1685 
-1696 AIVKSFADN
+1696 
-1705 TDMMQAYLVDQGK
+1705 
-1718 QPIETIQREVVTE
+1718 
-1731 IGEPEK
+1731 
-1737 ERYDFILNKLGK
+1737 
-1749 DAFEAMGTGK
+1749 
-1759 SRATWYEKYGESY
+1759 
-1772 REALKQ
+1772 
-1778 QLIDAG
+1778 
-1784 IDSEA
+1784 
-1789 AASVVA
+1789 
-1795 DGFSRGD
+1795 
-1802 VLTDALKVR
+1802 
-1811 SYMQNGPRMV
+1811 
-1821 RTQPDIA
+1821 
-1828 ATQKAIKEAVN
+1828 
-1839 PSEYKAWLEN
+1839 
-1849 TFSGI
+1849 
-1854 VSKKGIRNDK
+1854 
-1864 DTFTN
+1864 
-1869 SGNRRS
+1869 
-1875 FETLYWE
+1875 
-1882 FNLENIV
+1882 
-1889 KAMKSQDEKGASGL
+1889 
-1903 GTKSIFGSSAREYE
+1903 
-1917 SIADIKAD
+1917 
-1925 SSRLQTLN
+1925 
-1933 EEQYAAIKETYSN
+1933 
-1946 RFREIVDTYA
+1946 
-1956 GNKDWWDA
+1956 
-1964 ANTLCEAVALRK
+1964 
-1976 TRTGI
+1976 
-1981 YNYLNQWPQV
+1981 
-1991 YKASYDIVDSL
+1991 
-2002 ISLTQDIAKMPTEYF
+2002 
-2017 EAKPQRAVSFDEV
+2017 
-2030 RAVIMP
+2030 
-2036 EGKYEDLQTAL
+2036 
-2047 ESRGIPVETYNPD
+2047 
-2060 VEGERLSKLNSEFTE
+2060 
-2075 RFRFSRKDDVSVTS
+2075 RFSRKDDVSVTS

-2251 SSMFPDTFDPDTP
+2251 SGMFPDTFDPDTP

-2290 DMKGYASDLA
+2290 GMKEYAADLA

-2305 EYMAMPERKTF
+2305 EYMALPERKTF

-2343 AKYERLRD
+2343 AKYEKLRD

-2455 NNISEM
+2455 NNISDM

-2523 YKMASAVSGFFI
+2523 YKMASAVSGFFN

-2558 VRQASYKAAL
+2558 VRQASYKSAL
-2568 TANAIREEYAQIKDK
+2568 TANTIREEYAQIKDK
-2583 YRYKEWAD
+2583 YHYKEWAD
-2591 KSGDLLTIQTKGGSN
+2591 KKGDLLTIQTNGGSN

-2634 DGFVFNKDVVQKN
+2634 DGFVFNKDIVQKN

-2703 LMYGINRFAESY
+2703 QMYGINRFAESY
-2715 YIPIMSAQQFI
+2715 YIPIMSARQFI

-2734 SEAMTWMNKGFTKNT
+2734 SEAMNWMNKGFTKNT

-2794 RGEDGGANTYI
+2794 RSEDGGTNTYI

-2845 SAFRRNAISGK
+2845 SAFRRNAVAGK

-2869 ATALVDPKYFFGHVS
+2869 ATALVDPKYFFGHVG

-2920 NNKLNFRNVRD
+2920 NDKLNFRNVRD
-2931 AVAGWA
+2931 AVAGWL

-3021 YWYALKHMDEKGGK
+3021 YWYALKHMNEKGGK

-3077 ALVGNL
+3077 ALAGNL

-3109 LPLVNEVLSMLQG
+3109 LPLVNEVLSLLQG

-3190 EPELSGNIMY
+3190 EPELSGNILY

-3295 WRDYPEAHDTSIE
+3295 WRDYPEAHDTSVE
-3308 DGTETLAA
+3308 NNTEKLAEM
-3316 KYFEY
+3316 YFEY
-3321 AKPANIDKTLFY
+3321 AKPANIDKAVFY
-3333 DVYKFNGSAKAD
+3333 DVYKFM
-3345 KDKNGNSIRN
+3345 
-3355 SKRDKV
+3355 SKQGTKKEE
-3361 ADYINKQRLT
+3361 AMAYINKQNLT
-3371 KAQKDALWL
+3371 KAQKDALYL
-3380 ACGYKESTLDEAPW
+3380 CKYAESKIDEAPW

>member
-1 MAKLNNTKKS
+1 MASYNKKQ
-11 GKNVADD
+11 DF
-18 KERLASEIA
+18 EQWLSEH
-27 ARYDPNS
+27 DPDS
-34 ATYKY
+34 KKYKY
-39 RDKTPYQSLREKN
+39 RDKSAYSYIREQK
-52 EISTIPRTYESQ
+52 ETASIPRTREVE
-64 RYSRSTPEGSAYRQ
+64 RAYAENPAGRENSKNMQ
-78 NQSPTLTTEDYRNAA
+78 AASVVPREEDYRAA
-93 NAYVTNS
+93 AYAYSV
-100 RRQRPQ
+100 RGRQQKPTAT
-106 PPQSR
+106 SR

-116 YYNPNWQKELTE
+116 YYNPNWQKEINE
-128 RRQAEKAS
+128 REAQKRQAAQ
-136 VQMGKDKLAAE
+136 VAADNRAAE
-147 RKQRLQERDNEI
+147 HAARIQQRSN
-159 AGYGKYFS
+159 A
-167 ASDFKSGVAVGQHKY
+167 
-182 EAANKRE
+182 
-189 RESTPGF
+189 
-196 WDIFNGAMGSGD
+196 
-208 AIITS
+208 ITS
-213 KQAEDFQR
+213 IMQRYASAPDFESGIEKGKALYSNTQGQSGEKTPSFMDIYSGTLNPGSISPKAARGLVKQGERQQL
-221 ADTIA
+221 
-226 SVDAMTDDE
+226 DAMSEDE
-235 RDIYYYLL
+235 KNIYYYLL
-243 GTRGDSEAEKFRSL
+243 GTKGDAAANEFKSL
-257 LQESLNYRIGTKEAG
+257 LDDELNRRIGTAQAEQAEI
-272 LNKKVGTAGILPFV
+272 LGTAGVLPFV
-286 AGVDNAFAGMTNAI
+286 AGVESSYAGAAQALLAALGSEKT
-300 SGVFDGPMV
+300 V
-309 PTSPLQYEYKAWREG
+309 PRSPYQYAYQAWRERIAQQENNKIG
-324 LNPVRGAI
+324 LRGIA
-332 NDVAYTGGNM
+332 NDLGYTVGNM
-342 LPSIAA
+342 LPGMEL
-348 SAALGG
+348 SAAMGG
-354 LDVPS
+354 LGAPS

-365 GASTLG
+365 GSGSIGL
-371 VSAGGNAYK
+371 SSGGNAYR
-380 EGRDSG
+380 EGRDMG
-386 YTHKQ
+386 YSHNEAITYG
-391 ALTYGTLVG
+391 ALTG
-400 ASEAGLQAVLGGISS
+400 ASEAGLQYLLGGVSK
-415 LGLGI
+415 LG
-420 TEEAAG
+420 AG
-426 GAISR
+426 VTS
-431 ALGKVIKN
+431 GKVGNVVSKALDKVVKN
-439 TGVTDA
+439 KAVADTVV
-445 IGRYIANM
+445 RYVADM

-460 YLQSLLE
+460 YLQSVLE
-467 PVFKNVVAGEQNE
+467 PVFRNIAAGEN
-480 FNPLDEEAL
+480 NDIDLLSDEAL
-489 YSGLMGALTAGLF
+489 YSAMMGALTAGLLNAPEMVSGINNARSTAVAEHLEPSNAQLKYF
-502 EAPNL
+502 TPEEASDPRKSRSRME
-507 ALDIG
+507 A
-512 VARYA
+512 YA
-517 EREFNA
+517 KEFGDV
-523 ALNSMQRESTAAQSV
+523 LNSTSPDPARMREMQDIVSEYNTLRTMNRADAIEQAATQAAQTQPPENIRQAASQAAENAAQSV

-544 DIQRKA
+544 GIQREA

-560 PPAAV
+560 PSAAA
-565 NRTPANEDINRVAEA
+565 NRTPANENINRVAEA

-587 QPPTNIQEAA
+587 QPPTNVQEAA

-603 AAQRPLE
+603 AAQSPLE
-610 RQTSNNA
+610 GRASNNA

-622 TAQNGVATRHT
+622 TAQSGVATRHT

-645 SIVDTDNGLNV
+645 SIVESDNGLNV

-681 RAASFDANTANALV
+681 RAASFDVDTANALV

-782 NREYSDQKLTSSQR
+782 NREYSDRKLTSSQR

-826 TFSRSDANAYYDAKT
+826 TFSRSDANAYYDSKT

-862 SIHEMEVKN
+862 SVHEMEVKN

-905 EKMVQYQID
+905 EKMVQYQMD
-914 KNGLSR
+914 KNGLNR

-931 VPVILTDEQQ
+931 VPAILTDEQQ

-1004 FEGMEGTKGKAA
+1004 FEGMEGAKGKAS
-1016 NEDGKVSFSPRLDPN
+1016 NT
-1031 FGSSVDIEK
+1031 EK
-1040 NYRAVANMQP
+1040 
-1050 VAKVKGTEF
+1050 T
-1059 AKGEVDLI
+1059 
-1067 TQVSNFFEEIGGEVI
+1067 
-1082 SPDLGRIIL
+1082 
-1091 DRNGV
+1091 
-1096 KDDIAHGIGR
+1096 
-1106 NKAAAFVAVPD
+1106 
-1117 VIKKGKILD
+1117 
-1126 VQYNWK
+1126 
-1132 GRGYDTVIVAA
+1132 
-1143 PVVFSG
+1143 
-1149 QNAVEGVILR
+1149 
-1159 KKSIND
+1159 
-1165 DFYLHEIKIEGVST
+1165 
-1179 FKTGA
+1179 
-1184 NKIGAPSADTPSVIS
+1184 
-1199 ILQKVFDYKEKSD
+1199 D
-1212 GNVKLSA
+1212 GNVKRSA
-1219 KDSGA
+1219 KNINA

-1252 FENNGYNGRRVVLV
+1252 FENNGYNGRNVVLV

-1320 ELYEDGII
+1320 ELYEEGII

-1343 FENLGKP
+1343 FENVGKP
-1350 LDKQVRFSMKNAV
+1350 LDKQVRFSTKNAV
-1363 EESQQFKRWFGDW
+1363 TESQQFKRWFGDW
-1376 QNNPAKAS
+1376 QNNPAEAS
-1384 KVVNAD
+1384 KVVNED
-1390 GTPKVMYRGGNETFN
+1390 GTPKVMYHGTSNGGFHIFNTYGGNFGLFG
-1405 IFDRKKSKYSN
+1405 IGS
-1416 LYGRGFYFTDSES
+1416 YFTDN
-1429 HARQY
+1429 
-1434 GDARAYYLDVK
+1434 LDVAQSYTQK
-1445 HPVPMQERT
+1445 GKGNNPQVYSVYLN
-1454 ITKKQ
+1454 I
-1459 MRNFLEA
+1459 RNPIDMDA
-1466 VAENEDYGLEN
+1466 VANISEWKKTVMDASDYFNGCKTNEDCFKALKEYCEDEMM
-1477 YGSGATVDSVLKDVY
+1477 YKAEAEEYISGVIQAMGYDGITHIGGGRYNKKDATKHRVFIV
-1492 GKNDFAMLNDVNQTA
+1492 
-1507 IGDMVAA
+1507 
-1514 VELFNEVNGT
+1514 
-1524 DFDGLILDTE
+1524 FDNAQ
-1534 TVVFNSNQIKSA
+1534 VKSA
-1546 TDNIGTFDPNNP
+1546 TDNVGTFDPNNP
-1558 DIRFSMKDTVE
+1558 DIRFSEKDTEQKAVSTFGTTYSWN
-1569 ETRDLIA
+1569 ETGYLTPSGKQLDFSGKRD
-1576 VHNLKGAELE
+1576 GAQ
-1586 ADIELGGFPMPSI
+1586 AGYRSMD
-1599 AITKPELGHSEFGD
+1599 HRD
-1613 ISLIF
+1613 ISELYDAEGVGGTDAMIKF
-1618 GKDTID
+1618 MNEGNIRISPEMGGINLQSMPTKAQFDKLQSFVRKNGGEVTID
-1624 PKRSGNKVYNADAY
+1624 FDDANGNTLHSIEY
-1638 TPTFPQ
+1638 PQ
-1644 IGYKPNEKSIKRL
+1644 GTGPVRINNDIKR
-1657 RDLYYKVYEKAG
+1657 YY
-1669 SDIAY
+1669 
-1674 PLYAFG
+1674 
-1680 VDDAG
+1680 
-1685 EAIARYGGSEQ
+1685 
-1696 AIVKSFADN
+1696 N
-1705 TDMMQAYLVDQGK
+1705 
-1718 QPIETIQREVVTE
+1718 
-1731 IGEPEK
+1731 
-1737 ERYDFILNKLGK
+1737 
-1749 DAFEAMGTGK
+1749 
-1759 SRATWYEKYGESY
+1759 
-1772 REALKQ
+1772 
-1778 QLIDAG
+1778 
-1784 IDSEA
+1784 
-1789 AASVVA
+1789 
-1795 DGFSRGD
+1795 
-1802 VLTDALKVR
+1802 
-1811 SYMQNGPRMV
+1811 
-1821 RTQPDIA
+1821 
-1828 ATQKAIKEAVN
+1828 
-1839 PSEYKAWLEN
+1839 
-1849 TFSGI
+1849 
-1854 VSKKGIRNDK
+1854 
-1864 DTFTN
+1864 
-1869 SGNRRS
+1869 
-1875 FETLYWE
+1875 
-1882 FNLENIV
+1882 
-1889 KAMKSQDEKGASGL
+1889 
-1903 GTKSIFGSSAREYE
+1903 
-1917 SIADIKAD
+1917 
-1925 SSRLQTLN
+1925 
-1933 EEQYAAIKETYSN
+1933 
-1946 RFREIVDTYA
+1946 
-1956 GNKDWWDA
+1956 
-1964 ANTLCEAVALRK
+1964 
-1976 TRTGI
+1976 
-1981 YNYLNQWPQV
+1981 
-1991 YKASYDIVDSL
+1991 
-2002 ISLTQDIAKMPTEYF
+2002 
-2017 EAKPQRAVSFDEV
+2017 
-2030 RAVIMP
+2030 
-2036 EGKYEDLQTAL
+2036 EGKVPEI
-2047 ESRGIPVETYNPD
+2047 SETQ
-2060 VEGERLSKLNSEFTE
+2060 
-2075 RFRFSRKDDVSVTS
+2075 RFSFSRKDDVSVTP

-2234 KFSKTEGISLE
+2234 KFSKTDGISLE

-2251 SSMFPDTFDPDTP
+2251 SGMFPDTFDPDTP

-2290 DMKGYASDLA
+2290 GMKEYAADLA

-2305 EYMAMPERKTF
+2305 EYMALPERKTF

-2343 AKYERLRD
+2343 AKYEKLRD

-2361 IEKNAKSLYSWLTK
+2361 IEKNAKSLYNWLTK

-2455 NNISEM
+2455 NNISDM

-2523 YKMASAVSGFFI
+2523 YKMASAVSGFFN

-2558 VRQASYKAAL
+2558 VRQASYKSAL
-2568 TANAIREEYAQIKDK
+2568 TANTIRGEYAQIKDK
-2583 YRYKEWAD
+2583 YHYKEWAD
-2591 KSGDLLTIQTKGGSN
+2591 KAGDLLTIQTKGGGN

-2620 AKREKLIGTQHLTK
+2620 AKREQLIGTQHLTK
-2634 DGFVFNKDVVQKN
+2634 DGFVFNKDIVQKN

-2703 LMYGINRFAESY
+2703 QMYGINRFAESY
-2715 YIPIMSAQQFI
+2715 YIPIMSARQFI

-2734 SEAMTWMNKGFTKNT
+2734 SEAMSWMNKGFTKNT

-2794 RGEDGGANTYI
+2794 RGEDGSANTYI

-2845 SAFRRNAISGK
+2845 SAFRRNAVAGK

-2869 ATALVDPKYFFGHVS
+2869 ATALVDPKYFFGHVG
-2884 KNTYDTAKKYSGTA
+2884 KDTYDTAKKYSGTA

-2920 NNKLNFRNVRD
+2920 NDKLNFRNVRD
-2931 AVAGWA
+2931 AVAGWL

-2952 CENEIADTTA
+2952 CENEIADTTVL
-2962 FERGSE
+2962 ERGSE

-3007 FTSFKAEPT
+3007 FTSFKAEPM

-3021 YWYALKHMDEKGGK
+3021 YWYALKHMNEKGGK

-3045 IGAGVFNAILKS
+3045 IGAGVFNAVLKS
-3057 VITAIRDDDEN
+3057 IITAIRDDDEN

-3077 ALVGNL
+3077 ALAGNL

-3190 EPELSGNIMY
+3190 EPELSGNILY

-3308 DGTETLAA
+3308 NNTEKLAEM
-3316 KYFEY
+3316 YFEH
-3321 AKPANIDKTLFY
+3321 AKPANIDKAVFY
-3333 DVYKFNGSAKAD
+3333 DVYKFM
-3345 KDKNGNSIRN
+3345 
-3355 SKRDKV
+3355 SKQGTKKEE
-3361 ADYINKQRLT
+3361 AMAYINKQNLT
-3371 KAQKDALWL
+3371 KAQKDALYL
-3380 ACGYKESTLDEAPW
+3380 CKYAESKINEAPW

>member
-1 MAKLNNTKKS
+1 MASYNKKQ
-11 GKNVADD
+11 DF
-18 KERLASEIA
+18 EQWLSEH
-27 ARYDPNS
+27 DPDS
-34 ATYKY
+34 KKYKY
-39 RDKTPYQSLREKN
+39 RDKSAYSYIREQK
-52 EISTIPRTYESQ
+52 ETASIPRTREVE
-64 RYSRSTPEGSAYRQ
+64 RAYAENPAGWENSKNMQAASVVPRA
-78 NQSPTLTTEDYRNAA
+78 EDYRAA
-93 NAYVTNS
+93 AGAYSARS
-100 RRQRPQ
+100 RQQKPTAT
-106 PPQSR
+106 SR

-116 YYNPNWQKELTE
+116 YYNPNWQKEINE
-128 RRQAEKAS
+128 REAQKRQAAQ
-136 VQMGKDKLAAE
+136 VAADNRAAE
-147 RKQRLQERDNEI
+147 HAARIQQRSN
-159 AGYGKYFS
+159 A
-167 ASDFKSGVAVGQHKY
+167 
-182 EAANKRE
+182 
-189 RESTPGF
+189 
-196 WDIFNGAMGSGD
+196 
-208 AIITS
+208 ITS
-213 KQAEDFQR
+213 IMQRYASAPDFESGIEKGKALYSNTQGQSGEKTPSFMDIYSGALNPGSISPKTARGLVKQGERQQL
-221 ADTIA
+221 
-226 SVDAMTDDE
+226 DAMSEDE
-235 RDIYYYLL
+235 KNIYYYLL
-243 GTRGDSEAEKFRSL
+243 GTKGDAAANEFKSL
-257 LQESLNYRIGTKEAG
+257 LEDELNRRIGTAQAEQAEI
-272 LNKKVGTAGILPFV
+272 LGTAGVLPFV
-286 AGVDNAFAGMTNAI
+286 AGVESSYAGAAQALLAALGSEKT
-300 SGVFDGPMV
+300 V
-309 PTSPLQYEYKAWREG
+309 PRSPYQYAYQAWRERIAQQENNKIG
-324 LNPVRGAI
+324 LRGIA
-332 NDVAYTGGNM
+332 NDLGYTVGNM
-342 LPSIAA
+342 LPGMEL
-348 SAALGG
+348 SAAMGG
-354 LDVPS
+354 LGAPS

-365 GASTLG
+365 GSGSIGL
-371 VSAGGNAYK
+371 SSGGNAYR
-380 EGRDSG
+380 EGRDMG
-386 YTHKQ
+386 YSHNEAITYG
-391 ALTYGTLVG
+391 ALTG
-400 ASEAGLQAVLGGISS
+400 ASEAGLQYLLGGVSK
-415 LGLGI
+415 LG
-420 TEEAAG
+420 AG
-426 GAISR
+426 VTS
-431 ALGKVIKN
+431 GKVGNVVSKALDKVVKN
-439 TGVTDA
+439 KAVADTVA
-445 IGRYIANM
+445 RYVADM

-460 YLQSLLE
+460 YLQSVLE
-467 PVFKNVVAGEQNE
+467 PVFRNIAAGEN
-480 FNPLDEEAL
+480 NDIDLLSDEAL
-489 YSGLMGALTAGLF
+489 YSAMMGALTAGVLN
-502 EAPNL
+502 APEMVSGINN
-507 ALDIG
+507 
-512 VARYA
+512 ARSTAVA
-517 EREFNA
+517 ERLEPSNAQLKYFTPEEASDPRKSRSRMEAYAKEFGDVLNNTSPDPARMREMQDIVSEYNTLRAMNRADAIEQA
-523 ALNSMQRESTAAQSV
+523 ATQAAARASQAQPPENIRQAASQAAENAAQSV

-544 DIQRKA
+544 DIQREA

-560 PPAAV
+560 PSAAA
-565 NRTPANEDINRVAEA
+565 NRTPANENINRVAEA

-603 AAQRPLE
+603 AAQIPLE
-610 RQTSNNA
+610 RQASNNA

-622 TAQNGVATRHT
+622 TAQSGVATRHT

-645 SIVDTDNGLNV
+645 SIVESDNGLYV
-656 RLSDGTTAQLS
+656 RLSDGTTAQLP
-667 DVDFD
+667 DVEFD

-681 RAASFDANTANALV
+681 RAASFDVDTANALV

-749 GQAAYQ
+749 GEAAYQ

-782 NREYSDQKLTSSQR
+782 NREYSDRKLTSSQR

-817 AIGTDGNSV
+817 AIGADGNSV

-862 SIHEMEVKN
+862 SIHEMNVKN

-905 EKMVQYQID
+905 EKMVQYQMD

-920 SEAVTEVVANT
+920 SDAVTEVVANT

-946 DKVMKSSGKVR
+946 DKVMKSGSKVK
-957 AWFEQLIKD
+957 AWFEKLIKD

-1004 FEGMEGTKGKAA
+1004 FEGMEGTMGKAS
-1016 NEDGKVSFSPRLDPN
+1016 NT
-1031 FGSSVDIEK
+1031 EK
-1040 NYRAVANMQP
+1040 
-1050 VAKVKGTEF
+1050 T
-1059 AKGEVDLI
+1059 
-1067 TQVSNFFEEIGGEVI
+1067 
-1082 SPDLGRIIL
+1082 
-1091 DRNGV
+1091 
-1096 KDDIAHGIGR
+1096 
-1106 NKAAAFVAVPD
+1106 
-1117 VIKKGKILD
+1117 
-1126 VQYNWK
+1126 
-1132 GRGYDTVIVAA
+1132 
-1143 PVVFSG
+1143 
-1149 QNAVEGVILR
+1149 
-1159 KKSIND
+1159 
-1165 DFYLHEIKIEGVST
+1165 
-1179 FKTGA
+1179 
-1184 NKIGAPSADTPSVIS
+1184 
-1199 ILQKVFDYKEKSD
+1199 D
-1212 GNVKLSA
+1212 GNVKRSA
-1219 KDSGA
+1219 KDINA

-1252 FENNGYNGRRVVLV
+1252 FENNGYNGRNVVLV

-1328 PKEARDLLVREDELN
+1328 PKEVRDLLVREDELN
-1343 FENLGKP
+1343 FENVGKP

-1363 EESQQFKRWFGDW
+1363 TESQQFKRWFGDW
-1376 QNNPAKAS
+1376 QNHPESAS

-1434 GDARAYYLDVK
+1434 GDVRAYYLDVK
-1445 HPVPMQERT
+1445 HPVSMQERT

-1459 MRNFLEA
+1459 MRSFLKA
-1466 VAENEDYGLEN
+1466 VAKNEDYELGN
-1477 YGSGATVDSVLKDVY
+1477 YGYGATVDSILKDVY
-1492 GKNDFAMLNDVNQTA
+1492 GKDDFAMLYDVNQTA

-1558 DIRFSMKDTVE
+1558 DIRFSQKDTEQNAISVFGTTYSWN
-1569 ETRDLIA
+1569 ETGYLTPSGKQLDFSGKRDGAQAGYRSMDHRDVSELYDAEGVGGTDAMIKFMNEGNIRISPEMGGI
-1576 VHNLKGAELE
+1576 NLQSMPTKAQFDKLQSFVRKN
-1586 ADIELGGFPMPSI
+1586 GG
-1599 AITKPELGHSEFGD
+1599 EV
-1613 ISLIF
+1613 
-1618 GKDTID
+1618 TID
-1624 PKRSGNKVYNADAY
+1624 FDDANGNTLHSIEY
-1638 TPTFPQ
+1638 PQ
-1644 IGYKPNEKSIKRL
+1644 GTGPVRINNDIKR
-1657 RDLYYKVYEKAG
+1657 YY
-1669 SDIAY
+1669 
-1674 PLYAFG
+1674 
-1680 VDDAG
+1680 
-1685 EAIARYGGSEQ
+1685 
-1696 AIVKSFADN
+1696 N
-1705 TDMMQAYLVDQGK
+1705 
-1718 QPIETIQREVVTE
+1718 
-1731 IGEPEK
+1731 
-1737 ERYDFILNKLGK
+1737 
-1749 DAFEAMGTGK
+1749 
-1759 SRATWYEKYGESY
+1759 
-1772 REALKQ
+1772 
-1778 QLIDAG
+1778 
-1784 IDSEA
+1784 
-1789 AASVVA
+1789 
-1795 DGFSRGD
+1795 
-1802 VLTDALKVR
+1802 
-1811 SYMQNGPRMV
+1811 
-1821 RTQPDIA
+1821 
-1828 ATQKAIKEAVN
+1828 
-1839 PSEYKAWLEN
+1839 
-1849 TFSGI
+1849 
-1854 VSKKGIRNDK
+1854 
-1864 DTFTN
+1864 
-1869 SGNRRS
+1869 
-1875 FETLYWE
+1875 
-1882 FNLENIV
+1882 
-1889 KAMKSQDEKGASGL
+1889 
-1903 GTKSIFGSSAREYE
+1903 
-1917 SIADIKAD
+1917 
-1925 SSRLQTLN
+1925 
-1933 EEQYAAIKETYSN
+1933 
-1946 RFREIVDTYA
+1946 
-1956 GNKDWWDA
+1956 
-1964 ANTLCEAVALRK
+1964 
-1976 TRTGI
+1976 
-1981 YNYLNQWPQV
+1981 
-1991 YKASYDIVDSL
+1991 
-2002 ISLTQDIAKMPTEYF
+2002 
-2017 EAKPQRAVSFDEV
+2017 
-2030 RAVIMP
+2030 
-2036 EGKYEDLQTAL
+2036 EGKVPEI
-2047 ESRGIPVETYNPD
+2047 SETQ
-2060 VEGERLSKLNSEFTE
+2060 
-2075 RFRFSRKDDVSVTS
+2075 RFSFSRKDDVSVTS

-2251 SSMFPDTFDPDTP
+2251 SGMFPDTFDPDTP

-2290 DMKGYASDLA
+2290 GMKEYAADLA

-2305 EYMAMPERKTF
+2305 EYMALPERKTF

-2343 AKYERLRD
+2343 AKYEKLRD

-2361 IEKNAKSLYSWLTK
+2361 IEKNAKSLYNWLTK

-2455 NNISEM
+2455 NNISDM

-2490 RRQYIDDIGG
+2490 RRQYIDDIGA

-2523 YKMASAVSGFFI
+2523 YKMASAVSGFFN

-2558 VRQASYKAAL
+2558 VRQASYKSAL
-2568 TANAIREEYAQIKDK
+2568 TANTIRGEYAQIKDK
-2583 YRYKEWAD
+2583 YHYKEWAD
-2591 KSGDLLTIQTKGGSN
+2591 KKGDLLTIQTKGGGN

-2634 DGFVFNKDVVQKN
+2634 DGFVFNKDIVQKN

-2703 LMYGINRFAESY
+2703 QMYGINRFAESY
-2715 YIPIMSAQQFI
+2715 YIPIMSARQFI

-2734 SEAMTWMNKGFTKNT
+2734 PEAMSWMNKGFTKNT

-2794 RGEDGGANTYI
+2794 RGEDGSANTYI

-2845 SAFRRNAISGK
+2845 SAFRRNAVAGK

-2869 ATALVDPKYFFGHVS
+2869 ATALVDPKYFFGHVG
-2884 KNTYDTAKKYSGTA
+2884 KDTYDTAKKYSGTA

-2920 NNKLNFRNVRD
+2920 NDKLNFRNVRD
-2931 AVAGWA
+2931 AVAGWL

-2952 CENEIADTTA
+2952 CENEVADTTA

-3021 YWYALKHMDEKGGK
+3021 YWYALKHMNEKGGK

-3045 IGAGVFNAILKS
+3045 IGAGVFNAVLKS
-3057 VITAIRDDDEN
+3057 IITAIRDDDEN

-3077 ALVGNL
+3077 ALAGNL

-3109 LPLVNEVLSMLQG
+3109 LPLVNEVLSLLQG

-3133 QDLINAAGDLDNEK
+3133 QDLINAAGDLDNEN
-3147 KGLDERLLRMAKAT
+3147 KGRDERWLRMAKAT
-3161 SQMFGIPLDAFIKDW
+3161 SQALGIPLDAFIKDW

-3190 EPELSGNIMY
+3190 EPELSGNILY

-3295 WRDYPEAHDTSIE
+3295 WRDYPEAHDTSVE
-3308 DGTETLAA
+3308 NNTEKLAEM
-3316 KYFEY
+3316 YFEH
-3321 AKPANIDKTLFY
+3321 AKPANIDKAVFY
-3333 DVYKFNGSAKAD
+3333 DVYKFM
-3345 KDKNGNSIRN
+3345 
-3355 SKRDKV
+3355 SKQGTKKEE
-3361 ADYINKQRLT
+3361 AMAYINKQNLT
-3371 KAQKDALWL
+3371 KAQKDALYL
-3380 ACGYKESTLDEAPW
+3380 CKYAESKIDEAPW

>member
-1 MAKLNNTKKS
+1 MASYNKKQ
-11 GKNVADD
+11 DF
-18 KERLASEIA
+18 EQWLSEH
-27 ARYDPNS
+27 DPDS
-34 ATYKY
+34 KKYKY
-39 RDKTPYQSLREKN
+39 RDKSAYSYIREQK
-52 EISTIPRTYESQ
+52 ETASIPRTREVE
-64 RYSRSTPEGSAYRQ
+64 RAYAENPAGWENSKNMQAASVVPRA
-78 NQSPTLTTEDYRNAA
+78 EDYRAA
-93 NAYVTNS
+93 AGAYSARS
-100 RRQRPQ
+100 RQQKPTAT
-106 PPQSR
+106 SR

-116 YYNPNWQKELTE
+116 YYNPNWQKEINE
-128 RRQAEKAS
+128 REAQKRQAAQ
-136 VQMGKDKLAAE
+136 VAADNRAAE
-147 RKQRLQERDNEI
+147 HAARIQQRSN
-159 AGYGKYFS
+159 A
-167 ASDFKSGVAVGQHKY
+167 
-182 EAANKRE
+182 
-189 RESTPGF
+189 
-196 WDIFNGAMGSGD
+196 
-208 AIITS
+208 ITS
-213 KQAEDFQR
+213 IMQRYASAPDFESGIEKGKALYSNTQGQSGEKTPSFMDIYSGALNPGSISPKAARGLVKQGERQQL
-221 ADTIA
+221 
-226 SVDAMTDDE
+226 DAMSEDE
-235 RDIYYYLL
+235 KNIYYYLL
-243 GTRGDSEAEKFRSL
+243 GTKGDAAANEFKSL
-257 LQESLNYRIGTKEAG
+257 LEDELNRRIGTAQAEQAEI
-272 LNKKVGTAGILPFV
+272 LGTAGVLPFV
-286 AGVDNAFAGMTNAI
+286 AGVESSYAGAAQALLAALGSEKT
-300 SGVFDGPMV
+300 V
-309 PTSPLQYEYKAWREG
+309 PRSPYQYAYQAWRERIAQQENNKIG
-324 LNPVRGAI
+324 LRGIA
-332 NDVAYTGGNM
+332 NDLGYTVGNM
-342 LPSIAA
+342 LPGMEL
-348 SAALGG
+348 SAAMGG
-354 LDVPS
+354 LGAPS

-365 GASTLG
+365 GSGSIGL
-371 VSAGGNAYK
+371 SSGGNAYR
-380 EGRDSG
+380 EGRDMG
-386 YTHKQ
+386 YSHNEAITYG
-391 ALTYGTLVG
+391 ALTG
-400 ASEAGLQAVLGGISS
+400 ASEAGLQYLLGGVSK
-415 LGLGI
+415 LG
-420 TEEAAG
+420 AG
-426 GAISR
+426 VTS
-431 ALGKVIKN
+431 GKVGNVVSKALDKVVKN
-439 TGVTDA
+439 KAVADTVA
-445 IGRYIANM
+445 RYVADM

-460 YLQSLLE
+460 YLQSVLE
-467 PVFKNVVAGEQNE
+467 PVFRNIAAGEN
-480 FNPLDEEAL
+480 NDIDLLSDEAL
-489 YSGLMGALTAGLF
+489 YSAMMGALTAGVLNAPEMVSGINNARSTAVAEHLEPSNAQLKYF
-502 EAPNL
+502 TPEEASDPRKSRSRMEAYAKEFGDVLNNTSPDP
-507 ALDIG
+507 ARMREMQDI
-512 VARYA
+512 VSEYNTLRAMNRA
-517 EREFNA
+517 ELEFNA
-523 ALNSMQRESTAAQSV
+523 ARNSMQRENTSAQSV

-544 DIQRKA
+544 DIQREA

-560 PPAAV
+560 PSTAA
-565 NRTPANEDINRVAEA
+565 NRTPANENINRVAEA

-603 AAQRPLE
+603 AAQNPLE
-610 RQTSNNA
+610 RQASNNA

-681 RAASFDANTANALV
+681 RAADFDVDTANALV

-768 NVRPQAKAEYEAGV
+768 NVKPQAKAEYEAGV
-782 NREYSDQKLTSSQR
+782 NREYSDRKLTSSQR

-817 AIGTDGNSV
+817 AIGADGNSV

-862 SIHEMEVKN
+862 SIHEMKVKN

-905 EKMVQYQID
+905 EKMVQYQMD

-920 SEAVTEVVANT
+920 SDAVTEVVANT

-946 DKVMKSSGKVR
+946 DKVMKSGSKVK
-957 AWFEQLIKD
+957 AWFEKLIKD

-1004 FEGMEGTKGKAA
+1004 FEGMEGTMGKAS
-1016 NEDGKVSFSPRLDPN
+1016 NT
-1031 FGSSVDIEK
+1031 EK
-1040 NYRAVANMQP
+1040 
-1050 VAKVKGTEF
+1050 T
-1059 AKGEVDLI
+1059 
-1067 TQVSNFFEEIGGEVI
+1067 
-1082 SPDLGRIIL
+1082 
-1091 DRNGV
+1091 
-1096 KDDIAHGIGR
+1096 
-1106 NKAAAFVAVPD
+1106 
-1117 VIKKGKILD
+1117 
-1126 VQYNWK
+1126 
-1132 GRGYDTVIVAA
+1132 
-1143 PVVFSG
+1143 
-1149 QNAVEGVILR
+1149 
-1159 KKSIND
+1159 
-1165 DFYLHEIKIEGVST
+1165 
-1179 FKTGA
+1179 
-1184 NKIGAPSADTPSVIS
+1184 
-1199 ILQKVFDYKEKSD
+1199 D
-1212 GNVKLSA
+1212 GNVKRSA
-1219 KDSGA
+1219 KDINA

-1320 ELYEDGII
+1320 ELYEDGVI

-1350 LDKQVRFSMKNAV
+1350 LDRQV
-1363 EESQQFKRWFGDW
+1363 
-1376 QNNPAKAS
+1376 
-1384 KVVNAD
+1384 
-1390 GTPKVMYRGGNETFN
+1390 
-1405 IFDRKKSKYSN
+1405 
-1416 LYGRGFYFTDSES
+1416 
-1429 HARQY
+1429 
-1434 GDARAYYLDVK
+1434 
-1445 HPVPMQERT
+1445 
-1454 ITKKQ
+1454 
-1459 MRNFLEA
+1459 
-1466 VAENEDYGLEN
+1466 
-1477 YGSGATVDSVLKDVY
+1477 
-1492 GKNDFAMLNDVNQTA
+1492 
-1507 IGDMVAA
+1507 
-1514 VELFNEVNGT
+1514 
-1524 DFDGLILDTE
+1524 
-1534 TVVFNSNQIKSA
+1534 
-1546 TDNIGTFDPNNP
+1546 
-1558 DIRFSMKDTVE
+1558 
-1569 ETRDLIA
+1569 
-1576 VHNLKGAELE
+1576 
-1586 ADIELGGFPMPSI
+1586 
-1599 AITKPELGHSEFGD
+1599 
-1613 ISLIF
+1613 
-1618 GKDTID
+1618 
-1624 PKRSGNKVYNADAY
+1624 
-1638 TPTFPQ
+1638 
-1644 IGYKPNEKSIKRL
+1644 
-1657 RDLYYKVYEKAG
+1657 
-1669 SDIAY
+1669 
-1674 PLYAFG
+1674 
-1680 VDDAG
+1680 
-1685 EAIARYGGSEQ
+1685 
-1696 AIVKSFADN
+1696 
-1705 TDMMQAYLVDQGK
+1705 
-1718 QPIETIQREVVTE
+1718 
-1731 IGEPEK
+1731 
-1737 ERYDFILNKLGK
+1737 
-1749 DAFEAMGTGK
+1749 
-1759 SRATWYEKYGESY
+1759 
-1772 REALKQ
+1772 
-1778 QLIDAG
+1778 
-1784 IDSEA
+1784 
-1789 AASVVA
+1789 
-1795 DGFSRGD
+1795 
-1802 VLTDALKVR
+1802 
-1811 SYMQNGPRMV
+1811 
-1821 RTQPDIA
+1821 
-1828 ATQKAIKEAVN
+1828 
-1839 PSEYKAWLEN
+1839 
-1849 TFSGI
+1849 
-1854 VSKKGIRNDK
+1854 
-1864 DTFTN
+1864 
-1869 SGNRRS
+1869 
-1875 FETLYWE
+1875 
-1882 FNLENIV
+1882 
-1889 KAMKSQDEKGASGL
+1889 
-1903 GTKSIFGSSAREYE
+1903 
-1917 SIADIKAD
+1917 
-1925 SSRLQTLN
+1925 
-1933 EEQYAAIKETYSN
+1933 
-1946 RFREIVDTYA
+1946 
-1956 GNKDWWDA
+1956 
-1964 ANTLCEAVALRK
+1964 
-1976 TRTGI
+1976 
-1981 YNYLNQWPQV
+1981 
-1991 YKASYDIVDSL
+1991 
-2002 ISLTQDIAKMPTEYF
+2002 
-2017 EAKPQRAVSFDEV
+2017 
-2030 RAVIMP
+2030 
-2036 EGKYEDLQTAL
+2036 
-2047 ESRGIPVETYNPD
+2047 
-2060 VEGERLSKLNSEFTE
+2060 
-2075 RFRFSRKDDVSVTS
+2075 RFSRKDDVSVTP

-2251 SSMFPDTFDPDTP
+2251 SGMFPDTFDPDTP

-2290 DMKGYASDLA
+2290 GMKEYAADLA

-2305 EYMAMPERKTF
+2305 EYMALPERKTF

-2343 AKYERLRD
+2343 AKYEKLRD

-2455 NNISEM
+2455 NNISDM

-2523 YKMASAVSGFFI
+2523 YKMASAVSGFFN

-2558 VRQASYKAAL
+2558 VRQASYKSAL
-2568 TANAIREEYAQIKDK
+2568 TANTIREEYAQIKDK
-2583 YRYKEWAD
+2583 YHYKEWAD
-2591 KSGDLLTIQTKGGSN
+2591 KAGDLLTIQTKGGSN

-2634 DGFVFNKDVVQKN
+2634 DGFVFNKDIVQKN

-2703 LMYGINRFAESY
+2703 QMYGINRFAESY
-2715 YIPIMSAQQFI
+2715 YIPIMSARQFI

-2734 SEAMTWMNKGFTKNT
+2734 PEAMSWMNKGFTKNT

-2794 RGEDGGANTYI
+2794 RGEDGSANTYI

-2845 SAFRRNAISGK
+2845 SAFRRNAVAGK

-2869 ATALVDPKYFFGHVS
+2869 ATALVDPKYFFGHVG
-2884 KNTYDTAKKYSGTA
+2884 KDTYDTAKKYSGTA

-2920 NNKLNFRNVRD
+2920 NDKLNFRNVRD
-2931 AVAGWA
+2931 AVAGWL

-2962 FERGSE
+2962 LERGSE

-3021 YWYALKHMDEKGGK
+3021 YWYALKHMNEKGGK

-3045 IGAGVFNAILKS
+3045 IGTGVFNAVLKS

-3077 ALVGNL
+3077 ALAGNL

-3109 LPLVNEVLSMLQG
+3109 LPLVNEVLSLLQG

-3133 QDLINAAGDLDNEK
+3133 QDLINAAGDLDNEN
-3147 KGLDERLLRMAKAT
+3147 KGRDERWLRMAKAT
-3161 SQMFGIPLDAFIKDW
+3161 SQAFGIPLDAFIKDW

-3190 EPELSGNIMY
+3190 EPELSGNILY

-3295 WRDYPEAHDTSIE
+3295 WRDYPEAHDTSVE
-3308 DGTETLAA
+3308 NNTEKLAEM
-3316 KYFEY
+3316 YFEH
-3321 AKPANIDKTLFY
+3321 AKPANIDKAVFY
-3333 DVYKFNGSAKAD
+3333 DVYKFM
-3345 KDKNGNSIRN
+3345 
-3355 SKRDKV
+3355 SKQGTKKEE
-3361 ADYINKQRLT
+3361 AMAYINKQNLT
-3371 KAQKDALWL
+3371 KAQKDALYL
-3380 ACGYKESTLDEAPW
+3380 CKYAESKIDEAPW

>member
-93 NAYVTNS
+93 NAYIAN
-100 RRQRPQ
+100 RQ
-106 PPQSR
+106 QSYVPKLAR
-111 NPRSS
+111 N
-116 YYNPNWQKELTE
+116 YNPNWRPTE
-128 RRQAEKAS
+128 RKSAE
-136 VQMGKDKLAAE
+136 QYAAE
-147 RKQRLQERDNEI
+147 HEQRLQERDNEI

-167 ASDFKSGVAVGQHKY
+167 ANDFKSGVAVGQHKY

-196 WDIFNGAMGSGD
+196 WDIFNGAMGSGN

-213 KQAEDFQR
+213 KQAEDLQR
-221 ADTIA
+221 ADTIS

-243 GTRGDSEAEKFRSL
+243 GTRGDNEAEKFRSL
-257 LQESLNYRIGTKEAG
+257 LQESLNYRIGTKDAALDKE
-272 LNKKVGTAGILPFV
+272 VGTSGILPFI
-286 AGVDNAFAGMTNAI
+286 AGVDSAFAGMTNAV
-300 SGVFDGPMV
+300 SGAFGGSMV

-342 LPSIAA
+342 LPSVGA
-348 SAALGG
+348 SYALGG
-354 LDVPS
+354 MGLPS
-359 KLASAL
+359 VL
-365 GASTLG
+365 GTGVLG
-371 VSAGGNAYK
+371 VSAAGNAYK
-380 EGRDSG
+380 EGVDSG
-386 YTHKQ
+386 YSHDE
-391 ALTYGTLVG
+391 ALTYGVLTG
-400 ASEAGLQAVLGGISS
+400 ASEAGLQAVLGGISN

-439 TGVTDA
+439 TGVTNA

-502 EAPNL
+502 ESPRL
-507 ALDIG
+507 ALNVRG
-512 VARYA
+512 ARYA

-523 ALNSMQRESTAAQSV
+523 ALNSMQRENTAAQSV

-597 AQAAEK
+597 AQAAEN

-617 AAPAK
+617 AVPAK
-622 TAQNGVATRHT
+622 SAQSGVATRHT

-645 SIVDTDNGLNV
+645 SIVETDNGLNV
-656 RLSDGTTAQLS
+656 RLSDGTTARLS

-681 RAASFDANTANALV
+681 RAASFDVDTANALV

-755 SSRANSIAGQQGN
+755 SSRANSIAGQRGN

-782 NREYSDQKLTSSQR
+782 NPEYSDQKLTSSQR

-946 DKVMKSSGKVR
+946 DKVMKSGSKVK
-957 AWFEQLIKD
+957 AWFEKLIKD

-1343 FENLGKP
+1343 FENLGKS

-1477 YGSGATVDSVLKDVY
+1477 YGSGATVDSVLKDLY

-1558 DIRFSMKDTVE
+1558 DIRFSKKDTEQNAISVFGTTYSWN
-1569 ETRDLIA
+1569 ETGYLTPSGKQLDFSGKRDGAQAGYRSMDHRDVSELYDAEGVSGTDAMIKFMSEGNIRISPEMGGI
-1576 VHNLKGAELE
+1576 NLQSLPTKAQFDKLQSFVRKN
-1586 ADIELGGFPMPSI
+1586 GG
-1599 AITKPELGHSEFGD
+1599 EV
-1613 ISLIF
+1613 
-1618 GKDTID
+1618 TID
-1624 PKRSGNKVYNADAY
+1624 FDDANGNTLHSIEY
-1638 TPTFPQ
+1638 PQ
-1644 IGYKPNEKSIKRL
+1644 GTGPVRINNDIKR
-1657 RDLYYKVYEKAG
+1657 YY
-1669 SDIAY
+1669 
-1674 PLYAFG
+1674 
-1680 VDDAG
+1680 
-1685 EAIARYGGSEQ
+1685 
-1696 AIVKSFADN
+1696 N
-1705 TDMMQAYLVDQGK
+1705 
-1718 QPIETIQREVVTE
+1718 
-1731 IGEPEK
+1731 
-1737 ERYDFILNKLGK
+1737 
-1749 DAFEAMGTGK
+1749 
-1759 SRATWYEKYGESY
+1759 
-1772 REALKQ
+1772 
-1778 QLIDAG
+1778 
-1784 IDSEA
+1784 
-1789 AASVVA
+1789 
-1795 DGFSRGD
+1795 
-1802 VLTDALKVR
+1802 
-1811 SYMQNGPRMV
+1811 
-1821 RTQPDIA
+1821 
-1828 ATQKAIKEAVN
+1828 
-1839 PSEYKAWLEN
+1839 
-1849 TFSGI
+1849 
-1854 VSKKGIRNDK
+1854 
-1864 DTFTN
+1864 
-1869 SGNRRS
+1869 
-1875 FETLYWE
+1875 
-1882 FNLENIV
+1882 
-1889 KAMKSQDEKGASGL
+1889 
-1903 GTKSIFGSSAREYE
+1903 
-1917 SIADIKAD
+1917 
-1925 SSRLQTLN
+1925 
-1933 EEQYAAIKETYSN
+1933 
-1946 RFREIVDTYA
+1946 
-1956 GNKDWWDA
+1956 
-1964 ANTLCEAVALRK
+1964 
-1976 TRTGI
+1976 
-1981 YNYLNQWPQV
+1981 
-1991 YKASYDIVDSL
+1991 
-2002 ISLTQDIAKMPTEYF
+2002 
-2017 EAKPQRAVSFDEV
+2017 
-2030 RAVIMP
+2030 
-2036 EGKYEDLQTAL
+2036 EGKVPEI
-2047 ESRGIPVETYNPD
+2047 SETQ
-2060 VEGERLSKLNSEFTE
+2060 
-2075 RFRFSRKDDVSVTS
+2075 RFSFSRKDDVSVTP

-2251 SSMFPDTFDPDTP
+2251 SGMFPDTFDPDTP

-2269 TLLHDEVLNM
+2269 ILLHDEVLNM

-2290 DMKGYASDLA
+2290 GMKEYAADLA

-2343 AKYERLRD
+2343 AKYEKLRD

-2455 NNISEM
+2455 NNISDM

-2523 YKMASAVSGFFI
+2523 YKMASAVSGFFN

-2839 MASKMI
+2839 MASQMI

-2869 ATALVDPKYFFGHVS
+2869 ATALVDSKYFFGHVD

-2920 NNKLNFRNVRD
+2920 NDKLNFRNARD
-2931 AVAGWA
+2931 AVAGWL

-2952 CENEIADTTA
+2952 CENEVADTTA
-2962 FERGSE
+2962 LERGSE

-3035 ARLLRTAASI
+3035 ARLLRTAASN

-3077 ALVGNL
+3077 ALAGNL

-3094 GEYIYLGGELDTLGS
+3094 GEHIYLGGELDTLGS

-3321 AKPANIDKTLFY
+3321 AKPTNIDKTLFY

>member
-136 VQMGKDKLAAE
+136 IQMGKDKLAAE
-147 RKQRLQERDNEI
+147 RKQRLQERTDKATATMREAIN
-159 AGYGKYFS
+159 AADFDQYVRLGKSKAAEAESKFNATFRSPQDAAIRRGEAYSNRAMS
-167 ASDFKSGVAVGQHKY
+167 ATEMLDWMGDY
-182 EAANKRE
+182 EKG
-189 RESTPGF
+189 T
-196 WDIFNGAMGSGD
+196 
-208 AIITS
+208 
-213 KQAEDFQR
+213 
-221 ADTIA
+221 
-226 SVDAMTDDE
+226 
-235 RDIYYYLL
+235 YYYLL
-243 GTRGDSEAEKFRSL
+243 GKDEAKANAFLDLLGDSLNARRGQHLSAYMDSRGLIGKAGSALAGGLSSAASGMSNAASAVFNGEARPTTSNEYASQIVRENIDS
-257 LQESLNYRIGTKEAG
+257 
-272 LNKKVGTAGILPFV
+272 KVGRAL
-286 AGVDNAFAGMTNAI
+286 
-300 SGVFDGPMV
+300 
-309 PTSPLQYEYKAWREG
+309 Y
-324 LNPVRGAI
+324 
-332 NDVAYTGGNM
+332 DVGYTGANM
-342 LPSIAA
+342 LPSIGV
-348 SAALGG
+348 SL
-354 LDVPS
+354 
-359 KLASAL
+359 LASGL
-365 GASTLG
+365 GAAPKIASLLGSSTLG
-371 VSAGGNAYK
+371 ISAGGNAYK
-380 EGRDSG
+380 GGRDMG
-386 YTHKQ
+386 YTHGQ
-391 ALTYGTLVG
+391 SLAYGALVG
-400 ASEAGLQAVLGGISS
+400 ASEAGLQAVLGGISN

-502 EAPNL
+502 ESPRL
-507 ALDIG
+507 ALNVRGSIL
-512 VARYA
+512 A

-523 ALNSMQRESTAAQSV
+523 ALNSMQQENTAV

-550 AQGVA
+550 AKGVA

-560 PPAAV
+560 PSAAA
-565 NRTPANEDINRVAEA
+565 NRTPANEDINRVTEA

-603 AAQRPLE
+603 AAQSPLE
-610 RQTSNNA
+610 GRASNNA

-622 TAQNGVATRHT
+622 TAQSGVATRHT

-681 RAASFDANTANALV
+681 RAASFDVDTANALV

-782 NREYSDQKLTSSQR
+782 NREYSDRKLTSSQR

-946 DKVMKSSGKVR
+946 DKVMKSGSKVK
-957 AWFEQLIKD
+957 AWFEKLIKD

-1004 FEGMEGTKGKAA
+1004 FEGMEGTRGKAKYDIINIKENIPDTLELPKQEA
-1016 NEDGKVSFSPRLDPN
+1016 QIRSQEAPAHGDAFSN
-1031 FGSSVDIEK
+1031 I
-1040 NYRAVANMQP
+1040 
-1050 VAKVKGTEF
+1050 
-1059 AKGEVDLI
+1059 
-1067 TQVSNFFEEIGGEVI
+1067 I
-1082 SPDLGRIIL
+1082 SPDG
-1091 DRNGV
+1091 
-1096 KDDIAHGIGR
+1096 KD
-1106 NKAAAFVAVPD
+1106 
-1117 VIKKGKILD
+1117 
-1126 VQYNWK
+1126 
-1132 GRGYDTVIVAA
+1132 
-1143 PVVFSG
+1143 
-1149 QNAVEGVILR
+1149 
-1159 KKSIND
+1159 
-1165 DFYLHEIKIEGVST
+1165 
-1179 FKTGA
+1179 
-1184 NKIGAPSADTPSVIS
+1184 
-1199 ILQKVFDYKEKSD
+1199 
-1212 GNVKLSA
+1212 VKLSA
-1219 KDSGA
+1219 KDINA

-1350 LDKQVRFSMKNAV
+1350 LDKQVRFSEKDTEQKAV
-1363 EESQQFKRWFGDW
+1363 STFGTTYSW
-1376 QNNPAKAS
+1376 
-1384 KVVNAD
+1384 
-1390 GTPKVMYRGGNETFN
+1390 NETGYLTPSGKQLDFSGKR
-1405 IFDRKKSKYSN
+1405 DGAQAGYRSMDHRDVSE
-1416 LYGRGFYFTDSES
+1416 LY
-1429 HARQY
+1429 
-1434 GDARAYYLDVK
+1434 DAEGV
-1445 HPVPMQERT
+1445 
-1454 ITKKQ
+1454 
-1459 MRNFLEA
+1459 
-1466 VAENEDYGLEN
+1466 G
-1477 YGSGATVDSVLKDVY
+1477 
-1492 GKNDFAMLNDVNQTA
+1492 
-1507 IGDMVAA
+1507 
-1514 VELFNEVNGT
+1514 GT
-1524 DFDGLILDTE
+1524 DAMIKFMNEGNIRISPEMGGINLQSMPTKAQFDKLQSFVRKNGGEVTIDFDDANGNTLHSIEYPQGTGPVRINNDIKRYYNEGKVPEISE
-1534 TVVFNSNQIKSA
+1534 TQ
-1546 TDNIGTFDPNNP
+1546 
-1558 DIRFSMKDTVE
+1558 RFS
-1569 ETRDLIA
+1569 
-1576 VHNLKGAELE
+1576 
-1586 ADIELGGFPMPSI
+1586 
-1599 AITKPELGHSEFGD
+1599 
-1613 ISLIF
+1613 
-1618 GKDTID
+1618 
-1624 PKRSGNKVYNADAY
+1624 
-1638 TPTFPQ
+1638 
-1644 IGYKPNEKSIKRL
+1644 
-1657 RDLYYKVYEKAG
+1657 
-1669 SDIAY
+1669 
-1674 PLYAFG
+1674 
-1680 VDDAG
+1680 
-1685 EAIARYGGSEQ
+1685 
-1696 AIVKSFADN
+1696 
-1705 TDMMQAYLVDQGK
+1705 
-1718 QPIETIQREVVTE
+1718 
-1731 IGEPEK
+1731 
-1737 ERYDFILNKLGK
+1737 
-1749 DAFEAMGTGK
+1749 
-1759 SRATWYEKYGESY
+1759 
-1772 REALKQ
+1772 
-1778 QLIDAG
+1778 
-1784 IDSEA
+1784 
-1789 AASVVA
+1789 
-1795 DGFSRGD
+1795 
-1802 VLTDALKVR
+1802 
-1811 SYMQNGPRMV
+1811 
-1821 RTQPDIA
+1821 
-1828 ATQKAIKEAVN
+1828 
-1839 PSEYKAWLEN
+1839 
-1849 TFSGI
+1849 
-1854 VSKKGIRNDK
+1854 
-1864 DTFTN
+1864 
-1869 SGNRRS
+1869 
-1875 FETLYWE
+1875 
-1882 FNLENIV
+1882 
-1889 KAMKSQDEKGASGL
+1889 
-1903 GTKSIFGSSAREYE
+1903 
-1917 SIADIKAD
+1917 
-1925 SSRLQTLN
+1925 
-1933 EEQYAAIKETYSN
+1933 
-1946 RFREIVDTYA
+1946 
-1956 GNKDWWDA
+1956 
-1964 ANTLCEAVALRK
+1964 
-1976 TRTGI
+1976 
-1981 YNYLNQWPQV
+1981 
-1991 YKASYDIVDSL
+1991 
-2002 ISLTQDIAKMPTEYF
+2002 
-2017 EAKPQRAVSFDEV
+2017 
-2030 RAVIMP
+2030 
-2036 EGKYEDLQTAL
+2036 
-2047 ESRGIPVETYNPD
+2047 
-2060 VEGERLSKLNSEFTE
+2060 
-2075 RFRFSRKDDVSVTS
+2075 FSRKDDVSVTP

-2251 SSMFPDTFDPDTP
+2251 SGMFPDTFDPDTP

-2290 DMKGYASDLA
+2290 GMKEYAADLA

-2305 EYMAMPERKTF
+2305 EYMALPERKTF

-2343 AKYERLRD
+2343 AKYEKLRD

-2523 YKMASAVSGFFI
+2523 YKMASAVSGFFN

-2634 DGFVFNKDVVQKN
+2634 DGFVFNKDIVQNN

-2703 LMYGINRFAESY
+2703 QMYGINRFAESY

-2734 SEAMTWMNKGFTKNT
+2734 PEAMSWMNKGFTKNT

-2869 ATALVDPKYFFGHVS
+2869 ATALVDPKYFFGHVD

-2913 LVQWMAD
+2913 LVQWMTD
-2920 NNKLNFRNVRD
+2920 NDKPNFRNVRD
-2931 AVAGWA
+2931 AVAGWL

-2952 CENEIADTTA
+2952 CENEVADTTA

-3045 IGAGVFNAILKS
+3045 IGAGVFNAMLKS

-3077 ALVGNL
+3077 ALAGNL

-3094 GEYIYLGGELDTLGS
+3094 GEHIYLGGELDTLGS

-3176 LGVVKEAYKAISGN
+3176 LGVVREAYKAISGN
-3190 EPELSGNIMY
+3190 EPELSGNILY

-3380 ACGYKESTLDEAPW
+3380 ACGYKGSTLDEAPW

>member
-1 MAKLNNTKKS
+1 MASYNKKQ
-11 GKNVADD
+11 DF
-18 KERLASEIA
+18 EQWLSEH
-27 ARYDPNS
+27 DPDS
-34 ATYKY
+34 KKYKY
-39 RDKTPYQSLREKN
+39 RDKSAYSYIREQK
-52 EISTIPRTYESQ
+52 ETASIPRTREVE
-64 RYSRSTPEGSAYRQ
+64 RAYAENPAGWENSKNMQAASVVPRA
-78 NQSPTLTTEDYRNAA
+78 EDYRAA
-93 NAYVTNS
+93 AYAYS
-100 RRQRPQ
+100 ARGRQQKPIAT
-106 PPQSR
+106 SR

-116 YYNPNWQKELTE
+116 YYNPNWQKEINE
-128 RRQAEKAS
+128 REAQKRQAAQ
-136 VQMGKDKLAAE
+136 VAADNRAAE
-147 RKQRLQERDNEI
+147 HAARIQQRSN
-159 AGYGKYFS
+159 A
-167 ASDFKSGVAVGQHKY
+167 
-182 EAANKRE
+182 
-189 RESTPGF
+189 
-196 WDIFNGAMGSGD
+196 
-208 AIITS
+208 ITS
-213 KQAEDFQR
+213 IMQRYASAPDFESGIEKGKALYSNTQGQSGEKTPSFMDIYSGALNPGSISPKTARGLVKQGERQQL
-221 ADTIA
+221 
-226 SVDAMTDDE
+226 DAMSEDE
-235 RDIYYYLL
+235 KNIYYYLL
-243 GTRGDSEAEKFRSL
+243 GTKGDAAANEFKSL
-257 LQESLNYRIGTKEAG
+257 LDDELNRRIGTAQAEQAEI
-272 LNKKVGTAGILPFV
+272 LGTAGVLPFV
-286 AGVDNAFAGMTNAI
+286 AGVESSYAGAAQALLAALGSEKT
-300 SGVFDGPMV
+300 V
-309 PTSPLQYEYKAWREG
+309 PRSPYQYAYQAWRERIAQQENNKIG
-324 LNPVRGAI
+324 LRGII
-332 NDVAYTGGNM
+332 NDLGYTVGNM
-342 LPSIAA
+342 LPGMEL
-348 SAALGG
+348 SAAMGG
-354 LDVPS
+354 LGAPS

-365 GASTLG
+365 GSGSIGL
-371 VSAGGNAYK
+371 SSGGNAYR
-380 EGRDSG
+380 EGRDMG
-386 YTHKQ
+386 YSHNEAITYG
-391 ALTYGTLVG
+391 ALTG
-400 ASEAGLQAVLGGISS
+400 ASEAGLQYLLGGVSK
-415 LGLGI
+415 LG
-420 TEEAAG
+420 AG
-426 GAISR
+426 VTS
-431 ALGKVIKN
+431 GKVGNVVSKALDKVVKN
-439 TGVTDA
+439 KAVADTVA
-445 IGRYIANM
+445 RYVADM

-460 YLQSLLE
+460 YLQSVLE
-467 PVFKNVVAGEQNE
+467 PVFRNIAAGEN
-480 FNPLDEEAL
+480 NDIDLLSDEAL
-489 YSGLMGALTAGLF
+489 YSAMMGALTAGLLNAPEMASGINNARSTAVAEHLEPSNAQLKYF
-502 EAPNL
+502 TPEEASDPRKSRSRMGAYAKEFGDVLNSTSPDP
-507 ALDIG
+507 ARMREMQDI
-512 VARYA
+512 VSEYNTLRPMNRA

-523 ALNSMQRESTAAQSV
+523 ARNSMQRENTSAQSV

-544 DIQRKA
+544 DIQREA

-560 PPAAV
+560 PSTAA
-565 NRTPANEDINRVAEA
+565 NRTPANENINRVAEA

-603 AAQRPLE
+603 AAQSPLE
-610 RQTSNNA
+610 RQASNNA

-622 TAQNGVATRHT
+622 TAQSGVATRHT

-645 SIVDTDNGLNV
+645 SIVESDNGLYV
-656 RLSDGTTAQLS
+656 RLSDGTTAQLP
-667 DVDFD
+667 DVEFD
-672 DPNINVLYE
+672 DPNINALYE
-681 RAASFDANTANALV
+681 RAADFDVDTANALV

-782 NREYSDQKLTSSQR
+782 NREYSDRKLTSSQR

-905 EKMVQYQID
+905 EKMVQYQMD

-920 SEAVTEVVANT
+920 SDAVTEVVANT

-946 DKVMKSSGKVR
+946 DKVMKSGSKVK
-957 AWFEQLIKD
+957 AWFEKLIKD

-1016 NEDGKVSFSPRLDPN
+1016 NKNSTSYSLKYDIFGTLFVQVEEDILSGVPKNKWVKTVNAELSRRFPNGIKVGNNVININNRSRREMTFSEYSKWLMRSEPSLFAD
-1031 FGSSVDIEK
+1031 K
-1040 NYRAVANMQP
+1040 LRAVSNADDVIFASRDYVNEALKHP
-1050 VAKVKGTEF
+1050 RKDNIREF
-1059 AKGEVDLI
+1059 ARGSVNLRIGNNDYSAEVVVGTTKGEAMLLYD
-1067 TQVSNFFEEIGGEVI
+1067 
-1082 SPDLGRIIL
+1082 IL
-1091 DRNGV
+1091 DLQPIQIKTK
-1096 KDDIAHGIGR
+1096 KD
-1106 NKAAAFVAVPD
+1106 AATS
-1117 VIKKGKILD
+1117 K
-1126 VQYNWK
+1126 
-1132 GRGYDTVIVAA
+1132 R
-1143 PVVFSG
+1143 
-1149 QNAVEGVILR
+1149 QNAARRNATSEYNMPQ
-1159 KKSIND
+1159 SP
-1165 DFYLHEIKIEGVST
+1165 E
-1179 FKTGA
+1179 
-1184 NKIGAPSADTPSVIS
+1184 
-1199 ILQKVFDYKEKSD
+1199 
-1212 GNVKLSA
+1212 NVKLSA

-1328 PKEARDLLVREDELN
+1328 PKEARDLLVREDGGEVTIDFDDANGNTLHSIEYPQGTGPVRIN
-1343 FENLGKP
+1343 NDIKRYYNEGKVP
-1350 LDKQVRFSMKNAV
+1350 EISETQRFS
-1363 EESQQFKRWFGDW
+1363 
-1376 QNNPAKAS
+1376 
-1384 KVVNAD
+1384 
-1390 GTPKVMYRGGNETFN
+1390 
-1405 IFDRKKSKYSN
+1405 
-1416 LYGRGFYFTDSES
+1416 
-1429 HARQY
+1429 
-1434 GDARAYYLDVK
+1434 
-1445 HPVPMQERT
+1445 
-1454 ITKKQ
+1454 
-1459 MRNFLEA
+1459 
-1466 VAENEDYGLEN
+1466 
-1477 YGSGATVDSVLKDVY
+1477 
-1492 GKNDFAMLNDVNQTA
+1492 
-1507 IGDMVAA
+1507 
-1514 VELFNEVNGT
+1514 
-1524 DFDGLILDTE
+1524 
-1534 TVVFNSNQIKSA
+1534 
-1546 TDNIGTFDPNNP
+1546 
-1558 DIRFSMKDTVE
+1558 
-1569 ETRDLIA
+1569 
-1576 VHNLKGAELE
+1576 
-1586 ADIELGGFPMPSI
+1586 
-1599 AITKPELGHSEFGD
+1599 
-1613 ISLIF
+1613 
-1618 GKDTID
+1618 
-1624 PKRSGNKVYNADAY
+1624 
-1638 TPTFPQ
+1638 
-1644 IGYKPNEKSIKRL
+1644 
-1657 RDLYYKVYEKAG
+1657 
-1669 SDIAY
+1669 
-1674 PLYAFG
+1674 
-1680 VDDAG
+1680 
-1685 EAIARYGGSEQ
+1685 
-1696 AIVKSFADN
+1696 
-1705 TDMMQAYLVDQGK
+1705 
-1718 QPIETIQREVVTE
+1718 
-1731 IGEPEK
+1731 
-1737 ERYDFILNKLGK
+1737 
-1749 DAFEAMGTGK
+1749 
-1759 SRATWYEKYGESY
+1759 
-1772 REALKQ
+1772 
-1778 QLIDAG
+1778 
-1784 IDSEA
+1784 
-1789 AASVVA
+1789 
-1795 DGFSRGD
+1795 
-1802 VLTDALKVR
+1802 
-1811 SYMQNGPRMV
+1811 
-1821 RTQPDIA
+1821 
-1828 ATQKAIKEAVN
+1828 
-1839 PSEYKAWLEN
+1839 
-1849 TFSGI
+1849 
-1854 VSKKGIRNDK
+1854 
-1864 DTFTN
+1864 
-1869 SGNRRS
+1869 
-1875 FETLYWE
+1875 
-1882 FNLENIV
+1882 
-1889 KAMKSQDEKGASGL
+1889 
-1903 GTKSIFGSSAREYE
+1903 
-1917 SIADIKAD
+1917 
-1925 SSRLQTLN
+1925 
-1933 EEQYAAIKETYSN
+1933 
-1946 RFREIVDTYA
+1946 
-1956 GNKDWWDA
+1956 
-1964 ANTLCEAVALRK
+1964 
-1976 TRTGI
+1976 
-1981 YNYLNQWPQV
+1981 
-1991 YKASYDIVDSL
+1991 
-2002 ISLTQDIAKMPTEYF
+2002 
-2017 EAKPQRAVSFDEV
+2017 
-2030 RAVIMP
+2030 
-2036 EGKYEDLQTAL
+2036 
-2047 ESRGIPVETYNPD
+2047 
-2060 VEGERLSKLNSEFTE
+2060 
-2075 RFRFSRKDDVSVTS
+2075 FSRKDDVSVTP

-2251 SSMFPDTFDPDTP
+2251 SGMFPDTFDPDTP

-2290 DMKGYASDLA
+2290 GMKEYAADLA

-2305 EYMAMPERKTF
+2305 EYMALPERKTF

-2343 AKYERLRD
+2343 AKYEKLRD

-2455 NNISEM
+2455 NNISDM

-2523 YKMASAVSGFFI
+2523 YKMASAVSGFFN

-2558 VRQASYKAAL
+2558 VRQASYKSAL
-2568 TANAIREEYAQIKDK
+2568 TANTIREEYAQIKDK
-2583 YRYKEWAD
+2583 YHYKEWAD
-2591 KSGDLLTIQTKGGSN
+2591 KKGDLLTIQTNGGSN

-2634 DGFVFNKDVVQKN
+2634 DGFVFNKDIVQKN

-2703 LMYGINRFAESY
+2703 QMYGINRFAESY
-2715 YIPIMSAQQFI
+2715 YIPIMSARQFI

-2734 SEAMTWMNKGFTKNT
+2734 SEAMNWMNKGFTKNT

-2794 RGEDGGANTYI
+2794 RSEDGGTNTYI

-2845 SAFRRNAISGK
+2845 SAFRRNAVAGK

-2869 ATALVDPKYFFGHVS
+2869 ATALVDPKYFFGHVG

-2920 NNKLNFRNVRD
+2920 NDKLNFRNVRD
-2931 AVAGWA
+2931 AVAGWL

-2962 FERGSE
+2962 LERGSE

-3021 YWYALKHMDEKGGK
+3021 YWYALKHMNEKGGK

-3077 ALVGNL
+3077 ALAGNL

-3109 LPLVNEVLSMLQG
+3109 LPLVNEVLSLLQG

-3190 EPELSGNIMY
+3190 EPELSGNILY

-3308 DGTETLAA
+3308 NNTEKLAEM
-3316 KYFEY
+3316 YFEH
-3321 AKPANIDKTLFY
+3321 AKPANIDKAVFY
-3333 DVYKFNGSAKAD
+3333 DVYKFM
-3345 KDKNGNSIRN
+3345 
-3355 SKRDKV
+3355 SKQGTKKEE
-3361 ADYINKQRLT
+3361 AMAYINKQNLT
-3371 KAQKDALWL
+3371 KAQKDALYL
-3380 ACGYKESTLDEAPW
+3380 CKYAESKIDEAPW

>member
-1 MAKLNNTKKS
+1 MSKLNNTKKS

-64 RYSRSTPEGSAYRQ
+64 RYLRSTPEGSAYRQ
-78 NQSPTLTTEDYRNAA
+78 NQSPTLTNEDYRNAA

-106 PPQSR
+106 APQSR

-189 RESTPGF
+189 RESTLGF
-196 WDIFNGAMGSGD
+196 WDIFNGAMGSGN

-523 ALNSMQRESTAAQSV
+523 ALNSMQRENTAAQSV

-597 AQAAEK
+597 AQAAEN
-603 AAQRPLE
+603 AAQNRLE
-610 RQTSNNA
+610 KQTSNNT

-622 TAQNGVATRHT
+622 TAQSGVATRHT

-681 RAASFDANTANALV
+681 RAASFDVDTANALV

-782 NREYSDQKLTSSQR
+782 NREYSDRKLTSSQR

-801 LDEVFKAAGK
+801 LDEVFKASGK

-905 EKMVQYQID
+905 ENMVQYQID

-931 VPVILTDEQQ
+931 VPAILTDEQQ

-946 DKVMKSSGKVR
+946 DKVMKSGSKVK
-957 AWFEQLIKD
+957 AWFEKLIKD
-966 LRAILDKAY
+966 LRAILDKAN

-1016 NEDGKVSFSPRLDPN
+1016 NGDGGARYSIQTTENGKQYVEADRNVISGDNPSEWARQVEDYINNEIRHGRDVTVYSANGVPLTITADTAGKATFRNFVTLSDGSKRPMTDSEYVRKLNAESHIDEIAQVSRGT
-1031 FGSSVDIEK
+1031 GSTVPDRK
-1040 NYRAVANMQP
+1040 NHPFAKDGFNYRTAY
-1050 VAKVKGTEF
+1050 F
-1059 AKGEVDLI
+1059 
-1067 TQVSNFFEEIGGEVI
+1067 
-1082 SPDLGRIIL
+1082 
-1091 DRNGV
+1091 
-1096 KDDIAHGIGR
+1096 KDDSGYYELRLSVGKNGNVNTIY
-1106 NKAAAFVAVPD
+1106 NV
-1117 VIKKGKILD
+1117 GKITEADFPTRGL
-1126 VQYNWK
+1126 K
-1132 GRGYDTVIVAA
+1132 GPTRSKTETRNTA
-1143 PVVFSG
+1143 
-1149 QNAVEGVILR
+1149 
-1159 KKSIND
+1159 SIDNMPQSP
-1165 DFYLHEIKIEGVST
+1165 E
-1179 FKTGA
+1179 
-1184 NKIGAPSADTPSVIS
+1184 
-1199 ILQKVFDYKEKSD
+1199 
-1212 GNVKLSA
+1212 NVKLSA

-1320 ELYEDGII
+1320 ELYEDGVI

-1343 FENLGKP
+1343 TPSGKQLDFSGKRDGAQAGYRSMDHRDVSELYDAEGVSGTDAMIKFMSEGNIRISPEMGGINLQSMPTKAQFDKLQSFVRKNGGEVTIDFDDANGNTLHSIEYPQGTGPVRINNDIKRYYNEGKVP
-1350 LDKQVRFSMKNAV
+1350 EISETQRFS
-1363 EESQQFKRWFGDW
+1363 
-1376 QNNPAKAS
+1376 
-1384 KVVNAD
+1384 
-1390 GTPKVMYRGGNETFN
+1390 
-1405 IFDRKKSKYSN
+1405 
-1416 LYGRGFYFTDSES
+1416 
-1429 HARQY
+1429 
-1434 GDARAYYLDVK
+1434 
-1445 HPVPMQERT
+1445 
-1454 ITKKQ
+1454 
-1459 MRNFLEA
+1459 
-1466 VAENEDYGLEN
+1466 
-1477 YGSGATVDSVLKDVY
+1477 
-1492 GKNDFAMLNDVNQTA
+1492 
-1507 IGDMVAA
+1507 
-1514 VELFNEVNGT
+1514 
-1524 DFDGLILDTE
+1524 
-1534 TVVFNSNQIKSA
+1534 
-1546 TDNIGTFDPNNP
+1546 
-1558 DIRFSMKDTVE
+1558 
-1569 ETRDLIA
+1569 
-1576 VHNLKGAELE
+1576 
-1586 ADIELGGFPMPSI
+1586 
-1599 AITKPELGHSEFGD
+1599 
-1613 ISLIF
+1613 
-1618 GKDTID
+1618 
-1624 PKRSGNKVYNADAY
+1624 
-1638 TPTFPQ
+1638 
-1644 IGYKPNEKSIKRL
+1644 
-1657 RDLYYKVYEKAG
+1657 
-1669 SDIAY
+1669 
-1674 PLYAFG
+1674 
-1680 VDDAG
+1680 
-1685 EAIARYGGSEQ
+1685 
-1696 AIVKSFADN
+1696 
-1705 TDMMQAYLVDQGK
+1705 
-1718 QPIETIQREVVTE
+1718 
-1731 IGEPEK
+1731 
-1737 ERYDFILNKLGK
+1737 
-1749 DAFEAMGTGK
+1749 
-1759 SRATWYEKYGESY
+1759 
-1772 REALKQ
+1772 
-1778 QLIDAG
+1778 
-1784 IDSEA
+1784 
-1789 AASVVA
+1789 
-1795 DGFSRGD
+1795 
-1802 VLTDALKVR
+1802 
-1811 SYMQNGPRMV
+1811 
-1821 RTQPDIA
+1821 
-1828 ATQKAIKEAVN
+1828 
-1839 PSEYKAWLEN
+1839 
-1849 TFSGI
+1849 
-1854 VSKKGIRNDK
+1854 
-1864 DTFTN
+1864 
-1869 SGNRRS
+1869 
-1875 FETLYWE
+1875 
-1882 FNLENIV
+1882 
-1889 KAMKSQDEKGASGL
+1889 
-1903 GTKSIFGSSAREYE
+1903 
-1917 SIADIKAD
+1917 
-1925 SSRLQTLN
+1925 
-1933 EEQYAAIKETYSN
+1933 
-1946 RFREIVDTYA
+1946 
-1956 GNKDWWDA
+1956 
-1964 ANTLCEAVALRK
+1964 
-1976 TRTGI
+1976 
-1981 YNYLNQWPQV
+1981 
-1991 YKASYDIVDSL
+1991 
-2002 ISLTQDIAKMPTEYF
+2002 
-2017 EAKPQRAVSFDEV
+2017 
-2030 RAVIMP
+2030 
-2036 EGKYEDLQTAL
+2036 
-2047 ESRGIPVETYNPD
+2047 
-2060 VEGERLSKLNSEFTE
+2060 
-2075 RFRFSRKDDVSVTS
+2075 FSRKDDVSVTS

-2181 QSSKRN
+2181 QSAKRN

-2215 VQSAFGSY
+2215 VQSVFGSY

-2251 SSMFPDTFDPDTP
+2251 SGMFPDTFDPDTP

-2290 DMKGYASDLA
+2290 GMNEYAADLA

-2305 EYMAMPERKTF
+2305 EYMALPERKTF

-2331 NTLMEQQREQAK
+2331 STLMEQQREQAK

-2420 VDRAK
+2420 VDRVK

-2445 QSLLDSASKY
+2445 QSLLDGASKY
-2455 NNISEM
+2455 NNISDM

-2523 YKMASAVSGFFI
+2523 YKMASVVSGFFN
-2535 SGNVKPIYFFDNI
+2535 SGNIKPIYFFDNI

-2558 VRQASYKAAL
+2558 VRQSSYKAAL
-2568 TANAIREEYAQIKDK
+2568 LVNTIRGEYAQIKDK
-2583 YRYKEWAD
+2583 HHYKEWAD
-2591 KSGDLLTIQTKGGSN
+2591 KKGDLLTIQTKGGGN

-2703 LMYGINRFAESY
+2703 QMYGINRFAESY
-2715 YIPIMSAQQFI
+2715 YIPIMSARQFI

-2734 SEAMTWMNKGFTKNT
+2734 SEAMSWMNKGFTKNT

-2766 LQHMADMAT
+2766 LQHMADMAI

-2869 ATALVDPKYFFGHVS
+2869 ATALVDPKYFFGHVD

-2920 NNKLNFRNVRD
+2920 NDKLNFGNIRD
-2931 AVAGWA
+2931 AVAGWL

-2952 CENEIADTTA
+2952 CENEVADTTA
-2962 FERGSE
+2962 LERGSE

-3021 YWYALKHMDEKGGK
+3021 YWYALKHMNEKGGK

-3045 IGAGVFNAILKS
+3045 IGAGVFNAMLKS

-3077 ALVGNL
+3077 ALAGNL

-3122 YTSSRSELKVI
+3122 YTSLRSELKVI

-3190 EPELSGNIMY
+3190 EPELSGNILY

-3249 ARETVRAAV
+3249 TRETVRAAV

>member
-1 MAKLNNTKKS
+1 MASYNKKQ
-11 GKNVADD
+11 DF
-18 KERLASEIA
+18 EQWLSEH
-27 ARYDPNS
+27 DPDS
-34 ATYKY
+34 KKYKY
-39 RDKTPYQSLREKN
+39 RDKSAYSYIREQK
-52 EISTIPRTYESQ
+52 ETASIPRTREVE
-64 RYSRSTPEGSAYRQ
+64 RAYAENPAGWENSKNMQAASVVPRA
-78 NQSPTLTTEDYRNAA
+78 EDYRAA
-93 NAYVTNS
+93 AYAYSV
-100 RRQRPQ
+100 RGRQQKPIAT
-106 PPQSR
+106 SR

-116 YYNPNWQKELTE
+116 YYNPNWQKEINE
-128 RRQAEKAS
+128 REAQKRQAAQ
-136 VQMGKDKLAAE
+136 VAADNRAAE
-147 RKQRLQERDNEI
+147 HAARIQQRSN
-159 AGYGKYFS
+159 A
-167 ASDFKSGVAVGQHKY
+167 
-182 EAANKRE
+182 
-189 RESTPGF
+189 
-196 WDIFNGAMGSGD
+196 
-208 AIITS
+208 ITS
-213 KQAEDFQR
+213 IMQRYASAPDFESGIEKGKALYSNTQGQSGEKTPSFMDIYSGALNPGSISPKTARGLVKQGERQQL
-221 ADTIA
+221 
-226 SVDAMTDDE
+226 DAMSEDE
-235 RDIYYYLL
+235 KNIYYYLL
-243 GTRGDSEAEKFRSL
+243 GTKGDAAANEFKSL
-257 LQESLNYRIGTKEAG
+257 LDDELNRRIGTAQAEQAEI
-272 LNKKVGTAGILPFV
+272 LGTAGVLPFV
-286 AGVDNAFAGMTNAI
+286 AGVESSYAGAAQALLAALGSEKT
-300 SGVFDGPMV
+300 V
-309 PTSPLQYEYKAWREG
+309 PRSPYQYAYQAWRERIAQQENNKIG
-324 LNPVRGAI
+324 LRGII
-332 NDVAYTGGNM
+332 NDLGYTVGNM
-342 LPSIAA
+342 LPGMEL
-348 SAALGG
+348 SAAMGG
-354 LDVPS
+354 LGAPS

-365 GASTLG
+365 GSGSIGL
-371 VSAGGNAYK
+371 SSGGNAYR
-380 EGRDSG
+380 EGRDMG
-386 YTHKQ
+386 YSHNEAITYG
-391 ALTYGTLVG
+391 ALTG
-400 ASEAGLQAVLGGISS
+400 ASEAGLQYLLGGVSK
-415 LGLGI
+415 LG
-420 TEEAAG
+420 AG
-426 GAISR
+426 VTS
-431 ALGKVIKN
+431 GKVANVVSKALDKVVKN
-439 TGVTDA
+439 KAVADTVA
-445 IGRYIANM
+445 RYVADM

-460 YLQSLLE
+460 YLQSVLE
-467 PVFKNVVAGEQNE
+467 PVFRNIAAGEN
-480 FNPLDEEAL
+480 NDIDLLSDEAL
-489 YSGLMGALTAGLF
+489 YSAMMGALTAGLLNAPEMASGINNARSTAVAEHLEPSNAQLKYF
-502 EAPNL
+502 TPEEASDPRKSRSRMG
-507 ALDIG
+507 A
-512 VARYA
+512 YA
-517 EREFNA
+517 KEFGDV
-523 ALNSMQRESTAAQSV
+523 LNSTSSDPARMREMQDIVSEYNTLRAMNRADAIEQAATQAAARASQAQPPENIRQAASQAAENAAQSV

-544 DIQRKA
+544 DIQREA

-560 PPAAV
+560 LSAAA
-565 NRTPANEDINRVAEA
+565 NRTPVNANINRVAEA

-603 AAQRPLE
+603 AAQNPLE
-610 RQTSNNA
+610 RQASNNA
-617 AAPAK
+617 GVPAK

-645 SIVDTDNGLNV
+645 SIVESDNGLYV
-656 RLSDGTTAQLS
+656 RLSDGTTAQLP
-667 DVDFD
+667 DVEFD
-672 DPNINVLYE
+672 DPNINALYE
-681 RAASFDANTANALV
+681 RAADFDVDTANALV

-782 NREYSDQKLTSSQR
+782 NREYSDRKLTSSQR

-862 SIHEMEVKN
+862 SVHEMEVKN

-946 DKVMKSSGKVR
+946 DKVMKSGSKVK
-957 AWFEQLIKD
+957 AWFEKLIKD

-993 KQTLDMIADYY
+993 KQALDMIADYY

-1016 NEDGKVSFSPRLDPN
+1016 NEDGKVPEIS
-1031 FGSSVDIEK
+1031 E
-1040 NYRAVANMQP
+1040 
-1050 VAKVKGTEF
+1050 
-1059 AKGEVDLI
+1059 
-1067 TQVSNFFEEIGGEVI
+1067 TQ
-1082 SPDLGRIIL
+1082 
-1091 DRNGV
+1091 
-1096 KDDIAHGIGR
+1096 
-1106 NKAAAFVAVPD
+1106 
-1117 VIKKGKILD
+1117 
-1126 VQYNWK
+1126 
-1132 GRGYDTVIVAA
+1132 
-1143 PVVFSG
+1143 
-1149 QNAVEGVILR
+1149 
-1159 KKSIND
+1159 
-1165 DFYLHEIKIEGVST
+1165 
-1179 FKTGA
+1179 
-1184 NKIGAPSADTPSVIS
+1184 
-1199 ILQKVFDYKEKSD
+1199 
-1212 GNVKLSA
+1212 
-1219 KDSGA
+1219 
-1224 DIREVNPMEITPP
+1224 
-1237 NRVTSSSKYH
+1237 
-1247 YLINE
+1247 
-1252 FENNGYNGRRVVLV
+1252 
-1266 ENGNDGYQ
+1266 
-1274 ALTGSHRILAA
+1274 
-1285 REAGVDVPSVVI
+1285 
-1297 PMSEEIQPL
+1297 
-1306 LDATGDEERARIAD
+1306 
-1320 ELYEDGII
+1320 
-1328 PKEARDLLVREDELN
+1328 
-1343 FENLGKP
+1343 
-1350 LDKQVRFSMKNAV
+1350 RFS
-1363 EESQQFKRWFGDW
+1363 
-1376 QNNPAKAS
+1376 
-1384 KVVNAD
+1384 
-1390 GTPKVMYRGGNETFN
+1390 
-1405 IFDRKKSKYSN
+1405 
-1416 LYGRGFYFTDSES
+1416 
-1429 HARQY
+1429 
-1434 GDARAYYLDVK
+1434 
-1445 HPVPMQERT
+1445 
-1454 ITKKQ
+1454 
-1459 MRNFLEA
+1459 
-1466 VAENEDYGLEN
+1466 
-1477 YGSGATVDSVLKDVY
+1477 
-1492 GKNDFAMLNDVNQTA
+1492 
-1507 IGDMVAA
+1507 
-1514 VELFNEVNGT
+1514 
-1524 DFDGLILDTE
+1524 
-1534 TVVFNSNQIKSA
+1534 
-1546 TDNIGTFDPNNP
+1546 
-1558 DIRFSMKDTVE
+1558 
-1569 ETRDLIA
+1569 
-1576 VHNLKGAELE
+1576 
-1586 ADIELGGFPMPSI
+1586 
-1599 AITKPELGHSEFGD
+1599 
-1613 ISLIF
+1613 
-1618 GKDTID
+1618 
-1624 PKRSGNKVYNADAY
+1624 
-1638 TPTFPQ
+1638 
-1644 IGYKPNEKSIKRL
+1644 
-1657 RDLYYKVYEKAG
+1657 
-1669 SDIAY
+1669 
-1674 PLYAFG
+1674 
-1680 VDDAG
+1680 
-1685 EAIARYGGSEQ
+1685 
-1696 AIVKSFADN
+1696 
-1705 TDMMQAYLVDQGK
+1705 
-1718 QPIETIQREVVTE
+1718 
-1731 IGEPEK
+1731 
-1737 ERYDFILNKLGK
+1737 
-1749 DAFEAMGTGK
+1749 
-1759 SRATWYEKYGESY
+1759 
-1772 REALKQ
+1772 
-1778 QLIDAG
+1778 
-1784 IDSEA
+1784 
-1789 AASVVA
+1789 
-1795 DGFSRGD
+1795 
-1802 VLTDALKVR
+1802 
-1811 SYMQNGPRMV
+1811 
-1821 RTQPDIA
+1821 
-1828 ATQKAIKEAVN
+1828 
-1839 PSEYKAWLEN
+1839 
-1849 TFSGI
+1849 
-1854 VSKKGIRNDK
+1854 
-1864 DTFTN
+1864 
-1869 SGNRRS
+1869 
-1875 FETLYWE
+1875 
-1882 FNLENIV
+1882 
-1889 KAMKSQDEKGASGL
+1889 
-1903 GTKSIFGSSAREYE
+1903 
-1917 SIADIKAD
+1917 
-1925 SSRLQTLN
+1925 
-1933 EEQYAAIKETYSN
+1933 
-1946 RFREIVDTYA
+1946 
-1956 GNKDWWDA
+1956 
-1964 ANTLCEAVALRK
+1964 
-1976 TRTGI
+1976 
-1981 YNYLNQWPQV
+1981 
-1991 YKASYDIVDSL
+1991 
-2002 ISLTQDIAKMPTEYF
+2002 
-2017 EAKPQRAVSFDEV
+2017 
-2030 RAVIMP
+2030 
-2036 EGKYEDLQTAL
+2036 
-2047 ESRGIPVETYNPD
+2047 
-2060 VEGERLSKLNSEFTE
+2060 
-2075 RFRFSRKDDVSVTS
+2075 FSRKDDVSVTS

-2251 SSMFPDTFDPDTP
+2251 SGMFPDTFDPDTP

-2290 DMKGYASDLA
+2290 GMKEYAADLA

-2305 EYMAMPERKTF
+2305 EYMALPERKTF

-2343 AKYERLRD
+2343 AKYEKLRD

-2361 IEKNAKSLYSWLTK
+2361 IEKNAKSLYNWLTK

-2455 NNISEM
+2455 NNISDM

-2523 YKMASAVSGFFI
+2523 YKMASAVSGFFN

-2558 VRQASYKAAL
+2558 VRQASYKSAL
-2568 TANAIREEYAQIKDK
+2568 TANTIREEYAQIKDK
-2583 YRYKEWAD
+2583 YHYKEWAD
-2591 KSGDLLTIQTKGGSN
+2591 KKGDLLTIQTNGGSN

-2634 DGFVFNKDVVQKN
+2634 DGFVFNKDIVQKN

-2703 LMYGINRFAESY
+2703 QMYGINRFAESY
-2715 YIPIMSAQQFI
+2715 YIPIMSARQFI

-2734 SEAMTWMNKGFTKNT
+2734 SEAMNWMNKGFTKNT

-2845 SAFRRNAISGK
+2845 SAFRRNAVAGK

-2869 ATALVDPKYFFGHVS
+2869 ATALVDPKYFFGHVG
-2884 KNTYDTAKKYSGTA
+2884 KDTYDTAKKYSGTA

-2920 NNKLNFRNVRD
+2920 NDKLNFRNVRD
-2931 AVAGWA
+2931 AVAGWL

-2952 CENEIADTTA
+2952 CENEVADTTA

-3007 FTSFKAEPT
+3007 FTSFKAEST

-3021 YWYALKHMDEKGGK
+3021 YWYALKHMNEKDGK

-3077 ALVGNL
+3077 ALAGNL

-3109 LPLVNEVLSMLQG
+3109 LPLVNEVMSMLQG

-3190 EPELSGNIMY
+3190 EPELSGNILY

-3308 DGTETLAA
+3308 NNTEKLAEM
-3316 KYFEY
+3316 YFEH
-3321 AKPANIDKTLFY
+3321 AKPANIDKAVFY
-3333 DVYKFNGSAKAD
+3333 DVYKFM
-3345 KDKNGNSIRN
+3345 
-3355 SKRDKV
+3355 SKQGTKKEE
-3361 ADYINKQRLT
+3361 AMAYINKQNLT
-3371 KAQKDALWL
+3371 KAQKDALYL
-3380 ACGYKESTLDEAPW
+3380 CKYAESKIDEAPW

>member
-167 ASDFKSGVAVGQHKY
+167 ANDFKSGVAVGQHKY

-213 KQAEDFQR
+213 KQAEDLQR
-221 ADTIA
+221 ADTIS
-226 SVDAMTDDE
+226 SVDAMTNDE

-243 GTRGDSEAEKFRSL
+243 GTRGDNEAEKFRSL
-257 LQESLNYRIGTKEAG
+257 LQESLNNRIGAKEAA
-272 LNKKVGTAGILPFV
+272 LDKEVGTAGILPFI
-286 AGVDNAFAGMTNAI
+286 AGVDSAFAGMTNAV
-300 SGVFDGPMV
+300 SGAFGGSMV

-342 LPSIAA
+342 LPSVGA
-348 SAALGG
+348 SYALGG
-354 LDVPS
+354 MGLPS
-359 KLASAL
+359 VL
-365 GASTLG
+365 GTGVLG
-371 VSAGGNAYK
+371 VSAAGNAYK
-380 EGRDSG
+380 EGVDSG
-386 YTHKQ
+386 YSHDE
-391 ALTYGTLVG
+391 ALTYGVLTG

-502 EAPNL
+502 ESPRL
-507 ALDIG
+507 ALNVRG
-512 VARYA
+512 ARLA

-523 ALNSMQRESTAAQSV
+523 ALNSMQQENTAA

-603 AAQRPLE
+603 ATQRPLE

-681 RAASFDANTANALV
+681 RAASFDADTANALV

-703 VDNYLRGFN
+703 VDNYLRGFD

-782 NREYSDQKLTSSQR
+782 NREYSDRKLTSSQR

-817 AIGTDGNSV
+817 SIGTDGNSV

-946 DKVMKSSGKVR
+946 DKVMKSGSKVK
-957 AWFEQLIKD
+957 AWFEKLIKD

-1016 NEDGKVSFSPRLDPN
+1016 NGDGGARYSIQTTENGKQYVEADRNVISGDNPSEWARQVEDYINNEIRHGRDVIVYSANGVPLTITADTAGKATFRNFVTLSDGSKRPMTDSEYVRKLNAESHIDEIAQVSRGT
-1031 FGSSVDIEK
+1031 GSTVPDRK
-1040 NYRAVANMQP
+1040 NHPFAKDGFNYRTAY
-1050 VAKVKGTEF
+1050 F
-1059 AKGEVDLI
+1059 
-1067 TQVSNFFEEIGGEVI
+1067 
-1082 SPDLGRIIL
+1082 
-1091 DRNGV
+1091 
-1096 KDDIAHGIGR
+1096 KDDSGYYELRLSVGKNGNVNTIY
-1106 NKAAAFVAVPD
+1106 NV
-1117 VIKKGKILD
+1117 GKITEADFPTRGL
-1126 VQYNWK
+1126 K
-1132 GRGYDTVIVAA
+1132 GPTRSKTETRNTA
-1143 PVVFSG
+1143 
-1149 QNAVEGVILR
+1149 
-1159 KKSIND
+1159 SIDNMPQSS
-1165 DFYLHEIKIEGVST
+1165 E
-1179 FKTGA
+1179 
-1184 NKIGAPSADTPSVIS
+1184 
-1199 ILQKVFDYKEKSD
+1199 
-1212 GNVKLSA
+1212 NVKLSA

-1558 DIRFSMKDTVE
+1558 DIRFSKNDTEQNAISVFGTTYSWN
-1569 ETRDLIA
+1569 ETGYLTPSGKQLDFSGKRDGAQAGYRSMDHRDVSELYDSEGVSGTDAMIKFMSEGNIRISPEMGGI
-1576 VHNLKGAELE
+1576 NLQSLPTKAQFDKLQSFVRKN
-1586 ADIELGGFPMPSI
+1586 GG
-1599 AITKPELGHSEFGD
+1599 EV
-1613 ISLIF
+1613 
-1618 GKDTID
+1618 TID
-1624 PKRSGNKVYNADAY
+1624 FDDANGNTLHSIEY
-1638 TPTFPQ
+1638 PQ
-1644 IGYKPNEKSIKRL
+1644 GTGPVRINNDIKR
-1657 RDLYYKVYEKAG
+1657 YY
-1669 SDIAY
+1669 
-1674 PLYAFG
+1674 
-1680 VDDAG
+1680 
-1685 EAIARYGGSEQ
+1685 
-1696 AIVKSFADN
+1696 N
-1705 TDMMQAYLVDQGK
+1705 
-1718 QPIETIQREVVTE
+1718 
-1731 IGEPEK
+1731 
-1737 ERYDFILNKLGK
+1737 
-1749 DAFEAMGTGK
+1749 
-1759 SRATWYEKYGESY
+1759 
-1772 REALKQ
+1772 
-1778 QLIDAG
+1778 
-1784 IDSEA
+1784 
-1789 AASVVA
+1789 
-1795 DGFSRGD
+1795 
-1802 VLTDALKVR
+1802 
-1811 SYMQNGPRMV
+1811 
-1821 RTQPDIA
+1821 
-1828 ATQKAIKEAVN
+1828 
-1839 PSEYKAWLEN
+1839 
-1849 TFSGI
+1849 
-1854 VSKKGIRNDK
+1854 
-1864 DTFTN
+1864 
-1869 SGNRRS
+1869 
-1875 FETLYWE
+1875 
-1882 FNLENIV
+1882 
-1889 KAMKSQDEKGASGL
+1889 
-1903 GTKSIFGSSAREYE
+1903 
-1917 SIADIKAD
+1917 
-1925 SSRLQTLN
+1925 
-1933 EEQYAAIKETYSN
+1933 
-1946 RFREIVDTYA
+1946 
-1956 GNKDWWDA
+1956 
-1964 ANTLCEAVALRK
+1964 
-1976 TRTGI
+1976 
-1981 YNYLNQWPQV
+1981 
-1991 YKASYDIVDSL
+1991 
-2002 ISLTQDIAKMPTEYF
+2002 
-2017 EAKPQRAVSFDEV
+2017 
-2030 RAVIMP
+2030 
-2036 EGKYEDLQTAL
+2036 EGKVPEI
-2047 ESRGIPVETYNPD
+2047 SETQ
-2060 VEGERLSKLNSEFTE
+2060 
-2075 RFRFSRKDDVSVTS
+2075 RFSFSRKDDVSVTP

-2251 SSMFPDTFDPDTP
+2251 SGMFPDTFDPDTP

-2269 TLLHDEVLNM
+2269 ILLHDEVLNM

-2290 DMKGYASDLA
+2290 GMKEYAADLA

-2343 AKYERLRD
+2343 AKYEKLRD

-2455 NNISEM
+2455 NNISDM

-2523 YKMASAVSGFFI
+2523 YKMASAVSGFFN

-2647 GKLIETATNDNVNK
+2647 GKLIETAINDNVNK

-2703 LMYGINRFAESY
+2703 QMYGINRFAESY

-2734 SEAMTWMNKGFTKNT
+2734 PEAMSWMNKGFTKNT

-2794 RGEDGGANTYI
+2794 WGEDGGANTYI

-2845 SAFRRNAISGK
+2845 SEFRRNAISGK

-3035 ARLLRTAASI
+3035 ARLLRTAAST

>member
-147 RKQRLQERDNEI
+147 RKQRLQERTDKITATMREAIN
-159 AGYGKYFS
+159 AADFDQYARLGKSKAAEAESKFNATFRSPQDAAIRRGEAYSNRAMS
-167 ASDFKSGVAVGQHKY
+167 ATEMLDWMGDY
-182 EAANKRE
+182 EKG
-189 RESTPGF
+189 T
-196 WDIFNGAMGSGD
+196 
-208 AIITS
+208 
-213 KQAEDFQR
+213 
-221 ADTIA
+221 
-226 SVDAMTDDE
+226 
-235 RDIYYYLL
+235 YYYLL
-243 GTRGDSEAEKFRSL
+243 GKDEAKANAFLDLLGDSLNARRGQHLSAYMDSRGLIGKAGSALAGGLSSAASGMSNAASSVFNGEARPTTSDEYASQIVRENIDS
-257 LQESLNYRIGTKEAG
+257 
-272 LNKKVGTAGILPFV
+272 KVGRAL
-286 AGVDNAFAGMTNAI
+286 
-300 SGVFDGPMV
+300 
-309 PTSPLQYEYKAWREG
+309 Y
-324 LNPVRGAI
+324 
-332 NDVAYTGGNM
+332 DVVYTGANM
-342 LPSIAA
+342 LPSIGVSLLA
-348 SAALGG
+348 GG
-354 LDVPS
+354 LGAAP
-359 KLASAL
+359 KIASLL
-365 GASTLG
+365 GSSTLG
-371 VSAGGNAYK
+371 ISAGGNAYK
-380 EGRDSG
+380 EGRDMG
-386 YTHKQ
+386 YTHGQ
-391 ALTYGTLVG
+391 SLAYGTLVG

-431 ALGKVIKN
+431 ALGRVIKN

-502 EAPNL
+502 ESPRL
-507 ALDIG
+507 ALNVRG
-512 VARYA
+512 ARHA

-523 ALNSMQRESTAAQSV
+523 ALNSMQRENTSA

-560 PPAAV
+560 PTAAV

-597 AQAAEK
+597 AKAAEK
-603 AAQRPLE
+603 AVQNPLE

-622 TAQNGVATRHT
+622 TAQNGVATRHA

-681 RAASFDANTANALV
+681 RAASFDADTANALV

-749 GQAAYQ
+749 GQAAYL

-782 NREYSDQKLTSSQR
+782 NREYSDRKLTSSQR

-817 AIGTDGNSV
+817 SIGTDGNSV

-905 EKMVQYQID
+905 ENMVQYQMD
-914 KNGLSR
+914 KNGLNR

-931 VPVILTDEQQ
+931 VPAILTDEQQ

-1004 FEGMEGTKGKAA
+1004 FEGMEGTKGKAS
-1016 NEDGKVSFSPRLDPN
+1016 NT
-1031 FGSSVDIEK
+1031 EK
-1040 NYRAVANMQP
+1040 
-1050 VAKVKGTEF
+1050 T
-1059 AKGEVDLI
+1059 
-1067 TQVSNFFEEIGGEVI
+1067 
-1082 SPDLGRIIL
+1082 
-1091 DRNGV
+1091 
-1096 KDDIAHGIGR
+1096 
-1106 NKAAAFVAVPD
+1106 
-1117 VIKKGKILD
+1117 
-1126 VQYNWK
+1126 
-1132 GRGYDTVIVAA
+1132 
-1143 PVVFSG
+1143 
-1149 QNAVEGVILR
+1149 
-1159 KKSIND
+1159 
-1165 DFYLHEIKIEGVST
+1165 
-1179 FKTGA
+1179 
-1184 NKIGAPSADTPSVIS
+1184 
-1199 ILQKVFDYKEKSD
+1199 D
-1212 GNVKLSA
+1212 GNVKRSA
-1219 KDSGA
+1219 KDINA

-1363 EESQQFKRWFGDW
+1363 TESQQFKRWFGDW

-1384 KVVNAD
+1384 KVVNED
-1390 GTPKVMYRGGNETFN
+1390 GTPKVMYHGTSNGGFHIFNTYGGNFGLFG
-1405 IFDRKKSKYSN
+1405 IGS
-1416 LYGRGFYFTDSES
+1416 YFTDNPDVAQSYTQKGKGNNPQVYS
-1429 HARQY
+1429 V
-1434 GDARAYYLDVK
+1434 YLN
-1445 HPVPMQERT
+1445 
-1454 ITKKQ
+1454 I
-1459 MRNFLEA
+1459 RNPIDMDA
-1466 VAENEDYGLEN
+1466 VANISEWEKTVTDASDYFNGCKTNEDCFRALKEYCEDEMMYKAEAEEYISDVIQAMGYDGITHIGGGRYN
-1477 YGSGATVDSVLKDVY
+1477 KKDATKHRVFIV
-1492 GKNDFAMLNDVNQTA
+1492 
-1507 IGDMVAA
+1507 
-1514 VELFNEVNGT
+1514 
-1524 DFDGLILDTE
+1524 FDNAQ
-1534 TVVFNSNQIKSA
+1534 VKSA

-1558 DIRFSMKDTVE
+1558 DIRFSEKDTEQKAVSTFGTTYSWN
-1569 ETRDLIA
+1569 ETGYLT
-1576 VHNLKGAELE
+1576 
-1586 ADIELGGFPMPSI
+1586 PS
-1599 AITKPELGHSEFGD
+1599 
-1613 ISLIF
+1613 
-1618 GKDTID
+1618 
-1624 PKRSGNKVYNADAY
+1624 
-1638 TPTFPQ
+1638 
-1644 IGYKPNEKSIKRL
+1644 
-1657 RDLYYKVYEKAG
+1657 
-1669 SDIAY
+1669 
-1674 PLYAFG
+1674 
-1680 VDDAG
+1680 
-1685 EAIARYGGSEQ
+1685 
-1696 AIVKSFADN
+1696 
-1705 TDMMQAYLVDQGK
+1705 GK
-1718 QPIETIQREVVTE
+1718 QL
-1731 IGEPEK
+1731 
-1737 ERYDFILNKLGK
+1737 D
-1749 DAFEAMGTGK
+1749 
-1759 SRATWYEKYGESY
+1759 
-1772 REALKQ
+1772 
-1778 QLIDAG
+1778 
-1784 IDSEA
+1784 
-1789 AASVVA
+1789 
-1795 DGFSRGD
+1795 
-1802 VLTDALKVR
+1802 
-1811 SYMQNGPRMV
+1811 
-1821 RTQPDIA
+1821 
-1828 ATQKAIKEAVN
+1828 
-1839 PSEYKAWLEN
+1839 
-1849 TFSGI
+1849 FSGKRDGAQAGYRSMDHRD
-1854 VSKKGIRNDK
+1854 VS
-1864 DTFTN
+1864 
-1869 SGNRRS
+1869 
-1875 FETLYWE
+1875 ELY
-1882 FNLENIV
+1882 
-1889 KAMKSQDEKGASGL
+1889 
-1903 GTKSIFGSSAREYE
+1903 
-1917 SIADIKAD
+1917 
-1925 SSRLQTLN
+1925 
-1933 EEQYAAIKETYSN
+1933 
-1946 RFREIVDTYA
+1946 
-1956 GNKDWWDA
+1956 
-1964 ANTLCEAVALRK
+1964 
-1976 TRTGI
+1976 
-1981 YNYLNQWPQV
+1981 
-1991 YKASYDIVDSL
+1991 
-2002 ISLTQDIAKMPTEYF
+2002 
-2017 EAKPQRAVSFDEV
+2017 
-2030 RAVIMP
+2030 
-2036 EGKYEDLQTAL
+2036 
-2047 ESRGIPVETYNPD
+2047 D
-2060 VEGERLSKLNSEFTE
+2060 VEGVSGTDAMIKFMNEGNIRISPEMGGINLQSMPTKAQFDKLQSFVRKNGGEVTIDFDDANGNTLHSIEYPQGTDPVRINNDIKRYYNEGKVPEISETQ
-2075 RFRFSRKDDVSVTS
+2075 RFSFSRKDDVSVTP

-2122 ASAVERLAGS
+2122 ASAVERLAGK

-2290 DMKGYASDLA
+2290 GMKEYAADLA

-2305 EYMAMPERKTF
+2305 EYMALPERKTF

-2343 AKYERLRD
+2343 AKYEKLRD

-2455 NNISEM
+2455 NNISDM

-2523 YKMASAVSGFFI
+2523 YKMASAISGFFN

-2558 VRQASYKAAL
+2558 VRKASYKSAL

-2591 KSGDLLTIQTKGGSN
+2591 NAGDLLTIQTKGGSN

-2634 DGFVFNKDVVQKN
+2634 DGFVFDKDVVQKN

-2661 PLSEETIAE
+2661 PLSEENIAE

-2703 LMYGINRFAESY
+2703 QMYGINRFAESY

-2734 SEAMTWMNKGFTKNT
+2734 SEAMSWMNKGFTKNT

-2805 RAELDKAYGQ
+2805 RTELDKAYGQ

-2820 IKTFINDISGN
+2820 IKTFINDVSGN

-2856 LSVAIQQPSAIVR
+2856 LSVAIQQPSAIAR
-2869 ATALVDPKYFFGHVS
+2869 ATALVDPKYFFGHVD

-2920 NNKLNFRNVRD
+2920 NDKPNFRNVRD
-2931 AVAGWA
+2931 AVAGWL

-2962 FERGSE
+2962 FERGSD

-3045 IGAGVFNAILKS
+3045 IGAGVFNAMLKS

-3077 ALVGNL
+3077 ALAGNL

-3094 GEYIYLGGELDTLGS
+3094 GEHIYLGGELDTLGS

-3161 SQMFGIPLDAFIKDW
+3161 SQMFGIPLDAVIKDW
-3176 LGVVKEAYKAISGN
+3176 FGVAKEAYKAISGN
-3190 EPELSGNIMY
+3190 EPELSGNILY

-3234 KTMVERDTTTDPTKK
+3234 KTMVKRDTTTDPTKK

>member
-64 RYSRSTPEGSAYRQ
+64 RYLRSTPEGSAYRQ
-78 NQSPTLTTEDYRNAA
+78 NQSPTLTNEDYRNAA
-93 NAYVTNS
+93 NAYIAN
-100 RRQRPQ
+100 RQ
-106 PPQSR
+106 QSYVPKLAR
-111 NPRSS
+111 N
-116 YYNPNWQKELTE
+116 YNPNWRPQMNGSVEEAPQPRIYPEIKVDKNSAGYKKYGDKWTRALTLSAVSELNKDEKREAAEILKQLQSDYNVVDQTDVFFSPDMPSDMWKTYIDLYNKSNAGTGITAGFMDAFGAPGLLDKGSELASGMLGEEYTPGSVKEQFSRIGSAHPNAYSAGNVAGSLASMLAAGEAVGAGLGTISGFGKLPKLLQGAIRSGATMGLSE
-128 RRQAEKAS
+128 AVSAAANMPTKREWDISEANKKEFLASFPDGGIDYTPKDYSFWGQAGDVLRKTGIRTVGGFAGGLAGGAVGELGKAVLVKHGLQTPFAEVMRQAVSGTAFS
-136 VQMGKDKLAAE
+136 AADIGSTYFLLPKEE
-147 RKQRLQERDNEI
+147 RPNPTEI
-159 AGYGKYFS
+159 AQQVATAFLFSVLQGSISTISTTMQNKAKLENAVAQMQSEYSSMLEGKSPEEQIAALRNITELNKNIRSSISQNYY
-167 ASDFKSGVAVGQHKY
+167 AGQQDAINDILQTLDAVDEAIGLIQRGITSGSSG
-182 EAANKRE
+182 
-189 RESTPGF
+189 STPA
-196 WDIFNGAMGSGD
+196 NA
-208 AIITS
+208 TS
-213 KQAEDFQR
+213 
-221 ADTIA
+221 
-226 SVDAMTDDE
+226 
-235 RDIYYYLL
+235 
-243 GTRGDSEAEKFRSL
+243 
-257 LQESLNYRIGTKEAG
+257 
-272 LNKKVGTAGILPFV
+272 P
-286 AGVDNAFAGMTNAI
+286 
-300 SGVFDGPMV
+300 V
-309 PTSPLQYEYKAWREG
+309 PTSPSPA
-324 LNPVRGAI
+324 
-332 NDVAYTGGNM
+332 GNY
-342 LPSIAA
+342 PAPIGNSTAPTNSSEAA
-348 SAALGG
+348 
-354 LDVPS
+354 
-359 KLASAL
+359 
-365 GASTLG
+365 
-371 VSAGGNAYK
+371 
-380 EGRDSG
+380 
-386 YTHKQ
+386 KQ
-391 ALTYGTLVG
+391 AL
-400 ASEAGLQAVLGGISS
+400 
-415 LGLGI
+415 
-420 TEEAAG
+420 
-426 GAISR
+426 
-431 ALGKVIKN
+431 
-439 TGVTDA
+439 
-445 IGRYIANM
+445 
-453 GSEATEE
+453 
-460 YLQSLLE
+460 
-467 PVFKNVVAGEQNE
+467 
-480 FNPLDEEAL
+480 
-489 YSGLMGALTAGLF
+489 
-502 EAPNL
+502 
-507 ALDIG
+507 
-512 VARYA
+512 
-517 EREFNA
+517 
-523 ALNSMQRESTAAQSV
+523 
-538 QEQSPV
+538 
-544 DIQRKA
+544 
-550 AQGVA
+550 
-555 GNEVE
+555 
-560 PPAAV
+560 
-565 NRTPANEDINRVAEA
+565 
-580 AAKAAQT
+580 
-587 QPPTNIQEAA
+587 
-597 AQAAEK
+597 AQAAARASQAQPPEDIRQAASQAAEN

-681 RAASFDANTANALV
+681 RAASFDADTANALV

-736 YLNDNARMAAFRA
+736 YLNDNAKMAAFRA

-782 NREYSDQKLTSSQR
+782 NREYSDRKLTSSQR

-862 SIHEMEVKN
+862 SVHEMEVKN

-946 DKVMKSSGKVR
+946 DKVMKSGSKVK
-957 AWFEQLIKD
+957 AWFEKLIND

-993 KQTLDMIADYY
+993 KQALDMIADYY
-1004 FEGMEGTKGKAA
+1004 FGGMEGTKGKAA
-1016 NEDGKVSFSPRLDPN
+1016 NGDGGARYSIQTTENGKQYVEADRNVISGDNPSEWARQVEDYINNEIRHGRDVTVYSANGVPLTITADTAGKATFRN
-1031 FGSSVDIEK
+1031 FVTLPDGSKRPMTDSEYSVK
-1040 NYRAVANMQP
+1040 LRAESHIDELA
-1050 VAKVKGTEF
+1050 
-1059 AKGEVDLI
+1059 
-1067 TQVSNFFEEIGGEVI
+1067 QVSRGTGTRKVDKKNHSFARDGFDYRKAYFKDHTGYYELLI
-1082 SPDLGRIIL
+1082 SVGKQGRINTVYNVGRIKEADFPTMGL
-1091 DRNGV
+1091 KGPTRSKTETRNT
-1096 KDDIAHGIGR
+1096 A
-1106 NKAAAFVAVPD
+1106 
-1117 VIKKGKILD
+1117 
-1126 VQYNWK
+1126 
-1132 GRGYDTVIVAA
+1132 
-1143 PVVFSG
+1143 
-1149 QNAVEGVILR
+1149 
-1159 KKSIND
+1159 SIDNMPQSS
-1165 DFYLHEIKIEGVST
+1165 E
-1179 FKTGA
+1179 
-1184 NKIGAPSADTPSVIS
+1184 
-1199 ILQKVFDYKEKSD
+1199 
-1212 GNVKLSA
+1212 NVKLSA

-1343 FENLGKP
+1343 FENVGKP
-1350 LDKQVRFSMKNAV
+1350 LDKQVRFSEKDTEQKAV
-1363 EESQQFKRWFGDW
+1363 STFGTTYSW
-1376 QNNPAKAS
+1376 
-1384 KVVNAD
+1384 
-1390 GTPKVMYRGGNETFN
+1390 NETGYLTPSGKQLDFSGKR
-1405 IFDRKKSKYSN
+1405 DGAQAGYRSMDHRDVSE
-1416 LYGRGFYFTDSES
+1416 LY
-1429 HARQY
+1429 
-1434 GDARAYYLDVK
+1434 DAEGV
-1445 HPVPMQERT
+1445 
-1454 ITKKQ
+1454 
-1459 MRNFLEA
+1459 
-1466 VAENEDYGLEN
+1466 
-1477 YGSGATVDSVLKDVY
+1477 S
-1492 GKNDFAMLNDVNQTA
+1492 
-1507 IGDMVAA
+1507 
-1514 VELFNEVNGT
+1514 GT
-1524 DFDGLILDTE
+1524 DAMIKFMNEGNIRISPEMGGINLQSMPTKAQFDKLQSFVRKNGGEVTIDFDDANGNTLHSIEYPQGTGPVRINNDIKRYYNEGKVPEISE
-1534 TVVFNSNQIKSA
+1534 TQ
-1546 TDNIGTFDPNNP
+1546 
-1558 DIRFSMKDTVE
+1558 RFS
-1569 ETRDLIA
+1569 
-1576 VHNLKGAELE
+1576 
-1586 ADIELGGFPMPSI
+1586 
-1599 AITKPELGHSEFGD
+1599 
-1613 ISLIF
+1613 
-1618 GKDTID
+1618 
-1624 PKRSGNKVYNADAY
+1624 
-1638 TPTFPQ
+1638 
-1644 IGYKPNEKSIKRL
+1644 
-1657 RDLYYKVYEKAG
+1657 
-1669 SDIAY
+1669 
-1674 PLYAFG
+1674 
-1680 VDDAG
+1680 
-1685 EAIARYGGSEQ
+1685 
-1696 AIVKSFADN
+1696 
-1705 TDMMQAYLVDQGK
+1705 
-1718 QPIETIQREVVTE
+1718 
-1731 IGEPEK
+1731 
-1737 ERYDFILNKLGK
+1737 
-1749 DAFEAMGTGK
+1749 
-1759 SRATWYEKYGESY
+1759 
-1772 REALKQ
+1772 
-1778 QLIDAG
+1778 
-1784 IDSEA
+1784 
-1789 AASVVA
+1789 
-1795 DGFSRGD
+1795 
-1802 VLTDALKVR
+1802 
-1811 SYMQNGPRMV
+1811 
-1821 RTQPDIA
+1821 
-1828 ATQKAIKEAVN
+1828 
-1839 PSEYKAWLEN
+1839 
-1849 TFSGI
+1849 
-1854 VSKKGIRNDK
+1854 
-1864 DTFTN
+1864 
-1869 SGNRRS
+1869 
-1875 FETLYWE
+1875 
-1882 FNLENIV
+1882 
-1889 KAMKSQDEKGASGL
+1889 
-1903 GTKSIFGSSAREYE
+1903 
-1917 SIADIKAD
+1917 
-1925 SSRLQTLN
+1925 
-1933 EEQYAAIKETYSN
+1933 
-1946 RFREIVDTYA
+1946 
-1956 GNKDWWDA
+1956 
-1964 ANTLCEAVALRK
+1964 
-1976 TRTGI
+1976 
-1981 YNYLNQWPQV
+1981 
-1991 YKASYDIVDSL
+1991 
-2002 ISLTQDIAKMPTEYF
+2002 
-2017 EAKPQRAVSFDEV
+2017 
-2030 RAVIMP
+2030 
-2036 EGKYEDLQTAL
+2036 
-2047 ESRGIPVETYNPD
+2047 
-2060 VEGERLSKLNSEFTE
+2060 
-2075 RFRFSRKDDVSVTS
+2075 FSRKDDVSVTP

-2141 DKAELVSNIT
+2141 DKVELVSNIT

-2181 QSSKRN
+2181 QSAKRN

-2305 EYMAMPERKTF
+2305 EYMAMPERKTY

-2387 NKTADLLKTLEFD
+2387 NKTADLLKTLEFN

-2455 NNISEM
+2455 NNISDM
-2461 PLDKLKELNNIVAAV
+2461 PLDKLKELNNIIAAV

-2583 YRYKEWAD
+2583 YHYKEWAD
-2591 KSGDLLTIQTKGGSN
+2591 NAGDLLTIQTKGGSN

-2634 DGFVFNKDVVQKN
+2634 DGFVFDKDVVQKN

-2670 ISDWLTKE
+2670 ISDWLTKK

-2703 LMYGINRFAESY
+2703 QMYGINRFSEGY

-2726 ETAFNGRV
+2726 DTAFNGRV
-2734 SEAMTWMNKGFTKNT
+2734 SDAMSWMNKGFTKNT

-2794 RGEDGGANTYI
+2794 RSEDGGANTYI

-2839 MASKMI
+2839 MVSKMI
-2845 SAFRRNAISGK
+2845 SVFRRNAVSGK

-2869 ATALVDPKYFFGHVS
+2869 ATALVDPKYFFGNVG

-2920 NNKLNFRNVRD
+2920 NDKLNFRNVRD
-2931 AVAGWA
+2931 ALAGWL

-2952 CENEIADTTA
+2952 CENEVADITA
-2962 FERGSE
+2962 LERGSE

-2992 SRSEYMRSKSAGAKL
+2992 SRSENMRLNSAGTKL

-3021 YWYALKHMDEKGGK
+3021 YWYALKHMNEKGGK

-3045 IGAGVFNAILKS
+3045 IGAGVFNAVLKS

-3077 ALVGNL
+3077 ALAGNL
-3083 VGTPLKKVPYI
+3083 VGAPLKNFPYI

-3109 LPLVNEVLSMLQG
+3109 LPLVNEVLSLLQG

-3133 QDLINAAGDLDNEK
+3133 QDLINAAGDLDNEN
-3147 KGLDERLLRMAKAT
+3147 KGLDERWLRMAKAT

-3176 LGVVKEAYKAISGN
+3176 LGVIKEAYKAISGN

-3270 DAKRILVRCGYKM
+3270 DANRILVRCGYKM

-3321 AKPANIDKTLFY
+3321 AKPTNIDKTLFY

>member
-1 MAKLNNTKKS
+1 MASYNKKQ
-11 GKNVADD
+11 DF
-18 KERLASEIA
+18 EQWLSEH
-27 ARYDPNS
+27 DPDS
-34 ATYKY
+34 KKYKY
-39 RDKTPYQSLREKN
+39 RDKSAYSYIREQK
-52 EISTIPRTYESQ
+52 ETASIPRTREVE
-64 RYSRSTPEGSAYRQ
+64 RAYAENPAGWENSKNMQAASVVPRA
-78 NQSPTLTTEDYRNAA
+78 EDYRAA
-93 NAYVTNS
+93 AYAYSV
-100 RRQRPQ
+100 RGRQQKPIAT
-106 PPQSR
+106 SR

-116 YYNPNWQKELTE
+116 YYNPNWQKEINEREAQKRQTAQVAADNRAAEHAARIQQRSNAITSIMQRYASAPDFESGIEKGKALYSNTQGQSGGKTPSFMEIYSGALNPGSISPKTARGLVKQGE
-128 RRQAEKAS
+128 RRQ
-136 VQMGKDKLAAE
+136 L
-147 RKQRLQERDNEI
+147 
-159 AGYGKYFS
+159 
-167 ASDFKSGVAVGQHKY
+167 
-182 EAANKRE
+182 
-189 RESTPGF
+189 
-196 WDIFNGAMGSGD
+196 
-208 AIITS
+208 
-213 KQAEDFQR
+213 
-221 ADTIA
+221 
-226 SVDAMTDDE
+226 DAMSEDE
-235 RDIYYYLL
+235 KNIYYYLL
-243 GTRGDSEAEKFRSL
+243 GTKGDAAANEFKSL
-257 LQESLNYRIGTKEAG
+257 LDDELNRRIGAAQAEQAEI
-272 LNKKVGTAGILPFV
+272 LGTAGVLPFV
-286 AGVDNAFAGMTNAI
+286 AGVESSYAGAAQALLAALGSEKT
-300 SGVFDGPMV
+300 V
-309 PTSPLQYEYKAWREG
+309 PRSPYQYAYQAWRERIAQQENNKIG
-324 LNPVRGAI
+324 LRGIA
-332 NDVAYTGGNM
+332 NDLGYTVGNM
-342 LPSIAA
+342 LPGMEL
-348 SAALGG
+348 SAAMGG
-354 LDVPS
+354 LGAPS

-365 GASTLG
+365 GSGSIGL
-371 VSAGGNAYK
+371 SSGGNAYR
-380 EGRDSG
+380 EGRDMG
-386 YTHKQ
+386 YSHNEAITYG
-391 ALTYGTLVG
+391 ALTG
-400 ASEAGLQAVLGGISS
+400 ASEAGLQYLLGGVSK
-415 LGLGI
+415 LG
-420 TEEAAG
+420 AG
-426 GAISR
+426 VTS
-431 ALGKVIKN
+431 GKVGNVVSKALDKVVKN
-439 TGVTDA
+439 KAVADTVA
-445 IGRYIANM
+445 RYVADM

-460 YLQSLLE
+460 YLQSVLE
-467 PVFKNVVAGEQNE
+467 PVFRNIAAGEN
-480 FNPLDEEAL
+480 NDIDLLSDEAL
-489 YSGLMGALTAGLF
+489 YSAMMGALTAGLLNAPEMASGINNARSTAVAEHLEPSNAQLKYF
-502 EAPNL
+502 TPEEASDPRKSRSRMG
-507 ALDIG
+507 A
-512 VARYA
+512 YA
-517 EREFNA
+517 KEFDDV
-523 ALNSMQRESTAAQSV
+523 LNSTSPDPARMREMQDIVSEYNTLRAMNRADAIEQAATQAAARASQAQPPENIRQAASQAAENAAQSV

-544 DIQRKA
+544 DIQREA

-560 PPAAV
+560 PSAAA
-565 NRTPANEDINRVAEA
+565 NRTPANENINRVAEA

-597 AQAAEK
+597 AQAADK
-603 AAQRPLE
+603 AAQNPLE
-610 RQTSNNA
+610 RQASNNA

-622 TAQNGVATRHT
+622 TAHSGVATHHT

-645 SIVDTDNGLNV
+645 SIVESDNGLYV

-681 RAASFDANTANALV
+681 RAASFDVDTANALV

-782 NREYSDQKLTSSQR
+782 NREYSDRKLTSSQR

-817 AIGTDGNSV
+817 AIGADGNSV

-852 QAYAYVVAHE
+852 QAYAYITAHE
-862 SIHEMEVKN
+862 SVHEMAFKN

-946 DKVMKSSGKVR
+946 DKVMKSGSKVK
-957 AWFEQLIKD
+957 AWFEKLIKD

-1004 FEGMEGTKGKAA
+1004 FEGMEGTKGKAS
-1016 NEDGKVSFSPRLDPN
+1016 NT
-1031 FGSSVDIEK
+1031 EK
-1040 NYRAVANMQP
+1040 
-1050 VAKVKGTEF
+1050 T
-1059 AKGEVDLI
+1059 
-1067 TQVSNFFEEIGGEVI
+1067 
-1082 SPDLGRIIL
+1082 
-1091 DRNGV
+1091 
-1096 KDDIAHGIGR
+1096 
-1106 NKAAAFVAVPD
+1106 
-1117 VIKKGKILD
+1117 
-1126 VQYNWK
+1126 
-1132 GRGYDTVIVAA
+1132 
-1143 PVVFSG
+1143 
-1149 QNAVEGVILR
+1149 
-1159 KKSIND
+1159 
-1165 DFYLHEIKIEGVST
+1165 
-1179 FKTGA
+1179 
-1184 NKIGAPSADTPSVIS
+1184 
-1199 ILQKVFDYKEKSD
+1199 D
-1212 GNVKLSA
+1212 GNVKRSA
-1219 KDSGA
+1219 KNINA

-1252 FENNGYNGRRVVLV
+1252 FENNGYNGRNVVLV

-1343 FENLGKP
+1343 FENVGKP
-1350 LDKQVRFSMKNAV
+1350 LDKQVRFSTKNAV
-1363 EESQQFKRWFGDW
+1363 TESQQFKRWFGDW
-1376 QNNPAKAS
+1376 QNNPAEAS
-1384 KVVNAD
+1384 KVVNED
-1390 GTPKVMYRGGNETFN
+1390 GTPKVMYHGTSNGGFHIFNTYGGNFGLFG
-1405 IFDRKKSKYSN
+1405 IGS
-1416 LYGRGFYFTDSES
+1416 YFTDN
-1429 HARQY
+1429 
-1434 GDARAYYLDVK
+1434 LDVAQSYTQK
-1445 HPVPMQERT
+1445 GKGNNPQVYSVYLN
-1454 ITKKQ
+1454 I
-1459 MRNFLEA
+1459 RNPIDMDA
-1466 VAENEDYGLEN
+1466 VANISEWKKTVMDASDYFNGCKTNEDCFKALKEYCEDEMMYKAEAEEYISDVIQAMGYDGITHIGGGRYN
-1477 YGSGATVDSVLKDVY
+1477 KKDATKHRVFIV
-1492 GKNDFAMLNDVNQTA
+1492 
-1507 IGDMVAA
+1507 
-1514 VELFNEVNGT
+1514 
-1524 DFDGLILDTE
+1524 FDNAQ
-1534 TVVFNSNQIKSA
+1534 VKSA
-1546 TDNIGTFDPNNP
+1546 TDNVGTFDPNNP
-1558 DIRFSMKDTVE
+1558 DIRFSEKDTEQKAVSTFGTTYSWN
-1569 ETRDLIA
+1569 ETGYLTPSGKQLDFSGKRDGAQAGYRSMDHRDVSELYDAEGVGGTDAMIKFMNEGNIRISPEMGGI
-1576 VHNLKGAELE
+1576 NLQSMPTKAQFDKLQSFVRKN
-1586 ADIELGGFPMPSI
+1586 GG
-1599 AITKPELGHSEFGD
+1599 EV
-1613 ISLIF
+1613 
-1618 GKDTID
+1618 TID
-1624 PKRSGNKVYNADAY
+1624 FDDANGNTLHSIEY
-1638 TPTFPQ
+1638 PQ
-1644 IGYKPNEKSIKRL
+1644 GTGSVRINNDIKR
-1657 RDLYYKVYEKAG
+1657 YY
-1669 SDIAY
+1669 
-1674 PLYAFG
+1674 
-1680 VDDAG
+1680 
-1685 EAIARYGGSEQ
+1685 
-1696 AIVKSFADN
+1696 N
-1705 TDMMQAYLVDQGK
+1705 
-1718 QPIETIQREVVTE
+1718 
-1731 IGEPEK
+1731 
-1737 ERYDFILNKLGK
+1737 
-1749 DAFEAMGTGK
+1749 
-1759 SRATWYEKYGESY
+1759 
-1772 REALKQ
+1772 
-1778 QLIDAG
+1778 
-1784 IDSEA
+1784 
-1789 AASVVA
+1789 
-1795 DGFSRGD
+1795 
-1802 VLTDALKVR
+1802 
-1811 SYMQNGPRMV
+1811 
-1821 RTQPDIA
+1821 
-1828 ATQKAIKEAVN
+1828 
-1839 PSEYKAWLEN
+1839 
-1849 TFSGI
+1849 
-1854 VSKKGIRNDK
+1854 
-1864 DTFTN
+1864 
-1869 SGNRRS
+1869 
-1875 FETLYWE
+1875 
-1882 FNLENIV
+1882 
-1889 KAMKSQDEKGASGL
+1889 
-1903 GTKSIFGSSAREYE
+1903 
-1917 SIADIKAD
+1917 
-1925 SSRLQTLN
+1925 
-1933 EEQYAAIKETYSN
+1933 
-1946 RFREIVDTYA
+1946 
-1956 GNKDWWDA
+1956 
-1964 ANTLCEAVALRK
+1964 
-1976 TRTGI
+1976 
-1981 YNYLNQWPQV
+1981 
-1991 YKASYDIVDSL
+1991 
-2002 ISLTQDIAKMPTEYF
+2002 
-2017 EAKPQRAVSFDEV
+2017 
-2030 RAVIMP
+2030 
-2036 EGKYEDLQTAL
+2036 EGKVPEI
-2047 ESRGIPVETYNPD
+2047 SETQ
-2060 VEGERLSKLNSEFTE
+2060 
-2075 RFRFSRKDDVSVTS
+2075 RFSFSRKDDVSVTS

-2251 SSMFPDTFDPDTP
+2251 SGMFPDTFDPDTP

-2290 DMKGYASDLA
+2290 GMKEYAADLA

-2305 EYMAMPERKTF
+2305 EYMALPERKTF

-2343 AKYERLRD
+2343 AKYEKLRD

-2455 NNISEM
+2455 NNISDM

-2523 YKMASAVSGFFI
+2523 YKMASAVSGFFN

-2558 VRQASYKAAL
+2558 VRQASYKSAL
-2568 TANAIREEYAQIKDK
+2568 TANTIREEYAQIKDK
-2583 YRYKEWAD
+2583 YHYKEWAD
-2591 KSGDLLTIQTKGGSN
+2591 KKGDLLTIQTNGGSN

-2620 AKREKLIGTQHLTK
+2620 AKREQLIGTQHLTK
-2634 DGFVFNKDVVQKN
+2634 DGFVFNKDIVQKN

-2703 LMYGINRFAESY
+2703 QMYGINRFAESY

-2734 SEAMTWMNKGFTKNT
+2734 PEAMSWMNKGFTKNT

-2831 ITVDPRDS
+2831 ITVDPRDG

-2845 SAFRRNAISGK
+2845 SAFRRNAVAGK

-2869 ATALVDPKYFFGHVS
+2869 ATALVDPKYFFGHVG
-2884 KNTYDTAKKYSGTA
+2884 KDTYDTAKKYSGTA

-2920 NNKLNFRNVRD
+2920 NDKLNLRNVRD
-2931 AVAGWA
+2931 AVAGWL

-2952 CENEIADTTA
+2952 CENEVADTTA

-3021 YWYALKHMDEKGGK
+3021 YWYALKHMNEKGGK
-3035 ARLLRTAASI
+3035 ARLLRAAASI

-3077 ALVGNL
+3077 ALAGNL
-3083 VGTPLKKVPYI
+3083 VGTPLKKVPHI

-3109 LPLVNEVLSMLQG
+3109 LPLVNEVMSMLQG
-3122 YTSSRSELKVI
+3122 YTSSRSELKII

-3190 EPELSGNIMY
+3190 EPELSGNILY

-3295 WRDYPEAHDTSIE
+3295 WRDYPEAHDTSVE
-3308 DGTETLAA
+3308 NNTEKLAEM
-3316 KYFEY
+3316 YFEH
-3321 AKPANIDKTLFY
+3321 AKPANIDKAVFY
-3333 DVYKFNGSAKAD
+3333 DVYKFM
-3345 KDKNGNSIRN
+3345 
-3355 SKRDKV
+3355 SKQGTKKEE
-3361 ADYINKQRLT
+3361 AMAYINKQNLT
-3371 KAQKDALWL
+3371 KAQKDALYL
-3380 ACGYKESTLDEAPW
+3380 CKYAESKIDEAPW

>member
-1 MAKLNNTKKS
+1 MASYNKKQ
-11 GKNVADD
+11 DF
-18 KERLASEIA
+18 EQWLSEH
-27 ARYDPNS
+27 DPDS
-34 ATYKY
+34 KKYKY
-39 RDKTPYQSLREKN
+39 RDKSAYSYIREQK
-52 EISTIPRTYESQ
+52 ETASIPRTREVE
-64 RYSRSTPEGSAYRQ
+64 RAYAENPAGWENSKNMQAASVVPR
-78 NQSPTLTTEDYRNAA
+78 TEDYRAA
-93 NAYVTNS
+93 AYAYSV
-100 RRQRPQ
+100 RGRQQKPIAT
-106 PPQSR
+106 SR

-116 YYNPNWQKELTE
+116 YYNPNWQKEINE
-128 RRQAEKAS
+128 REAQKRQAAQ
-136 VQMGKDKLAAE
+136 VAADNRAAE
-147 RKQRLQERDNEI
+147 HAARIQQRSNAITSIMQRY
-159 AGYGKYFS
+159 AS
-167 ASDFKSGVAVGQHKY
+167 APDFKSGIEKGKALYSNTQGQSGEKTPSFMDIY
-182 EAANKRE
+182 SGALNPGSISPKTARGLVKQGE
-189 RESTPGF
+189 R
-196 WDIFNGAMGSGD
+196 
-208 AIITS
+208 
-213 KQAEDFQR
+213 QQL
-221 ADTIA
+221 
-226 SVDAMTDDE
+226 DAMSEDE
-235 RDIYYYLL
+235 KNIYYYLL
-243 GTRGDSEAEKFRSL
+243 GTKGDAAANEFKSL
-257 LQESLNYRIGTKEAG
+257 LDDELNRRIGTAQAEQAEI
-272 LNKKVGTAGILPFV
+272 LGTAGVLPFV
-286 AGVDNAFAGMTNAI
+286 AGVESSYAGAAQALLAALGSEKT
-300 SGVFDGPMV
+300 V
-309 PTSPLQYEYKAWREG
+309 PRSPYQYAYQAWRERIAQQENNKIG
-324 LNPVRGAI
+324 LRGI
-332 NDVAYTGGNM
+332 TNDLGYTVGNM
-342 LPSIAA
+342 LPGMEL
-348 SAALGG
+348 SAAMGG
-354 LDVPS
+354 LGAPS

-365 GASTLG
+365 GSGSIGL
-371 VSAGGNAYK
+371 SSGGNAYRV
-380 EGRDSG
+380 GRDMG
-386 YTHKQ
+386 YSHNEAITYG
-391 ALTYGTLVG
+391 ALTG
-400 ASEAGLQAVLGGISS
+400 ASEAGLQYLLGGVPK
-415 LGLGI
+415 LG
-420 TEEAAG
+420 AG
-426 GAISR
+426 VTS
-431 ALGKVIKN
+431 GKVANVVSKALDKVVKN
-439 TGVTDA
+439 KAVADTVARYVTYM
-445 IGRYIANM
+445 GR
-453 GSEATEE
+453 EATEE
-460 YLQSLLE
+460 YLQSVLE
-467 PVFKNVVAGEQNE
+467 PVFRNIAAGEN
-480 FNPLDEEAL
+480 NDIDLLSDEAL
-489 YSGLMGALTAGLF
+489 YSAMMGALIAGLF
-502 EAPNL
+502 NAPEMVSGINNARSTAVAEHLEPSNAQLKYFTPEEASDPRKSRSRMVAYAKEFGDVLNSTSPDP
-507 ALDIG
+507 ARMREMQDIISEYNTLR
-512 VARYA
+512 AMNRA

-523 ALNSMQRESTAAQSV
+523 ARNSMQRENTSAQSV

-544 DIQRKA
+544 DIQREA

-560 PPAAV
+560 PSTAA
-565 NRTPANEDINRVAEA
+565 NRTPANENINRVAEA

-603 AAQRPLE
+603 AVQSPLE
-610 RQTSNNA
+610 GRASNNA

-645 SIVDTDNGLNV
+645 SIVESDNGLYV
-656 RLSDGTTAQLS
+656 RLSDGTTAQLP
-667 DVDFD
+667 DVEFD
-672 DPNINVLYE
+672 DPNINALYE
-681 RAASFDANTANALV
+681 RAADFDVDTANALV

-768 NVRPQAKAEYEAGV
+768 NVRPQATAEYEAGV

-801 LDEVFKAAGK
+801 LDEVFKATGK

-826 TFSRSDANAYYDAKT
+826 TFSRSDADAYHDAKT

-852 QAYAYVVAHE
+852 QAYAYVVVHE
-862 SIHEMEVKN
+862 SIHEMKAKN
-871 KEGFSALSEVVEAA
+871 KEGFSVLSEVVEAA

-905 EKMVQYQID
+905 EKMVQYQMD
-914 KNGLSR
+914 KNGLNR
-920 SEAVTEVVANT
+920 SDAVTEVVAYT

-946 DKVMKSSGKVR
+946 DKVMKSDSKVR

-1004 FEGMEGTKGKAA
+1004 FEGMEGTKGKAS
-1016 NEDGKVSFSPRLDPN
+1016 NT
-1031 FGSSVDIEK
+1031 EK
-1040 NYRAVANMQP
+1040 
-1050 VAKVKGTEF
+1050 T
-1059 AKGEVDLI
+1059 
-1067 TQVSNFFEEIGGEVI
+1067 
-1082 SPDLGRIIL
+1082 
-1091 DRNGV
+1091 
-1096 KDDIAHGIGR
+1096 
-1106 NKAAAFVAVPD
+1106 
-1117 VIKKGKILD
+1117 
-1126 VQYNWK
+1126 
-1132 GRGYDTVIVAA
+1132 
-1143 PVVFSG
+1143 
-1149 QNAVEGVILR
+1149 
-1159 KKSIND
+1159 
-1165 DFYLHEIKIEGVST
+1165 
-1179 FKTGA
+1179 
-1184 NKIGAPSADTPSVIS
+1184 
-1199 ILQKVFDYKEKSD
+1199 D
-1212 GNVKLSA
+1212 GNVKRSA
-1219 KDSGA
+1219 KDINA
-1224 DIREVNPMEITPP
+1224 DIREVNPMEIMPP

-1306 LDATGDEERARIAD
+1306 LDAIGDEERARIAD

-1328 PKEARDLLVREDELN
+1328 PKEVRDLLVREDELN

-1350 LDKQVRFSMKNAV
+1350 LDKQVRFSEKDTEQKAV
-1363 EESQQFKRWFGDW
+1363 STFGTTYSW
-1376 QNNPAKAS
+1376 
-1384 KVVNAD
+1384 
-1390 GTPKVMYRGGNETFN
+1390 NETGYLTPSGKQLDFSGKR
-1405 IFDRKKSKYSN
+1405 DGAQAGYRSMDHRDVSE
-1416 LYGRGFYFTDSES
+1416 LY
-1429 HARQY
+1429 
-1434 GDARAYYLDVK
+1434 DAEGV
-1445 HPVPMQERT
+1445 
-1454 ITKKQ
+1454 
-1459 MRNFLEA
+1459 
-1466 VAENEDYGLEN
+1466 G
-1477 YGSGATVDSVLKDVY
+1477 
-1492 GKNDFAMLNDVNQTA
+1492 
-1507 IGDMVAA
+1507 
-1514 VELFNEVNGT
+1514 GT
-1524 DFDGLILDTE
+1524 DAMIKFMNEGNIRISPEMGGINLQSMPTKAQFDKLQSFVRKNGGEVTIGFDDANGNTLHSIEYPQGTGPVRINNDIKRYYNEGKVPEISE
-1534 TVVFNSNQIKSA
+1534 TQ
-1546 TDNIGTFDPNNP
+1546 
-1558 DIRFSMKDTVE
+1558 RFS
-1569 ETRDLIA
+1569 
-1576 VHNLKGAELE
+1576 
-1586 ADIELGGFPMPSI
+1586 
-1599 AITKPELGHSEFGD
+1599 
-1613 ISLIF
+1613 
-1618 GKDTID
+1618 
-1624 PKRSGNKVYNADAY
+1624 
-1638 TPTFPQ
+1638 
-1644 IGYKPNEKSIKRL
+1644 
-1657 RDLYYKVYEKAG
+1657 
-1669 SDIAY
+1669 
-1674 PLYAFG
+1674 
-1680 VDDAG
+1680 
-1685 EAIARYGGSEQ
+1685 
-1696 AIVKSFADN
+1696 
-1705 TDMMQAYLVDQGK
+1705 
-1718 QPIETIQREVVTE
+1718 
-1731 IGEPEK
+1731 
-1737 ERYDFILNKLGK
+1737 
-1749 DAFEAMGTGK
+1749 
-1759 SRATWYEKYGESY
+1759 
-1772 REALKQ
+1772 
-1778 QLIDAG
+1778 
-1784 IDSEA
+1784 
-1789 AASVVA
+1789 
-1795 DGFSRGD
+1795 
-1802 VLTDALKVR
+1802 
-1811 SYMQNGPRMV
+1811 
-1821 RTQPDIA
+1821 
-1828 ATQKAIKEAVN
+1828 
-1839 PSEYKAWLEN
+1839 
-1849 TFSGI
+1849 
-1854 VSKKGIRNDK
+1854 
-1864 DTFTN
+1864 
-1869 SGNRRS
+1869 
-1875 FETLYWE
+1875 
-1882 FNLENIV
+1882 
-1889 KAMKSQDEKGASGL
+1889 
-1903 GTKSIFGSSAREYE
+1903 
-1917 SIADIKAD
+1917 
-1925 SSRLQTLN
+1925 
-1933 EEQYAAIKETYSN
+1933 
-1946 RFREIVDTYA
+1946 
-1956 GNKDWWDA
+1956 
-1964 ANTLCEAVALRK
+1964 
-1976 TRTGI
+1976 
-1981 YNYLNQWPQV
+1981 
-1991 YKASYDIVDSL
+1991 
-2002 ISLTQDIAKMPTEYF
+2002 
-2017 EAKPQRAVSFDEV
+2017 
-2030 RAVIMP
+2030 
-2036 EGKYEDLQTAL
+2036 
-2047 ESRGIPVETYNPD
+2047 
-2060 VEGERLSKLNSEFTE
+2060 
-2075 RFRFSRKDDVSVTS
+2075 FSRKDDVSVTP

-2234 KFSKTEGISLE
+2234 KFSKTDGISLE

-2251 SSMFPDTFDPDTP
+2251 SGMFPDTFDPDTP

-2290 DMKGYASDLA
+2290 GMKEYAADLA

-2305 EYMAMPERKTF
+2305 EYMALPERKTF

-2343 AKYERLRD
+2343 AKYEKLRD

-2361 IEKNAKSLYSWLTK
+2361 IEKNAKSLYNWLTK

-2455 NNISEM
+2455 NNISDM

-2523 YKMASAVSGFFI
+2523 YKMASAVSGFFN

-2568 TANAIREEYAQIKDK
+2568 TANTIRGEYAQIKDK
-2583 YRYKEWAD
+2583 YHYKEWAD
-2591 KSGDLLTIQTKGGSN
+2591 KKGDLLTIQTNGGSN

-2634 DGFVFNKDVVQKN
+2634 DGFVFDKDVVQKN

-2703 LMYGINRFAESY
+2703 QMYGINRFAESY

-2734 SEAMTWMNKGFTKNT
+2734 PEAMSWMNKGFTKNT

-2794 RGEDGGANTYI
+2794 RSEDGGANTYI

-2845 SAFRRNAISGK
+2845 SAFRRNAVAGK
-2856 LSVAIQQPSAIVR
+2856 LSVAIQQPSAIIR
-2869 ATALVDPKYFFGHVS
+2869 ATALVDPKYFFGHVG

-2920 NNKLNFRNVRD
+2920 NDKLNFRNVRD
-2931 AVAGWA
+2931 AVAGWL

-2992 SRSEYMRSKSAGAKL
+2992 SRSEYMRSKSTGAKL

-3021 YWYALKHMDEKGGK
+3021 YWYALKHMNEKGGK
-3035 ARLLRTAASI
+3035 ARLLRIAASI
-3045 IGAGVFNAILKS
+3045 IGAGVFNAVLKS

-3077 ALVGNL
+3077 ALAGNL

-3109 LPLVNEVLSMLQG
+3109 LPLVNEIVSLLQG

-3133 QDLINAAGDLDNEK
+3133 QDLINAAGDLDNEN
-3147 KGLDERLLRMAKAT
+3147 KGREERWLRMAKAT
-3161 SQMFGIPLDAFIKDW
+3161 SQAFGIPLDAFIKDW

-3190 EPELSGNIMY
+3190 EPELSGNILY

-3295 WRDYPEAHDTSIE
+3295 WRDYPEAHDTSVE
-3308 DGTETLAA
+3308 NNTEKLAEM
-3316 KYFEY
+3316 YFEH
-3321 AKPANIDKTLFY
+3321 AKPANIDKAVFY
-3333 DVYKFNGSAKAD
+3333 DVYKFM
-3345 KDKNGNSIRN
+3345 
-3355 SKRDKV
+3355 SKQGTKKEE
-3361 ADYINKQRLT
+3361 AMAYINKQNLT
-3371 KAQKDALWL
+3371 KAQKDALYL
-3380 ACGYKESTLDEAPW
+3380 CKYAESKIDEAPW

>member
-11 GKNVADD
+11 GKNVAND

-52 EISTIPRTYESQ
+52 EISTIPRTYEFQ

-196 WDIFNGAMGSGD
+196 WDIFNGAMGSGN

-736 YLNDNARMAAFRA
+736 YLNDNAKMAAFRA

-782 NREYSDQKLTSSQR
+782 NREYSDRKLTSSQR

-801 LDEVFKAAGK
+801 LDEVFKASGK

-905 EKMVQYQID
+905 ENMVQYQID

-931 VPVILTDEQQ
+931 VPAILTDEQQ

-946 DKVMKSSGKVR
+946 DKVMKSGSKVR

-1016 NEDGKVSFSPRLDPN
+1016 NKNSTSYSLKYDIFGTPFVQVEEDILSGVPKNKWIKTVNAELSRRFPNGIKVGNNVININNRSRREMTFSEYSKWLMRSEPSLFAD
-1031 FGSSVDIEK
+1031 K
-1040 NYRAVANMQP
+1040 LRAVSNADDVIFASRDYVNEALKHP
-1050 VAKVKGTEF
+1050 RKDNIREF
-1059 AKGEVDLI
+1059 ARGSVNLRIGNNDYSAEVVVGTTKGEAMLLYD
-1067 TQVSNFFEEIGGEVI
+1067 
-1082 SPDLGRIIL
+1082 IL
-1091 DRNGV
+1091 DLQPIQIKTK
-1096 KDDIAHGIGR
+1096 KD
-1106 NKAAAFVAVPD
+1106 AATS
-1117 VIKKGKILD
+1117 K
-1126 VQYNWK
+1126 
-1132 GRGYDTVIVAA
+1132 R
-1143 PVVFSG
+1143 
-1149 QNAVEGVILR
+1149 QNAARRNATSNYNMPQSPE
-1159 KKSIND
+1159 
-1165 DFYLHEIKIEGVST
+1165 
-1179 FKTGA
+1179 
-1184 NKIGAPSADTPSVIS
+1184 
-1199 ILQKVFDYKEKSD
+1199 
-1212 GNVKLSA
+1212 NVKLSA

-1224 DIREVNPMEITPP
+1224 DIREVNPMEITPL

-1252 FENNGYNGRRVVLV
+1252 FENNGYNGRRVVLI
-1266 ENGNDGYQ
+1266 ENGNDGYK

-1285 REAGVDVPSVVI
+1285 QEAGVDVPSVVI

-1328 PKEARDLLVREDELN
+1328 PKEAHDLLVREDELN
-1343 FENLGKP
+1343 YENSGKP
-1350 LDKQVRFSMKNAV
+1350 LDKQA
-1363 EESQQFKRWFGDW
+1363 
-1376 QNNPAKAS
+1376 
-1384 KVVNAD
+1384 
-1390 GTPKVMYRGGNETFN
+1390 
-1405 IFDRKKSKYSN
+1405 
-1416 LYGRGFYFTDSES
+1416 
-1429 HARQY
+1429 
-1434 GDARAYYLDVK
+1434 
-1445 HPVPMQERT
+1445 
-1454 ITKKQ
+1454 
-1459 MRNFLEA
+1459 
-1466 VAENEDYGLEN
+1466 
-1477 YGSGATVDSVLKDVY
+1477 
-1492 GKNDFAMLNDVNQTA
+1492 
-1507 IGDMVAA
+1507 
-1514 VELFNEVNGT
+1514 
-1524 DFDGLILDTE
+1524 
-1534 TVVFNSNQIKSA
+1534 
-1546 TDNIGTFDPNNP
+1546 
-1558 DIRFSMKDTVE
+1558 RFSMKDTVE

-1811 SYMQNGPRMV
+1811 SYMQNGPRRV

-1946 RFREIVDTYA
+1946 RFREIVDAYA

-2075 RFRFSRKDDVSVTS
+2075 RFRFSRKDDVSVTP

-2132 LLKEYSSKM
+2132 LLREYSSKM

-2251 SSMFPDTFDPDTP
+2251 SGMFPDTFDPDTP

-2290 DMKGYASDLA
+2290 GMKEYAADLA

-2305 EYMAMPERKTF
+2305 EYMALPERKTF

-2343 AKYERLRD
+2343 AKYEKLRD

-2455 NNISEM
+2455 NNISDM

-2583 YRYKEWAD
+2583 YHYKEWAD
-2591 KSGDLLTIQTKGGSN
+2591 NAGDLLTIQTKGGSN

-2634 DGFVFNKDVVQKN
+2634 DGFVFDKDVVQKN

-2661 PLSEETIAE
+2661 PLSEETISE

-2703 LMYGINRFAESY
+2703 QMYGINRFSEGY

-2726 ETAFNGRV
+2726 DTAFNGRV
-2734 SEAMTWMNKGFTKNT
+2734 SDAMSWMNKGFTKNT

-2794 RGEDGGANTYI
+2794 RSEDGGANTYI

-2839 MASKMI
+2839 MASQMI

-2856 LSVAIQQPSAIVR
+2856 PSVAIQQPSAIVR
-2869 ATALVDPKYFFGHVS
+2869 ATALVDSKYFFGHVD

-2920 NNKLNFRNVRD
+2920 NDKLNFRNARD
-2931 AVAGWA
+2931 AVAGWL

-2952 CENEIADTTA
+2952 CENEVADTTA
-2962 FERGSE
+2962 LERGSE

-3035 ARLLRTAASI
+3035 ARLLRTAASN

-3057 VITAIRDDDEN
+3057 IITAIRDDDEN

-3077 ALVGNL
+3077 ALAGNL

-3122 YTSSRSELKVI
+3122 YTSSRSELKGI
-3133 QDLINAAGDLDNEK
+3133 QDLINAAGDLDNEN

-3161 SQMFGIPLDAFIKDW
+3161 SQMFGIPLDAAIKDW
-3176 LGVVKEAYKAISGN
+3176 FGVVREVYKTITGN
-3190 EPELSGNIMY
+3190 QPELSGNIMY

-3321 AKPANIDKTLFY
+3321 AKPTNIDKTLFY

>member
-1 MAKLNNTKKS
+1 M
-11 GKNVADD
+11 
-18 KERLASEIA
+18 
-27 ARYDPNS
+27 
-34 ATYKY
+34 
-39 RDKTPYQSLREKN
+39 
-52 EISTIPRTYESQ
+52 
-64 RYSRSTPEGSAYRQ
+64 
-78 NQSPTLTTEDYRNAA
+78 
-93 NAYVTNS
+93 
-100 RRQRPQ
+100 
-106 PPQSR
+106 
-111 NPRSS
+111 
-116 YYNPNWQKELTE
+116 
-128 RRQAEKAS
+128 
-136 VQMGKDKLAAE
+136 
-147 RKQRLQERDNEI
+147 
-159 AGYGKYFS
+159 
-167 ASDFKSGVAVGQHKY
+167 
-182 EAANKRE
+182 
-189 RESTPGF
+189 
-196 WDIFNGAMGSGD
+196 
-208 AIITS
+208 
-213 KQAEDFQR
+213 
-221 ADTIA
+221 
-226 SVDAMTDDE
+226 
-235 RDIYYYLL
+235 
-243 GTRGDSEAEKFRSL
+243 
-257 LQESLNYRIGTKEAG
+257 
-272 LNKKVGTAGILPFV
+272 
-286 AGVDNAFAGMTNAI
+286 
-300 SGVFDGPMV
+300 
-309 PTSPLQYEYKAWREG
+309 
-324 LNPVRGAI
+324 
-332 NDVAYTGGNM
+332 
-342 LPSIAA
+342 
-348 SAALGG
+348 
-354 LDVPS
+354 
-359 KLASAL
+359 
-365 GASTLG
+365 
-371 VSAGGNAYK
+371 
-380 EGRDSG
+380 
-386 YTHKQ
+386 
-391 ALTYGTLVG
+391 
-400 ASEAGLQAVLGGISS
+400 
-415 LGLGI
+415 
-420 TEEAAG
+420 
-426 GAISR
+426 
-431 ALGKVIKN
+431 
-439 TGVTDA
+439 
-445 IGRYIANM
+445 
-453 GSEATEE
+453 
-460 YLQSLLE
+460 
-467 PVFKNVVAGEQNE
+467 
-480 FNPLDEEAL
+480 
-489 YSGLMGALTAGLF
+489 
-502 EAPNL
+502 
-507 ALDIG
+507 
-512 VARYA
+512 
-517 EREFNA
+517 
-523 ALNSMQRESTAAQSV
+523 
-538 QEQSPV
+538 
-544 DIQRKA
+544 
-550 AQGVA
+550 
-555 GNEVE
+555 
-560 PPAAV
+560 
-565 NRTPANEDINRVAEA
+565 
-580 AAKAAQT
+580 
-587 QPPTNIQEAA
+587 
-597 AQAAEK
+597 
-603 AAQRPLE
+603 
-610 RQTSNNA
+610 
-617 AAPAK
+617 
-622 TAQNGVATRHT
+622 
-633 ATTSNGNAVSVG
+633 
-645 SIVDTDNGLNV
+645 

-681 RAASFDANTANALV
+681 RAASFDADTANALV

-782 NREYSDQKLTSSQR
+782 NREYSDRKLTSSQR

-931 VPVILTDEQQ
+931 VPAILTDEQQ

-1004 FEGMEGTKGKAA
+1004 FEGMEGTKGKAS
-1016 NEDGKVSFSPRLDPN
+1016 N
-1031 FGSSVDIEK
+1031 
-1040 NYRAVANMQP
+1040 
-1050 VAKVKGTEF
+1050 TE
-1059 AKGEVDLI
+1059 
-1067 TQVSNFFEEIGGEVI
+1067 
-1082 SPDLGRIIL
+1082 
-1091 DRNGV
+1091 
-1096 KDDIAHGIGR
+1096 
-1106 NKAAAFVAVPD
+1106 
-1117 VIKKGKILD
+1117 
-1126 VQYNWK
+1126 
-1132 GRGYDTVIVAA
+1132 
-1143 PVVFSG
+1143 
-1149 QNAVEGVILR
+1149 NA
-1159 KKSIND
+1159 
-1165 DFYLHEIKIEGVST
+1165 
-1179 FKTGA
+1179 
-1184 NKIGAPSADTPSVIS
+1184 
-1199 ILQKVFDYKEKSD
+1199 D
-1212 GNVKLSA
+1212 GNVKRSA
-1219 KDSGA
+1219 KDINA
-1224 DIREVNPMEITPP
+1224 DIREVNPMEITPL

-1252 FENNGYNGRRVVLV
+1252 FENNGYNGRNVVLV

-1350 LDKQVRFSMKNAV
+1350 LDKQVRFSEKDTEQKAV
-1363 EESQQFKRWFGDW
+1363 STFGTTYSW
-1376 QNNPAKAS
+1376 
-1384 KVVNAD
+1384 
-1390 GTPKVMYRGGNETFN
+1390 NETGYLTPNGKQLDFSGKR
-1405 IFDRKKSKYSN
+1405 DGAPAGYRSMDHRDVSE
-1416 LYGRGFYFTDSES
+1416 LY
-1429 HARQY
+1429 
-1434 GDARAYYLDVK
+1434 DAKGV
-1445 HPVPMQERT
+1445 
-1454 ITKKQ
+1454 
-1459 MRNFLEA
+1459 
-1466 VAENEDYGLEN
+1466 G
-1477 YGSGATVDSVLKDVY
+1477 
-1492 GKNDFAMLNDVNQTA
+1492 
-1507 IGDMVAA
+1507 
-1514 VELFNEVNGT
+1514 GT
-1524 DFDGLILDTE
+1524 DAMIKFMNEGNIRISPEMGGINLQSMPTKAQFDKLQSFVRKNGGEVTIDFDDANGNTLHSIEYPQGTGPVRINNDIKRYYNEGKVPEISE
-1534 TVVFNSNQIKSA
+1534 TQ
-1546 TDNIGTFDPNNP
+1546 
-1558 DIRFSMKDTVE
+1558 RFS
-1569 ETRDLIA
+1569 
-1576 VHNLKGAELE
+1576 
-1586 ADIELGGFPMPSI
+1586 
-1599 AITKPELGHSEFGD
+1599 
-1613 ISLIF
+1613 
-1618 GKDTID
+1618 
-1624 PKRSGNKVYNADAY
+1624 
-1638 TPTFPQ
+1638 
-1644 IGYKPNEKSIKRL
+1644 
-1657 RDLYYKVYEKAG
+1657 
-1669 SDIAY
+1669 
-1674 PLYAFG
+1674 
-1680 VDDAG
+1680 
-1685 EAIARYGGSEQ
+1685 
-1696 AIVKSFADN
+1696 
-1705 TDMMQAYLVDQGK
+1705 
-1718 QPIETIQREVVTE
+1718 
-1731 IGEPEK
+1731 
-1737 ERYDFILNKLGK
+1737 
-1749 DAFEAMGTGK
+1749 
-1759 SRATWYEKYGESY
+1759 
-1772 REALKQ
+1772 
-1778 QLIDAG
+1778 
-1784 IDSEA
+1784 
-1789 AASVVA
+1789 
-1795 DGFSRGD
+1795 
-1802 VLTDALKVR
+1802 
-1811 SYMQNGPRMV
+1811 
-1821 RTQPDIA
+1821 
-1828 ATQKAIKEAVN
+1828 
-1839 PSEYKAWLEN
+1839 
-1849 TFSGI
+1849 
-1854 VSKKGIRNDK
+1854 
-1864 DTFTN
+1864 
-1869 SGNRRS
+1869 
-1875 FETLYWE
+1875 
-1882 FNLENIV
+1882 
-1889 KAMKSQDEKGASGL
+1889 
-1903 GTKSIFGSSAREYE
+1903 
-1917 SIADIKAD
+1917 
-1925 SSRLQTLN
+1925 
-1933 EEQYAAIKETYSN
+1933 
-1946 RFREIVDTYA
+1946 
-1956 GNKDWWDA
+1956 
-1964 ANTLCEAVALRK
+1964 
-1976 TRTGI
+1976 
-1981 YNYLNQWPQV
+1981 
-1991 YKASYDIVDSL
+1991 
-2002 ISLTQDIAKMPTEYF
+2002 
-2017 EAKPQRAVSFDEV
+2017 
-2030 RAVIMP
+2030 
-2036 EGKYEDLQTAL
+2036 
-2047 ESRGIPVETYNPD
+2047 
-2060 VEGERLSKLNSEFTE
+2060 
-2075 RFRFSRKDDVSVTS
+2075 FSRKDDVSVTP

-2122 ASAVERLAGS
+2122 ASAVERLAGK

-2290 DMKGYASDLA
+2290 GMKEYAADLA

-2305 EYMAMPERKTF
+2305 EYMALPERKTF

-2455 NNISEM
+2455 NNISDM

-2523 YKMASAVSGFFI
+2523 YKMASAVSGFFN

-2583 YRYKEWAD
+2583 YHYKEWAD
-2591 KSGDLLTIQTKGGSN
+2591 KAGDLLTIQTKGGSN

-2703 LMYGINRFAESY
+2703 QMYGINRFAESY

-2734 SEAMTWMNKGFTKNT
+2734 PEAMSWMNKGFTKNT

-2794 RGEDGGANTYI
+2794 WGEDGGANTYI

-2869 ATALVDPKYFFGHVS
+2869 ATALVDPKYFFGHVD

-2920 NNKLNFRNVRD
+2920 NDKPNFRNVRD
-2931 AVAGWA
+2931 AVAGWL

-2952 CENEIADTTA
+2952 CENEVADTTA
-2962 FERGSE
+2962 LERGSE

-3021 YWYALKHMDEKGGK
+3021 YWYALKHMNEKGGK

-3045 IGAGVFNAILKS
+3045 IGAGVFNAMLKS

-3077 ALVGNL
+3077 ALSGNL

-3094 GEYIYLGGELDTLGS
+3094 GEHIYLGGELDTLGS

-3133 QDLINAAGDLDNEK
+3133 QDLINAAGDLDNDK

-3214 YKGVDKAITTGD
+3214 YNGVDKAITTGD

-3234 KTMVERDTTTDPTKK
+3234 KAMVERDTTTDPTKK

-3321 AKPANIDKTLFY
+3321 AKPTNIDKTLFY

>member
-1 MAKLNNTKKS
+1 MSSNKKKKAVERSKREQISKQNESSYNKRLSEWMDKYSSDSPNYEFKNTEVKKS
-11 GKNVADD
+11 NNPVYGEVEYTPKKTYYGGFTPSNT
-18 KERLASEIA
+18 
-27 ARYDPNS
+27 NS
-34 ATYKY
+34 GGA
-39 RDKTPYQSLREKN
+39 
-52 EISTIPRTYESQ
+52 IP
-64 RYSRSTPEGSAYRQ
+64 SR
-78 NQSPTLTTEDYRNAA
+78 LTTEDYRNAA
-93 NAYVTNS
+93 NAYIAN
-100 RRQRPQ
+100 RQ
-106 PPQSR
+106 QSYVPKLAR
-111 NPRSS
+111 N
-116 YYNPNWQKELTE
+116 YNPNWRPTE
-128 RRQAEKAS
+128 RKSAE
-136 VQMGKDKLAAE
+136 QYAAE
-147 RKQRLQERDNEI
+147 HEQRLQAKSNEI
-159 AGYGKYFS
+159 ASYGKYFS
-167 ASDFKSGVAVGQHKY
+167 ANDFKSGVAVGQHKY

-196 WDIFNGAMGSGD
+196 WDIFNGAMGSGN

-213 KQAEDFQR
+213 KQAEDIQR

-257 LQESLNYRIGTKEAG
+257 LQESLNYRIGTKDAALDKEG
-272 LNKKVGTAGILPFV
+272 GTSGILPFI
-286 AGVDNAFAGMTNAI
+286 AGVDSAFAGMTNAV
-300 SGVFDGPMV
+300 SGAFGGSMV

-342 LPSIAA
+342 LPSVGA
-348 SAALGG
+348 SYALGG
-354 LDVPS
+354 MGLPS
-359 KLASAL
+359 VL
-365 GASTLG
+365 GTGVLG
-371 VSAGGNAYK
+371 VSAAGNAYK
-380 EGRDSG
+380 EGVDSG
-386 YTHKQ
+386 YSHDE
-391 ALTYGTLVG
+391 ALTYGVLTG
-400 ASEAGLQAVLGGISS
+400 ASEAGLQAVLGGISN

-507 ALDIG
+507 ALGIG
-512 VARYA
+512 GARYA

-523 ALNSMQRESTAAQSV
+523 ALNSMQRENTAAQSV

-544 DIQRKA
+544 DIQREA

-560 PPAAV
+560 PSAV
-565 NRTPANEDINRVAEA
+565 ANRTPANENINRVAEA

-597 AQAAEK
+597 AQAAEN

-681 RAASFDANTANALV
+681 RAASFDADTANALV

-782 NREYSDQKLTSSQR
+782 NREYSDRKLTSSQR

-946 DKVMKSSGKVR
+946 DKVMKSGSKVK
-957 AWFEQLIKD
+957 AWFEKLIKD

-1004 FEGMEGTKGKAA
+1004 FEGMEGTKGKAKGDNVNLSLKDIGGRKTVWIENNTLSA
-1016 NEDGKVSFSPRLDPN
+1016 KELRNHKAVADYIARHIGEVYTIIESGQKVYLGEDLPTEYTHSKYTTYLQKYDRSTLKAKNKASGALGEMIEIATNRRWEKTQHTHNKDARYGMYRYDSSFAFPVKNSDGSIKRIYSYDAELLIRNASDGKKYLY
-1031 FGSSVDIEK
+1031 DIINIKE
-1040 NYRAVANMQP
+1040 N
-1050 VAKVKGTEF
+1050 
-1059 AKGEVDLI
+1059 I
-1067 TQVSNFFEEIGGEVI
+1067 
-1082 SPDLGRIIL
+1082 PDTLELPKQEAQMRSQEAP
-1091 DRNGV
+1091 
-1096 KDDIAHGIGR
+1096 AHGD
-1106 NKAAAFVAVPD
+1106 AFSN
-1117 VIKKGKILD
+1117 I
-1126 VQYNWK
+1126 
-1132 GRGYDTVIVAA
+1132 
-1143 PVVFSG
+1143 
-1149 QNAVEGVILR
+1149 
-1159 KKSIND
+1159 
-1165 DFYLHEIKIEGVST
+1165 
-1179 FKTGA
+1179 
-1184 NKIGAPSADTPSVIS
+1184 IS
-1199 ILQKVFDYKEKSD
+1199 SD
-1212 GNVKLSA
+1212 GKNVKLSA

-1237 NRVTSSSKYH
+1237 NRVTSSSKYR

-1328 PKEARDLLVREDELN
+1328 LKEARDLLVREDELN
-1343 FENLGKP
+1343 FENAGKP
-1350 LDKQVRFSMKNAV
+1350 LDKQVRFSEKDTEQKAV
-1363 EESQQFKRWFGDW
+1363 STFGTTYSW
-1376 QNNPAKAS
+1376 
-1384 KVVNAD
+1384 
-1390 GTPKVMYRGGNETFN
+1390 NETGYLTPSGKQLDFSGKR
-1405 IFDRKKSKYSN
+1405 DGAQAGYRSMDHRDVSE
-1416 LYGRGFYFTDSES
+1416 LY
-1429 HARQY
+1429 
-1434 GDARAYYLDVK
+1434 DAEGV
-1445 HPVPMQERT
+1445 
-1454 ITKKQ
+1454 
-1459 MRNFLEA
+1459 
-1466 VAENEDYGLEN
+1466 
-1477 YGSGATVDSVLKDVY
+1477 S
-1492 GKNDFAMLNDVNQTA
+1492 
-1507 IGDMVAA
+1507 
-1514 VELFNEVNGT
+1514 GT
-1524 DFDGLILDTE
+1524 DAMIKFMSEGNIRISPEMGGINLQSLPTKAQFDKLQSFVRKNGGEVTIDFDDANGNTLHSIEYPQGTGPVRINNDIKRYYNEGKVPEISE
-1534 TVVFNSNQIKSA
+1534 TQ
-1546 TDNIGTFDPNNP
+1546 
-1558 DIRFSMKDTVE
+1558 RFS
-1569 ETRDLIA
+1569 
-1576 VHNLKGAELE
+1576 
-1586 ADIELGGFPMPSI
+1586 
-1599 AITKPELGHSEFGD
+1599 
-1613 ISLIF
+1613 
-1618 GKDTID
+1618 
-1624 PKRSGNKVYNADAY
+1624 
-1638 TPTFPQ
+1638 
-1644 IGYKPNEKSIKRL
+1644 
-1657 RDLYYKVYEKAG
+1657 
-1669 SDIAY
+1669 
-1674 PLYAFG
+1674 
-1680 VDDAG
+1680 
-1685 EAIARYGGSEQ
+1685 
-1696 AIVKSFADN
+1696 
-1705 TDMMQAYLVDQGK
+1705 
-1718 QPIETIQREVVTE
+1718 
-1731 IGEPEK
+1731 
-1737 ERYDFILNKLGK
+1737 
-1749 DAFEAMGTGK
+1749 
-1759 SRATWYEKYGESY
+1759 
-1772 REALKQ
+1772 
-1778 QLIDAG
+1778 
-1784 IDSEA
+1784 
-1789 AASVVA
+1789 
-1795 DGFSRGD
+1795 
-1802 VLTDALKVR
+1802 
-1811 SYMQNGPRMV
+1811 
-1821 RTQPDIA
+1821 
-1828 ATQKAIKEAVN
+1828 
-1839 PSEYKAWLEN
+1839 
-1849 TFSGI
+1849 
-1854 VSKKGIRNDK
+1854 
-1864 DTFTN
+1864 
-1869 SGNRRS
+1869 
-1875 FETLYWE
+1875 
-1882 FNLENIV
+1882 
-1889 KAMKSQDEKGASGL
+1889 
-1903 GTKSIFGSSAREYE
+1903 
-1917 SIADIKAD
+1917 
-1925 SSRLQTLN
+1925 
-1933 EEQYAAIKETYSN
+1933 
-1946 RFREIVDTYA
+1946 
-1956 GNKDWWDA
+1956 
-1964 ANTLCEAVALRK
+1964 
-1976 TRTGI
+1976 
-1981 YNYLNQWPQV
+1981 
-1991 YKASYDIVDSL
+1991 
-2002 ISLTQDIAKMPTEYF
+2002 
-2017 EAKPQRAVSFDEV
+2017 
-2030 RAVIMP
+2030 
-2036 EGKYEDLQTAL
+2036 
-2047 ESRGIPVETYNPD
+2047 
-2060 VEGERLSKLNSEFTE
+2060 
-2075 RFRFSRKDDVSVTS
+2075 FSRKDDVSVTP

-2099 DKLKQALEVAKQEIK
+2099 DKLQQALEVAKQEIK

-2290 DMKGYASDLA
+2290 GMNEYAADLA

-2343 AKYERLRD
+2343 AKYEKLRD

-2400 GKKGYM
+2400 GKKGHM

-2455 NNISEM
+2455 NNISDM

-2523 YKMASAVSGFFI
+2523 YKMASVVSGFFN

-2568 TANAIREEYAQIKDK
+2568 TANTIRGEYAQIKDK
-2583 YRYKEWAD
+2583 YHYKEWAD
-2591 KSGDLLTIQTKGGSN
+2591 KAGDWLTIQTKGGGN

-2634 DGFVFNKDVVQKN
+2634 DGFVFDKDVVQKN

-2715 YIPIMSAQQFI
+2715 YIPIMSSRQFI

-2734 SEAMTWMNKGFTKNT
+2734 SEAMSWMNKGFTKNT

-2766 LQHMADMAT
+2766 LQHMADMAI

-2794 RGEDGGANTYI
+2794 WGEDGGANTYI

-2869 ATALVDPKYFFGHVS
+2869 ATALVDPKYFFGHVD

-2920 NNKLNFRNVRD
+2920 NDKLNFRNVRE
-2931 AVAGWA
+2931 AVAGWL

-2952 CENEIADTTA
+2952 CENEVADTTA

-2985 QVYDSVI
+2985 QVYDSAI

-3021 YWYALKHMDEKGGK
+3021 YWYALKHMNEKGGR
-3035 ARLLRTAASI
+3035 ARLLRAAASI

-3057 VITAIRDDDEN
+3057 IITAVRDKDEN
-3068 QNYVDKYVE
+3068 QNYIDKYVE
-3077 ALVGNL
+3077 ALAGNL

-3122 YTSSRSELKVI
+3122 YTSSRSELKVM

-3161 SQMFGIPLDAFIKDW
+3161 SQMFGIPLDAAISDW
-3176 LGVVKEAYKAISGN
+3176 FGVVREVYKTITGN
-3190 EPELSGNIMY
+3190 QPELSGNIMY

-3295 WRDYPEAHDTSIE
+3295 WRDYPEAHDMSIE

-3371 KAQKDALWL
+3371 KAQKDALWF